1 MQMLA
6 KIVNWFLRLTA
17 YGVGA
22 ILILAVLAL
31 AIFGFTAFGA
41 RIVTEKIAS
50 TLSNRDMTITVR
62 EPQGL
67 LTGGLRA
74 AEITV
79 SDTRG
84 VFAEIHGIAIDWNPL
99 ALLTGTFHAKR
110 FEIEAID
117 VLRKPVRTLP
127 SRPAAENAGGFS
139 LPIKVDIDR
148 VALPDIKL
156 AEPFAGRA
164 FALAAEGSLSAN
176 RDGGEAIVNVRR
188 HAVLDA
194 RLVADIAYA
203 PAENRLRLKAQLAE
217 PKGGLLAG
225 FLGLPDNPA
234 VNIDLDG
241 QGPISDWRGKV
252 QAALDGQQ
260 RAAIEARHQISAD
273 GLHHLDLK
281 GGGDLSSLLPAAFRP
296 LFAGQTNIDLA
307 TTFNDHGKID
317 IQTGNIATG
326 SVVIAASGTLD
337 PAGNNSLN
345 ANLLGTSGPVDFRWP
360 LAEGEARFLISGLN
374 LALTGDAQAARLN
387 VSGSLD
393 TATLPQAVIG
403 NVKLTA
409 KSDSFNLA
417 ARSGSVQ
424 LRLVAGDMTF
434 AEPNLNRAVQGP
446 VTIASPLQ
454 ITPGSIG
461 FNGTTLESANIIGGL
476 NGSYRLADQALTGN
490 VKLTI
495 APAALPAAVSGR
507 FDGPISLESQVTGT
521 IPSKFALS
529 NLVVTSGTLEAA
541 GNVALDGSKVN
552 ADLSGRLPDI
562 GKLITGANGGAGY
575 AVRVGGE
582 LPAISVTANLKSP
595 SLEMADR
602 TLGNL
607 NIDLSGLADPKAP
620 QGKIAATGTIDG
632 QPIAINGDISSADGR
647 MRIPALT
654 ADIGGNRLTANLE
667 FSPALQPTGALTF
680 DFPNIGLLAA
690 LGGQKA
696 EGDLKGSLGVAS
708 DNGKIALKLRATG
721 ASIRRDTLAIVKPDI
736 DVTVSDLS
744 TFAANGTVKA
754 EELNAG
760 ANRLA
765 GLALGFTRQQNQTVF
780 DLNAAYDGNPVLAAG
795 NIEMADGAIDLNL
808 DRFSASPRNIPV
820 ELAAPT
826 QVAITGGTASLTGL
840 TLKTGTGSVSVT
852 GSAGETLKLD
862 ADIHDLPAA
871 LANGFVPNLSAGGTI
886 SGKIAVTGTP
896 AAPVADFK
904 LDWKDATTGQTK
916 GAGLAPL
923 GITAGGKFADNK
935 LDFDTTI
942 GSGDGLSLKAAGN
955 VALADPKAPVLNID
969 ADILNL
975 PARIAN
981 GFVPDLAAAGVI
993 TGKVSA
999 TGPLSAPTANF
1010 DLDWKDAATSH
1021 TKRAGL
1027 GDLAVKASGKF
1038 ADNKLDFDTAIAGAD
1053 SLSLK
1058 SNGNVAVTGTT
1069 IGNVEVDA
1077 TLKNI
1082 PAGIA
1087 NSFVAD
1093 LAAKG
1098 AISGTVSA
1106 AGSLAAPTANF
1117 DLSWKDAGTSH
1128 TKRAGLG
1135 DLAVKASGK
1144 FADNKLDFDTAIAG
1158 ADSLSLKS
1166 NGNVAVTG
1174 TTIGNVEVDA
1184 TLKNIPAGIANS
1196 FVADLAAKGAISGTV
1211 SAAGSL
1217 AAPTANFDLSW
1228 KDAGTSHTKRAGLAD
1243 LAVKA
1248 SGKFADNKLDFD
1260 TAIAGADSVS
1270 LTANGNVA
1278 VTGTMIDN
1286 IKVDATL
1293 KNIPAG
1299 IANSFVADLAAEG
1312 AISGTVSAAGSLAAP
1327 TANFDL
1333 DWKDAAT
1340 SHTKRAGLAALG
1352 LTAAGKFA
1360 DNKLDFNAAASGA
1373 EGLSLKSTGNV
1384 ALVGTTVENIKV
1396 DAEIAKIPASLANA
1410 FVPDLA
1416 AGGTISGTLSAA
1428 GTPAAPNADFK
1439 LAWTDAATSHTRSAH
1454 LSGLALAA
1462 SGHFADNRL
1471 DFDADLG
1478 GKDGLSLKAKG
1489 NVATA
1494 GTSVRNLDVKA
1505 DLANLPAALANGF
1518 IPGLAAEGTVSGTAS
1533 VSGALPKPAV
1543 DFKLDWKNAATAQT
1557 KNSGLSGL
1565 SAAASGKY
1573 ADDRVD
1579 FDANLAG
1586 KDGVLAKA
1594 TGGVTI
1600 AGTAIRDLSINAD
1613 IPALPANIANAFVP
1627 GLGAEGTLS
1636 ANAVTSGT
1644 PENPIVD
1651 FKLDWKDAATSHT
1664 KAAGLSRLALAAT
1677 GKYAGDRLDFDA
1689 NLSGSGGVALK
1700 AAGNLSLAGTSIRA
1714 VDATVNASNV
1724 PAAIANSFVPG
1735 LGAEGAVSA
1744 TAKATGA
1751 LSAPSVD
1758 FKVDWKNAATSQTKG
1773 AGLSPFTIGASG
1785 KLAGN
1790 RLTVDTSLVGDAGMS
1805 LKGGGSVVIT
1815 GNRALDMRFNGNLP
1829 FAVLGAPLAQQGL
1842 VADGVATLNLQVGG
1856 TAAAPVINGTVST
1869 NGAKLVDVRRNL
1881 AVNNLAATVTFNG
1894 SQAVI
1899 SRLSGS
1905 LGGGGTISA
1914 SGTIGIQPAGG
1925 FPADISIKLDQAV
1938 YVDGTLVV
1946 STVNGTLG
1954 LRGPI
1959 MNSTLSGKLRL
1970 DKTSI
1975 TVPEKLPTSLREI
1988 DIRHK
1993 NAPRAVLAQLRDDGE
2008 RKPTEKSS
2016 TITLDLEIDAP
2027 SHIFAR
2033 GRGIDAELGGK
2044 VTIRGTAA
2052 APIVTG
2058 GFTMR
2063 RGRMTILNR
2072 RLDFTDKSRITFAGD
2087 LTPALDME
2095 ATSTSGSTTLTVDVA
2110 GLATDPAI
2118 TFSSSPQLP
2127 QDEVLAQ
2134 LIFGQSM
2141 SKLSPVQIAQLADA
2155 VSQLAGNRSTSLFE
2169 GLRNQLG
2176 VDDLDIST
2184 DSKGQ
2189 TSVSVGRYLN
2199 DRTYFELQQGG
2210 AAGAKAIINL
2220 DVGRGVKLRG
2230 AAGGNGAGEAG
2241 VVYERE
2247 Y

>member
-1 MQMLA
+1 MQTLA
-6 KIVNWFLRLTA
+6 KIVNWIVRLTGYA
-17 YGVGA
+17 VGA
-22 ILILAVLAL
+22 ILILAVVAL
-31 AIFGFTAFGA
+31 AIFGFTSFGA

-50 TLSNRDMTITVR
+50 TLSNRDMTIEVR

-74 AEITV
+74 AEISI

-110 FEIEAID
+110 FEIEAIN

-127 SRPAAENAGGFS
+127 SRPGAENSGGFN
-139 LPIKVDIDR
+139 LPIKVEIDR

-156 AEPFAGRA
+156 AAPVAGRA

-176 RDGGEAIVNVRR
+176 GDGGEAVVNVSR
-188 HAVLDA
+188 HAVPNA
-194 RLVADIAYA
+194 RLAADIAFA
-203 PAENRLRLKAQLAE
+203 PAENRLRLKAQLSE
-217 PKGGLLAG
+217 PKGGLLAD
-225 FLGLPDNPA
+225 FLGLPDSPA

-241 QGPISDWRGKV
+241 QGPISDWKGKV

-260 RAAIEARHQISAD
+260 RAAIEARHQITED

-281 GGGDLSSLLPAAFRP
+281 GGGDLSSLLPSAFRP

-307 TTFNDHGKID
+307 TTFDNHGKID

-393 TATLPQAVIG
+393 TATLPQANIG
-403 NVKLTA
+403 NIKLTA
-409 KSDSFNLA
+409 KSDAFNLA

-424 LRLVAGDMTF
+424 LRLVAGDATF
-434 AEPNLNRAVQGP
+434 SDPNLNRAVQGP

-454 ITPGSIG
+454 ISPSGIG
-461 FNGTTLESANIIGGL
+461 FNGTTVESANISGGL
-476 NGSYRLADQALTGN
+476 NGSYRLADKALTGN
-490 VKLTI
+490 LKLTI
-495 APAALPAAVSGR
+495 DPAALPAAATSR
-507 FDGPISLESQVTGT
+507 FDGPISLESQVVGT

-529 NLVVTSGTLEAA
+529 NLVLKSGTLEAA
-541 GNVALDGSKVN
+541 GNVALDGGMLN

-562 GKLITGANGGAGY
+562 GKLIPGASGGAGY
-575 AVRVGGE
+575 ALRVGGE
-582 LPAISVTANLKSP
+582 LPAISVTANLKAA
-595 SLEMADR
+595 SLKMADR
-602 TLGNL
+602 VLGNL

-620 QGKIAATGTIDG
+620 QGRIAATGTIDG
-632 QPIAINGDISSADGR
+632 QPIGINGDISSQAGK

-654 ADIGGNRLTANLE
+654 ADIGGNRLTGNVELSPSLE
-667 FSPALQPTGALTF
+667 PTGALTF
-680 DFPNIGLLAA
+680 DFRNVGLLAA
-690 LGGQKA
+690 LAGQKA
-696 EGDLKGSLGVAS
+696 EGDLKGSLGVSS
-708 DNGKIALKLRATG
+708 DSGRIALKLLATG
-721 ASIRRDTLAIVKPDI
+721 GSIRRDMLAIVKPDI

-744 TFAANGTVKA
+744 ALAANGTVKA
-754 EELNAG
+754 EEVSAG
-760 ANRLA
+760 TNKLA
-765 GLALGFTRQQNQTVF
+765 GPSLRFTKQQNHTDF
-780 DLNAAYDGNPVLAAG
+780 DLDAAYDGNPVLAAG
-795 NIEMADGAIDLNL
+795 NIEAAAGTMHLNL
-808 DRFSASPRNIPV
+808 DRFSASPRNIPI

-826 QVAITGGTASLTGL
+826 QVAIGGGAASLNGL
-840 TLKTGTGSVSVT
+840 TLKTGAGSVTVT

-862 ADIHDLPAA
+862 ADIHELPAA

-886 SGKIAVTGTP
+886 SGTIAVTGTP

-923 GITAGGKFADNK
+923 GITAGGKFADHK
-935 LDFDTTI
+935 LDFDTTV
-942 GSGDGLSLKAAGN
+942 SSDDGLSLKAAGN
-955 VALADPKAPVLNID
+955 VALADPKAPVLDVN

-981 GFVPDLAAAGVI
+981 GFVPNFAAEGTI
-993 TGKVSA
+993 TGK
-999 TGPLSAPTANF
+999 
-1010 DLDWKDAATSH
+1010 
-1021 TKRAGL
+1021 
-1027 GDLAVKASGKF
+1027 
-1038 ADNKLDFDTAIAGAD
+1038 
-1053 SLSLK
+1053 
-1058 SNGNVAVTGTT
+1058 
-1069 IGNVEVDA
+1069 
-1077 TLKNI
+1077 
-1082 PAGIA
+1082 
-1087 NSFVAD
+1087 
-1093 LAAKG
+1093 LAA
-1098 AISGTVSA
+1098 S
-1106 AGSLAAPTANF
+1106 GSLAAPTANF
-1117 DLSWKDAGTSH
+1117 DLDWKNAATSQ
-1128 TKRAGLG
+1128 TR
-1135 DLAVKASGK
+1135 
-1144 FADNKLDFDTAIAG
+1144 
-1158 ADSLSLKS
+1158 
-1166 NGNVAVTG
+1166 
-1174 TTIGNVEVDA
+1174 
-1184 TLKNIPAGIANS
+1184 
-1196 FVADLAAKGAISGTV
+1196 
-1211 SAAGSL
+1211 
-1217 AAPTANFDLSW
+1217 
-1228 KDAGTSHTKRAGLAD
+1228 RAGLAD

-1248 SGKFADNKLDFD
+1248 SGKFTDSKLDFN
-1260 TAIAGADSVS
+1260 TTIGGANS
-1270 LTANGNVA
+1270 LSLKANGNIA
-1278 VTGTMIDN
+1278 ITGTTIGN
-1286 IKVDATL
+1286 VTVDAAL
-1293 KNIPAG
+1293 ANVPAK

-1312 AISGTVSAAGSLAAP
+1312 AISGNISASGSLSAP
-1327 TANFDL
+1327 NAEFDL
-1333 DWKDAAT
+1333 NWRDAAT

-1352 LTAAGKFA
+1352 VTASGKFA
-1360 DNKLDFNAAASGA
+1360 ENKLDFDTGIVGANSLSLKANGNVAITGTTIGNVKVDAALANIPANIANSFVPDLAAEGAISGTVSASGSLSAPAADFDLNWKDAVTSHTRRAGLAALGVTASGKFAENKLDFNAAVSGDKD
-1373 EGLSLKSTGNV
+1373 LSLKAMGNV
-1384 ALVGTTVENIKV
+1384 ALAGRTIDSIKV
-1396 DAEIAKIPASLANA
+1396 DAEIAKLPASLANA

-1439 LAWTDAATSHTRSAH
+1439 LDWTDAATSQTRSAH

-1462 SGHFADNRL
+1462 SGRFADNRL
-1471 DFDADLG
+1471 DFEANLG
-1478 GKDGLSLKAKG
+1478 GQDGLSLKAMG
-1489 NVATA
+1489 NVAIS
-1494 GTSVRNLDVKA
+1494 GTSVKTLDVKA
-1505 DLANLPAALANGF
+1505 DLANLPAGLANGF
-1518 IPGLAAEGTVSGTAS
+1518 VPGLAAEGTVSGTAS
-1533 VSGALPKPAV
+1533 ASGALPKPAV

-1557 KNSGLSGL
+1557 KSSGLSGL
-1565 SAAASGKY
+1565 SAAASGKF
-1573 ADDRVD
+1573 ANDRVD

-1594 TGGVTI
+1594 KGGVTI

-1636 ANAVTSGT
+1636 ASAVTSGT
-1644 PENPIVD
+1644 PAKPIVD

-1689 NLSGSGGVALK
+1689 NLTGGGGITLK
-1700 AAGNLSLAGTSIRA
+1700 AAGNLSIAGTSIRSIDVTA
-1714 VDATVNASNV
+1714 NATNV
-1724 PAAIANSFVPG
+1724 PAGIANGFVPG
-1735 LGAEGAVSA
+1735 LAAEGAVTA

-1790 RLTVDTSLVGDAGMS
+1790 RLTVDTSLAGDAGMS
-1805 LKGGGSVVIT
+1805 LKGGGSVAIA
-1815 GNRALDMRFNGNLP
+1815 GNRAIDMRFTGNLP

-1842 VADGVATLNLQVGG
+1842 VADGVATVNLQIGG
-1856 TAAAPVINGTVST
+1856 TAAAPVINGTFST
-1869 NGAKLVDVRRNL
+1869 NGAKLIDVRRNL

-1899 SRLSGS
+1899 SRLSGN

-1925 FPADISIKLDQAV
+1925 FPADISIKLDKAV

-1959 MNSTLSGKLRL
+1959 ASATLSGKVRL

-2008 RKPTEKSS
+2008 RKPGEKSS
-2016 TITLDLEIDAP
+2016 VITLDLEIDAP
-2027 SHIFAR
+2027 SHIFVR
-2033 GRGIDAELGGK
+2033 GRGIDAELGGQ

-2063 RGRMTILNR
+2063 RGRLTILNR
-2072 RLDFTDKSRITFAGD
+2072 RLDFSDKSRITFAGD

-2095 ATSTSGSTTLTVDVA
+2095 ATSSSGTTTLTVDVA

-2118 TFSSSPQLP
+2118 TFSSSPELP

-2176 VDDLDIST
+2176 VDDFDVST

-2210 AAGAKAIINL
+2210 SAGAKAVINL

-2230 AAGGNGAGEAG
+2230 GAGGNGEGEAG
-2241 VVYERE
+2241 IVYERE

>member
-1 MQMLA
+1 MQTLT
-6 KIVNWFLRLTA
+6 KIVNWVVRLTG
-17 YGVGA
+17 YVVGA
-22 ILILAVLAL
+22 ILILAVVAL
-31 AIFGFTAFGA
+31 AIFGFTSFGA

-50 TLSNRDMTITVR
+50 TLSNRDMTIEVR

-74 AEITV
+74 AEISI

-84 VFAEIHGIAIDWNPL
+84 VFAEIHGVAIDWNPL

-110 FEIEAID
+110 FEIEAIN

-127 SRPAAENAGGFS
+127 SRPEAENSGGFS
-139 LPIKVDIDR
+139 LPIRVDVDR
-148 VALPDIKL
+148 IALPDIKL
-156 AEPFAGRA
+156 AAPLAGRA

-176 RDGGEAIVNVRR
+176 SDGGEAVVNVSR
-188 HAVLDA
+188 HAVPDA
-194 RLVADIAYA
+194 RLVADIAFA
-203 PAENRLRLKAQLAE
+203 PTENRLRLKAQLSE

-225 FLGLPDNPA
+225 FLGLPDSPA

-241 QGPISDWRGKV
+241 QGPISDWKGKL

-260 RAAIEARHQISAD
+260 RAAIEARHQITED

-281 GGGDLSSLLPAAFRP
+281 GGGDLSSLLPSAFRP

-307 TTFNDHGKID
+307 TTFDNHGKID

-326 SVVIAASGTLD
+326 SVVVAASGTLD

-393 TATLPQAVIG
+393 TATLPQANIG
-403 NVKLTA
+403 NIKLTA
-409 KSDSFNLA
+409 KSDAFNLA

-424 LRLVAGDMTF
+424 LRLVAGDATF

-446 VTIASPLQ
+446 ITIASPLQ
-454 ITPGSIG
+454 ISPSGIG
-461 FNGTTLESANIIGGL
+461 FNGTTVESANINGGL

-490 VKLTI
+490 LKLTI
-495 APAALPAAVSGR
+495 NPAALPAAATDR
-507 FDGPISLESQVTGT
+507 FDGPISLESQVVGT

-529 NLVVTSGTLEAA
+529 NLVLKSGTLEAA
-541 GNVALDGSKVN
+541 GNVALDGGILN

-562 GKLITGANGGAGY
+562 GKLIPGASGGAGY
-575 AVRVGGE
+575 ALRVGGE
-582 LPAISVTANLKSP
+582 LPAISVTANLKAP
-595 SLEMADR
+595 RLEMADR
-602 TLGNL
+602 VLGNL

-620 QGKIAATGTIDG
+620 QGRIAATGTIDG
-632 QPIAINGDISSADGR
+632 QPIGINGDIRSQGGKTS
-647 MRIPALT
+647 IPALT
-654 ADIGGNRLTANLE
+654 ADIGGNRLTGNVE
-667 FSPALQPTGALTF
+667 FSSSLEPTGALTF

-696 EGDLKGSLGVAS
+696 EGDLKGSLGVSS
-708 DNGKIALKLRATG
+708 DGGRIALKLLATG
-721 ASIRRDTLAIVKPDI
+721 GSIRRDTLAIVKPDI
-736 DVTVSDLS
+736 DVTVSDLKAL
-744 TFAANGTVKA
+744 AANGTVKA
-754 EELNAG
+754 EEVSAG
-760 ANRLA
+760 TNRLA
-765 GLALGFTRQQNQTVF
+765 GLSLDFTKQQDHTDF
-780 DLNAAYDGNPVLAAG
+780 DLDAAYDGNPVLAAG
-795 NIEMADGAIDLNL
+795 NIEAAGGTMHLNL
-808 DRFSASPRNIPV
+808 DRFSASPRNIPI

-826 QVAITGGTASLTGL
+826 QVTIGGGAANLNGV
-840 TLKTGTGSVSVT
+840 TLKTGTGSVTVT
-852 GSAGETLKLD
+852 GSAGETLKID
-862 ADIHDLPAA
+862 ADIRELPAA

-886 SGKIAVTGTP
+886 SGTIAVTGTP

-935 LDFDTTI
+935 LDFDTTV
-942 GSGDGLSLKAAGN
+942 GSNDGLSLRAVGN
-955 VALADPKAPVLNID
+955 VALADPKAPVLDVD

-981 GFVPDLAAAGVI
+981 GFVPDLAAEGTI
-993 TGKVSA
+993 TGKLAASGSLANPTANFDLDWKSA
-999 TGPLSAPTANF
+999 ATSQTKRAGLAELAVKASGKFADSKLDFDTVIGGANSLSLKANGNVAITGTALGNVAVDAALANVPANIANSFVPDLAAEGAISGKISAAGSLSAPTANF
-1010 DLDWKDAATSH
+1010 DLVWKDAATSH

-1027 GDLAVKASGKF
+1027 AAISVTASGKF
-1038 ADNKLDFDTAIAGAD
+1038 ADNKLDFDT
-1053 SLSLK
+1053 
-1058 SNGNVAVTGTT
+1058 
-1069 IGNVEVDA
+1069 
-1077 TLKNI
+1077 
-1082 PAGIA
+1082 GIVGA
-1087 NSFVAD
+1087 NS
-1093 LAAKG
+1093 L
-1098 AISGTVSA
+1098 
-1106 AGSLAAPTANF
+1106 
-1117 DLSWKDAGTSH
+1117 
-1128 TKRAGLG
+1128 
-1135 DLAVKASGK
+1135 
-1144 FADNKLDFDTAIAG
+1144 
-1158 ADSLSLKS
+1158 
-1166 NGNVAVTG
+1166 
-1174 TTIGNVEVDA
+1174 
-1184 TLKNIPAGIANS
+1184 
-1196 FVADLAAKGAISGTV
+1196 
-1211 SAAGSL
+1211 
-1217 AAPTANFDLSW
+1217 
-1228 KDAGTSHTKRAGLAD
+1228 
-1243 LAVKA
+1243 
-1248 SGKFADNKLDFD
+1248 
-1260 TAIAGADSVS
+1260 S

-1278 VTGTMIDN
+1278 ITGTTLGN
-1286 IKVDATL
+1286 VKVDAAL
-1293 KNIPAG
+1293 ANIPAN

-1312 AISGTVSAAGSLAAP
+1312 TISGKIAAAGSLSAP
-1327 TANFDL
+1327 TADFDL
-1333 DWKDAAT
+1333 NWKDAAT

-1352 LTAAGKFA
+1352 VTASGKFA
-1360 DNKLDFNAAASGA
+1360 ENKLDFNAAVSGDK
-1373 EGLSLKSTGNV
+1373 ELSLKATGNV
-1384 ALVGTTVENIKV
+1384 ALAGRAIDSIKV
-1396 DAEIAKIPASLANA
+1396 DAEIAKLPASLANA

-1416 AGGTISGTLSAA
+1416 AGGTISGTVSAA
-1428 GTPAAPNADFK
+1428 GTPAAPKADFK
-1439 LAWTDAATSHTRSAH
+1439 LDWTDAATSQTRSAR

-1462 SGHFADNRL
+1462 SGRFADNRL
-1471 DFDADLG
+1471 DFDANLA
-1478 GKDGLSLKAKG
+1478 GKDGLSLKAAG
-1489 NVATA
+1489 NVAIS

-1505 DLANLPAALANGF
+1505 DLANLPAGLANGF
-1518 IPGLAAEGTVSGTAS
+1518 VPGLAAEGTVSGTAS
-1533 VSGALPKPAV
+1533 ASGALPKPAV

-1557 KNSGLSGL
+1557 RSSGLSGL
-1565 SAAASGKY
+1565 SAAASGKF
-1573 ADDRVD
+1573 ANDRVD

-1586 KDGVLAKA
+1586 RDGVLAKA

-1636 ANAVTSGT
+1636 ASAVTSGT
-1644 PENPIVD
+1644 PANPIVD

-1677 GKYAGDRLDFDA
+1677 GKYAGARLDFDA
-1689 NLSGSGGVALK
+1689 DLSGSGGISLK
-1700 AAGNLSLAGTSIRA
+1700 AAGNLSIAGTTIRSIDVTA
-1714 VDATVNASNV
+1714 NAANV
-1724 PAAIANSFVPG
+1724 PAAIANGFVPG
-1735 LGAEGAVSA
+1735 IGTEGTISA

-1751 LSAPSVD
+1751 LSSPVVD

-1773 AGLSPFTIGASG
+1773 AGLSPLTIGASG
-1785 KLAGN
+1785 KLAEN
-1790 RLTVDTSLVGDAGMS
+1790 RLTVDTSLAGDAGMS

-1815 GNRALDMRFNGNLP
+1815 GARAIDMRFTGNLP
-1829 FAVLGAPLAQQGL
+1829 FAVLGAPLAQQGF
-1842 VADGVATLNLQVGG
+1842 VADGVATVNLQIGG

-1869 NGAKLVDVRRNL
+1869 NGAKLVDVRRNM
-1881 AVNNLAATVTFNG
+1881 AVNNLTATVTFNG
-1894 SQAVI
+1894 KQAVI

-1925 FPADISIKLDQAV
+1925 FPADISIKLDKAV

-1946 STVNGTLG
+1946 STVNGTVG

-1959 MNSTLSGKLRL
+1959 TNATLSGKLRL

-1975 TVPEKLPTSLREI
+1975 TVPAKLPTSLREV

-1993 NAPRAVLAQLRDDGE
+1993 NAPRAVLAQLRDGGE
-2008 RKPTEKSS
+2008 RKPGEKSS
-2016 TITLDLEIDAP
+2016 VITLDLEIDAP
-2027 SHIFAR
+2027 SHIFVR
-2033 GRGIDAELGGK
+2033 GRGIDAELGGL

-2072 RLDFTDKSRITFAGD
+2072 RLDFSDKSRITFVGD

-2095 ATSTSGSTTLTVDVA
+2095 ATSASGSTTLTVDVA

-2118 TFSSSPQLP
+2118 TFSSSPELP

-2176 VDDLDIST
+2176 VDDFDVST

-2210 AAGAKAIINL
+2210 SAGAKAVINL

-2230 AAGGNGAGEAG
+2230 GAGGNGEGEAG
-2241 VVYERE
+2241 IVYERE

>member
-6 KIVNWFLRLTA
+6 KIVNWIVRLTGYA
-17 YGVGA
+17 VGVT
-22 ILILAVLAL
+22 LILAVAAL
-31 AIFGFTAFGA
+31 AIFGFTSFGA

-50 TLSNRDMTITVR
+50 TLSNRDMTIQVR

-74 AEITV
+74 AEISI

-110 FEIEAID
+110 FEIEAIN

-127 SRPAAENAGGFS
+127 SRPGAENSGGFA

-156 AEPFAGRA
+156 AAPVAGRA

-176 RDGGEAIVNVRR
+176 GDGGEAVVNVSR
-188 HAVLDA
+188 HAVPDA
-194 RLVADIAYA
+194 RLAADIAYA
-203 PAENRLRLKAQLAE
+203 PAENRLRLKTQLSE

-225 FLGLPDNPA
+225 FLGLPDSPA

-241 QGPISDWRGKV
+241 QGPISDWKGKV

-260 RAAIEARHQISAD
+260 RAAIEARHQITAD

-281 GGGDLSSLLPAAFRP
+281 GGGDLSSLLPSAFRP

-307 TTFNDHGKID
+307 TTFDDRGKID

-393 TATLPQAVIG
+393 TATLPQANIG
-403 NVKLTA
+403 NIKLTA
-409 KSDSFNLA
+409 KSDAFNLA

-424 LRLVAGDMTF
+424 LRLVAGDTTF
-434 AEPNLNRAVQGP
+434 TDPNLNRAVQGP

-454 ITPGSIG
+454 ISPSGIG
-461 FNGTTLESANIIGGL
+461 FNGTTVESANINGGL
-476 NGSYRLADQALTGN
+476 NGSYRLADKALTGN
-490 VKLTI
+490 LKLTVN
-495 APAALPAAVSGR
+495 PAALPAAMTSR
-507 FDGPISLESQVTGT
+507 FDGPISLESQVVGT

-529 NLVVTSGTLEAA
+529 NLVLKSGTLEAA
-541 GNVALDGSKVN
+541 GNVALDGGMLN
-552 ADLSGRLPDI
+552 ADLSGRLPDV
-562 GKLITGANGGAGY
+562 GKLIPGASGGAGY
-575 AVRVGGE
+575 ALRVGGE
-582 LPAISVTANLKSP
+582 LPAISVTANLKAA

-602 TLGNL
+602 VLGNL

-620 QGKIAATGTIDG
+620 QGRIAATGTIDG
-632 QPIAINGDISSADGR
+632 QPIGINGDITSQDGKIS
-647 MRIPALT
+647 IPALT
-654 ADIGGNRLTANLE
+654 ADIGGNRLTGNAE
-667 FSPALQPTGALTF
+667 FSPTLEPTAALTF
-680 DFPNIGLLAA
+680 DFPNVGLLAA

-696 EGDLKGSLGVAS
+696 EGDLKGSLGVSS
-708 DNGKIALKLRATG
+708 DSGRIALKLLATG
-721 ASIRRDTLAIVKPDI
+721 GSIHRDTLAIVKPDI
-736 DVTVSDLS
+736 DVTISDLNAL
-744 TFAANGTVKA
+744 AANGTIKA
-754 EELNAG
+754 EGVSAG
-760 ANRLA
+760 TNKLA
-765 GLALGFTRQQNQTVF
+765 GLSLGFTKQQNHTDF
-780 DLNAAYDGNPVLAAG
+780 DLDAAYDGNPVLAAG
-795 NIEMADGAIDLNL
+795 NIEAQDGTIHLNL
-808 DRFSASPRNIPV
+808 DRFSASPRNIPI

-826 QVAITGGTASLTGL
+826 QVAIGGGAANLNGL
-840 TLKTGTGSVSVT
+840 MLKTGTGSVTVT

-862 ADIHDLPAA
+862 ADIRELPAA

-886 SGKIAVTGTP
+886 SGTIVVTGTP

-904 LDWKDATTGQTK
+904 LGWKDATTGQTK

-923 GITAGGKFADNK
+923 DITAGGKFADNK
-935 LDFDTTI
+935 LDFDTTV
-942 GSGDGLSLKAAGN
+942 GSNDGLSLKAAGN
-955 VALADPKAPVLNID
+955 VALADPKAPVLDVN

-981 GFVPDLAAAGVI
+981 GFVPDLAAAGTI
-993 TGKVSA
+993 TGKVAASGSLA
-999 TGPLSAPTANF
+999 APTANF
-1010 DLDWKDAATSH
+1010 DLNWKDAATSH

-1027 GDLAVKASGKF
+1027 ADLGVKASGKF
-1038 ADNKLDFDTAIAGAD
+1038 ADSKLDFNTVVDGAN

-1058 SNGNVAVTGTT
+1058 ATGNVAITGTT
-1069 IGNVEVDA
+1069 IDNV
-1077 TLKNI
+1077 
-1082 PAGIA
+1082 
-1087 NSFVAD
+1087 
-1093 LAAKG
+1093 
-1098 AISGTVSA
+1098 
-1106 AGSLAAPTANF
+1106 
-1117 DLSWKDAGTSH
+1117 
-1128 TKRAGLG
+1128 
-1135 DLAVKASGK
+1135 
-1144 FADNKLDFDTAIAG
+1144 
-1158 ADSLSLKS
+1158 
-1166 NGNVAVTG
+1166 
-1174 TTIGNVEVDA
+1174 
-1184 TLKNIPAGIANS
+1184 
-1196 FVADLAAKGAISGTV
+1196 
-1211 SAAGSL
+1211 
-1217 AAPTANFDLSW
+1217 
-1228 KDAGTSHTKRAGLAD
+1228 
-1243 LAVKA
+1243 
-1248 SGKFADNKLDFD
+1248 
-1260 TAIAGADSVS
+1260 
-1270 LTANGNVA
+1270 
-1278 VTGTMIDN
+1278 
-1286 IKVDATL
+1286 KVDAAL
-1293 KNIPAG
+1293 ANVPAN

-1312 AISGTVSAAGSLAAP
+1312 VISGKIAASGSLSAP
-1327 TANFDL
+1327 SADFDL
-1333 DWKDAAT
+1333 TWKDAAT

-1352 LTAAGKFA
+1352 VTASGKFA
-1360 DNKLDFNAAASGA
+1360 DNKLDFNAVVGGA
-1373 EGLSLKSTGNV
+1373 NSLSLKAIGNVAITGTTIDNLTVDATLANVPANIANSFVADLAAEGAISGKISATGSLPVPNADFDLTWKDAATSHTKRAGLAALGVTASGKFAENKLDFNAAVSGDKDLSLKAMGNV
-1384 ALVGTTVENIKV
+1384 ALAGTAIDSIKV
-1396 DAEIAKIPASLANA
+1396 DAEIAKLPASLANA
-1410 FVPDLA
+1410 FVPNLA
-1416 AGGTISGTLSAA
+1416 AGGTISGTASAS
-1428 GTPAAPNADFK
+1428 GTLAAPKADFK
-1439 LAWTDAATSHTRSAH
+1439 LDWTDAATSQTRSAH
-1454 LSGLALAA
+1454 LSGLALTT
-1462 SGHFADNRL
+1462 SGRFADDRL
-1471 DFDADLG
+1471 DFDANLAG
-1478 GKDGLSLKAKG
+1478 QDGLSLKAAG
-1489 NVATA
+1489 NVAIS
-1494 GTSVRNLDVKA
+1494 GTSVKTLDVKA
-1505 DLANLPAALANGF
+1505 DLANLPAGLANGF
-1518 IPGLAAEGTVSGTAS
+1518 VPGLGAEGTVSGTAS
-1533 VSGALPKPAV
+1533 ASGALPKPAV

-1557 KNSGLSGL
+1557 KSSGLSGL
-1565 SAAASGKY
+1565 SAAASGKF
-1573 ADDRVD
+1573 ANDRVD

-1636 ANAVTSGT
+1636 ASAITSGT
-1644 PENPIVD
+1644 PANPIVD
-1651 FKLDWKDAATSHT
+1651 FKLNWKDAATSHT

-1689 NLSGSGGVALK
+1689 ALNGSGGIALK
-1700 AAGNLSLAGTSIRA
+1700 ATGNLAIAGTSIKSLDVTA
-1714 VDATVNASNV
+1714 NTTNLPAS
-1724 PAAIANSFVPG
+1724 IANGFVPG
-1735 LGAEGAVSA
+1735 LAAEGAVSA

-1773 AGLSPFTIGASG
+1773 AGLSPFSIGASG

-1790 RLTVDTSLVGDAGMS
+1790 RLTVDTSLAGDAGMS

-1842 VADGVATLNLQVGG
+1842 VADGVATVNLQIGG

-1869 NGAKLVDVRRNL
+1869 SGAKLVDVRRNL

-1899 SRLSGS
+1899 SRLSGN

-1925 FPADISIKLDQAV
+1925 FPADISIKLDKAV

-1946 STVNGTLG
+1946 STVNGTVG

-1959 MNSTLSGKLRL
+1959 MNATLSGKLRL

-1975 TVPEKLPTSLREI
+1975 TVPEKLPTSLREV

-2008 RKPTEKSS
+2008 RKPGEKSS
-2016 TITLDLEIDAP
+2016 VITLDLEIDAP
-2027 SHIFAR
+2027 SHIFVR
-2033 GRGIDAELGGK
+2033 GRGIDAELGGR

-2058 GFTMR
+2058 GFIMR

-2072 RLDFTDKSRITFAGD
+2072 RLDFSDKSRITFAGD

-2095 ATSTSGSTTLTVDVA
+2095 ATSASGSTTLTVDVA

-2176 VDDLDIST
+2176 VDDFDVST

-2210 AAGAKAIINL
+2210 SAGAKAVINL

-2230 AAGGNGAGEAG
+2230 GAGGNGEGEAG
-2241 VVYERE
+2241 IVYERE

>member
-1 MQMLA
+1 MQTLT
-6 KIVNWFLRLTA
+6 KIVNWVVRLTG
-17 YGVGA
+17 YVVGA
-22 ILILAVLAL
+22 TLILAVVAL
-31 AIFGFTAFGA
+31 AIFGFTSFGA

-50 TLSNRDMTITVR
+50 TLSNRDMTIEVR

-74 AEITV
+74 AEISI

-84 VFAEIHGIAIDWNPL
+84 VFAEIHGVAIDWNPL

-110 FEIEAID
+110 FEIEAIN

-127 SRPAAENAGGFS
+127 SRPEAENSGGFS
-139 LPIKVDIDR
+139 LPIKVDVDR
-148 VALPDIKL
+148 IVLPDIKL
-156 AEPFAGRA
+156 AAPLAGRA

-176 RDGGEAIVNVRR
+176 GDGGEAIVNVSR
-188 HAVLDA
+188 HAVPDA
-194 RLVADIAYA
+194 RLVADIAFA
-203 PAENRLRLKAQLAE
+203 PAENRLRLKAQLSE

-225 FLGLPDNPA
+225 FLGLPDSPA

-241 QGPISDWRGKV
+241 QGPISDWKGKL

-260 RAAIEARHQISAD
+260 RAAIEARHQITED

-281 GGGDLSSLLPAAFRP
+281 GGGDLSSLLPSAFRP

-307 TTFNDHGKID
+307 TTFDNHGKID

-393 TATLPQAVIG
+393 TATLPQADIG

-409 KSDSFNLA
+409 KSDAFNLA

-424 LRLVAGDMTF
+424 LRLVAGDATF

-446 VTIASPLQ
+446 ITIASPLQ
-454 ITPGSIG
+454 ISPSSIG
-461 FNGTTLESANIIGGL
+461 FNGTTVESANINGGL
-476 NGSYRLADQALTGN
+476 NGSYRLTDQALTGN
-490 VKLTI
+490 LKLTI
-495 APAALPAAVSGR
+495 NPAALPAAATGR
-507 FDGPISLESQVTGT
+507 FDGPISLESQVVGT

-529 NLVVTSGTLEAA
+529 NLVLKSGTLEAA
-541 GNVALDGSKVN
+541 GNVALDGGILN

-562 GKLITGANGGAGY
+562 GKLIPGASGGAGY
-575 AVRVGGE
+575 ALRVGGE
-582 LPAISVTANLKSP
+582 LPAISVTANLKAP

-602 TLGNL
+602 VLGNL

-620 QGKIAATGTIDG
+620 QGRIAATGTIDG
-632 QPIAINGDISSADGR
+632 QPIGINGDIRSQDGKTS
-647 MRIPALT
+647 IPALT
-654 ADIGGNRLTANLE
+654 ADIGGNRLTGNVE
-667 FSPALQPTGALTF
+667 FSSSLEPTGALTF

-696 EGDLKGSLGVAS
+696 EGDLKGSLGVSS
-708 DNGKIALKLRATG
+708 DGGRIALKLLATG
-721 ASIRRDTLAIVKPDI
+721 GSIRRDTLAIVKPDI
-736 DVTVSDLS
+736 DVTVSDLKAL
-744 TFAANGTVKA
+744 AANGTVKA
-754 EELNAG
+754 EEVSAG
-760 ANRLA
+760 TNRLA
-765 GLALGFTRQQNQTVF
+765 GLSLDFTKQQDHTDF
-780 DLNAAYDGNPVLAAG
+780 DLDAAYDGNPVLAAG
-795 NIEMADGAIDLNL
+795 NIEAAGGTMHLNL
-808 DRFSASPRNIPV
+808 DRFSASPRNIPI

-826 QVAITGGTASLTGL
+826 QVAIGGGAASLNGL
-840 TLKTGTGSVSVT
+840 TLKTGAGSVTVT
-852 GSAGETLKLD
+852 GSAGETLKID
-862 ADIHDLPAA
+862 ADIRELPAA

-886 SGKIAVTGTP
+886 SGTVAVTGTP

-935 LDFDTTI
+935 LDFDTTV
-942 GSGDGLSLKAAGN
+942 GSNDGLSLKAAGN
-955 VALADPKAPVLNID
+955 VALTDPKAPVLDVN

-981 GFVPDLAAAGVI
+981 GFVPDLAAEGTI
-993 TGKVSA
+993 TGKLAASGSLA
-999 TGPLSAPTANF
+999 NPTANF
-1010 DLDWKDAATSH
+1010 DLDWKSAATSH
-1021 TKRAGL
+1021 TRRAGL
-1027 GDLAVKASGKF
+1027 AELAVKASGKF
-1038 ADNKLDFDTAIAGAD
+1038 ADSKLDFDTVIGGAN

-1058 SNGNVAVTGTT
+1058 ANGNVAITGTT
-1069 IGNVEVDA
+1069 IGNVKVDA
-1077 TLKNI
+1077 ALANV
-1082 PAGIA
+1082 PANIA
-1087 NSFVAD
+1087 NSFV
-1093 LAAKG
+1093 
-1098 AISGTVSA
+1098 
-1106 AGSLAAPTANF
+1106 P
-1117 DLSWKDAGTSH
+1117 
-1128 TKRAGLG
+1128 
-1135 DLAVKASGK
+1135 
-1144 FADNKLDFDTAIAG
+1144 
-1158 ADSLSLKS
+1158 
-1166 NGNVAVTG
+1166 
-1174 TTIGNVEVDA
+1174 
-1184 TLKNIPAGIANS
+1184 
-1196 FVADLAAKGAISGTV
+1196 
-1211 SAAGSL
+1211 
-1217 AAPTANFDLSW
+1217 
-1228 KDAGTSHTKRAGLAD
+1228 
-1243 LAVKA
+1243 
-1248 SGKFADNKLDFD
+1248 
-1260 TAIAGADSVS
+1260 
-1270 LTANGNVA
+1270 
-1278 VTGTMIDN
+1278 
-1286 IKVDATL
+1286 
-1293 KNIPAG
+1293 
-1299 IANSFVADLAAEG
+1299 DLAAEG
-1312 AISGTVSAAGSLAAP
+1312 AVSGKISASGSLSAP
-1327 TANFDL
+1327 SADFDL
-1333 DWKDAAT
+1333 NWKDAAT
-1340 SHTKRAGLAALG
+1340 SHTKRAGLAAIG
-1352 LTAAGKFA
+1352 VTASGKFA
-1360 DNKLDFNAAASGA
+1360 ENKLDFNAAASGDKD
-1373 EGLSLKSTGNV
+1373 LSLKAMGNV
-1384 ALVGTTVENIKV
+1384 ALAGTAIDSIKV
-1396 DAEIAKIPASLANA
+1396 DAQIAKLPASLANA

-1428 GTPAAPNADFK
+1428 GTPAAPKADFK
-1439 LAWTDAATSHTRSAH
+1439 LDWTDAATSQTRSAR

-1462 SGHFADNRL
+1462 SGRFADNRL
-1471 DFDADLG
+1471 DFDANLA
-1478 GKDGLSLKAKG
+1478 GKDGLSLKAAG
-1489 NVATA
+1489 NVAIS

-1505 DLANLPAALANGF
+1505 DLANLPAGLANGF
-1518 IPGLAAEGTVSGTAS
+1518 VPGLAAEGTVSGTAS
-1533 VSGALPKPAV
+1533 ASGALPKPAV

-1557 KNSGLSGL
+1557 KSSGLSGL
-1565 SAAASGKY
+1565 SAAASGKF
-1573 ADDRVD
+1573 ANDRVD
-1579 FDANLAG
+1579 FDANLTG

-1636 ANAVTSGT
+1636 ASAVTSGT
-1644 PENPIVD
+1644 PANPIVD

-1689 NLSGSGGVALK
+1689 ALNGSGGIALK
-1700 AAGNLSLAGTSIRA
+1700 ATGNLAIDGTSIKSLDVTA
-1714 VDATVNASNV
+1714 NTANL
-1724 PAAIANSFVPG
+1724 PAGIANGFVPG
-1735 LGAEGAVSA
+1735 LAAEGAVSA
-1744 TAKATGA
+1744 TVKATGA

-1773 AGLSPFTIGASG
+1773 AGLSPFSIGASG

-1790 RLTVDTSLVGDAGMS
+1790 KLTVDTSLAGDAGMS

-1815 GNRALDMRFNGNLP
+1815 GNRAMDMRFTGNLP

-1842 VADGVATLNLQVGG
+1842 VADGVATVNLQIGG

-1869 NGAKLVDVRRNL
+1869 NGAKLVDVRRNM
-1881 AVNNLAATVTFNG
+1881 AVNNLTATVTFNG

-1899 SRLSGS
+1899 SRLTGN

-1925 FPADISIKLDQAV
+1925 FPADISIKLDKAV

-1946 STVNGTLG
+1946 STVNGTVG

-1959 MNSTLSGKLRL
+1959 TNATLSGKLRL

-2008 RKPTEKSS
+2008 RKPGEKSS
-2016 TITLDLEIDAP
+2016 VITLDLEIDAP
-2027 SHIFAR
+2027 SHIFVR
-2033 GRGIDAELGGK
+2033 GRGIDAELGGLVK
-2044 VTIRGTAA
+2044 IRGTAA

-2072 RLDFTDKSRITFAGD
+2072 RLDFSDKSRITFVGD

-2095 ATSTSGSTTLTVDVA
+2095 ATSASGSTTLTVDVA

-2118 TFSSSPQLP
+2118 TFSSSPELP

-2176 VDDLDIST
+2176 VDDFDVST

-2210 AAGAKAIINL
+2210 SAGAKAVINL

-2230 AAGGNGAGEAG
+2230 GAGGNGEGEAG
-2241 VVYERE
+2241 IVYERE

>member
-1 MQMLA
+1 MQTLA
-6 KIVNWFLRLTA
+6 KIVNWIVRLTGYA
-17 YGVGA
+17 VGA
-22 ILILAVLAL
+22 TLILAVAAL
-31 AIFGFTAFGA
+31 AIFGFTSFGA

-50 TLSNRDMTITVR
+50 TLSNRDMTIEVR

-74 AEITV
+74 AEISI

-84 VFAEIHGIAIDWNPL
+84 VFAEIHGVAIDWNPL

-110 FEIEAID
+110 FEIEAIN

-127 SRPAAENAGGFS
+127 SRPGAENSGGFA

-156 AEPFAGRA
+156 AAPVAGRA

-176 RDGGEAIVNVRR
+176 GDGGEAVVNVSR
-188 HAVLDA
+188 HAVPDA
-194 RLVADIAYA
+194 RLAADIAYA
-203 PAENRLRLKAQLAE
+203 PAENRLRLKAQLSE

-225 FLGLPDNPA
+225 FLGLPDSPA

-241 QGPISDWRGKV
+241 QGPISDWKGKL

-260 RAAIEARHQISAD
+260 RAAIETRHQITAD

-281 GGGDLSSLLPAAFRP
+281 GGGDLSSLLPSAFRP

-307 TTFNDHGKID
+307 TTFDDRGKID

-393 TATLPQAVIG
+393 TATLPQANIG
-403 NVKLTA
+403 NIKLTA
-409 KSDSFNLA
+409 KSDAFNLA

-424 LRLVAGDMTF
+424 LRLVAGDTTF
-434 AEPNLNRAVQGP
+434 TDPNLNRAVQGP

-454 ITPGSIG
+454 ISPSGIG
-461 FNGTTLESANIIGGL
+461 FNGTTVESANINGGI
-476 NGSYRLADQALTGN
+476 NGSYRLADKALTGN
-490 VKLTI
+490 LKLTVS
-495 APAALPAAVSGR
+495 PAALPAAVTSR
-507 FDGPISLESQVTGT
+507 FDGPISLESQVVGT

-529 NLVVTSGTLEAA
+529 NLVLKSGTLEAA
-541 GNVALDGSKVN
+541 GNVALDGGMLN

-562 GKLITGANGGAGY
+562 GKLIPGASGGAGY
-575 AVRVGGE
+575 ALRVGGE
-582 LPAISVTANLKSP
+582 LPALSVTANLKAA

-602 TLGNL
+602 VLGNL

-620 QGKIAATGTIDG
+620 QGRIAATGTIDG
-632 QPIAINGDISSADGR
+632 QPIGINGDITSQDGKIS
-647 MRIPALT
+647 IPALT
-654 ADIGGNRLTANLE
+654 ADIGGNRLTGNAE
-667 FSPALQPTGALTF
+667 FSPTLEPTAALTF
-680 DFPNIGLLAA
+680 DFPNVGLLAA

-696 EGDLKGSLGVAS
+696 EGDLKGSLGISS
-708 DNGKIALKLRATG
+708 DSGRVALKLLATG
-721 ASIRRDTLAIVKPDI
+721 GSIRRDTLAIVKPDI
-736 DVTVSDLS
+736 DVTVSDLNAL
-744 TFAANGTVKA
+744 AANGTVKA
-754 EELNAG
+754 EEVSAG
-760 ANRLA
+760 TNRLA
-765 GLALGFTRQQNQTVF
+765 GLSLRFAKQQNHTDF
-780 DLNAAYDGNPVLAAG
+780 DLDAAYDGNPVLAAG
-795 NIEMADGAIDLNL
+795 NIEAADGAIHLNL
-808 DRFSASPRNIPV
+808 DRFSASPRNIPI
-820 ELAAPT
+820 ELAAPA
-826 QVAITGGTASLTGL
+826 QVAIGGGAASLNGL
-840 TLKTGTGSVSVT
+840 MLKTGTGSVTVT

-862 ADIHDLPAA
+862 ADIRELPAA

-886 SGKIAVTGTP
+886 SGTIAVTGTP

-923 GITAGGKFADNK
+923 DITAGGKFADNK
-935 LDFDTTI
+935 LDFDTTV
-942 GSGDGLSLKAAGN
+942 GSDDGLSLKAAGN
-955 VALADPKAPVLNID
+955 VALADPKAPVLDVN

-981 GFVPDLAAAGVI
+981 GFVPDLAAEGTI
-993 TGKVSA
+993 TGKV
-999 TGPLSAPTANF
+999 
-1010 DLDWKDAATSH
+1010 AAS
-1021 TKRAGL
+1021 
-1027 GDLAVKASGKF
+1027 
-1038 ADNKLDFDTAIAGAD
+1038 
-1053 SLSLK
+1053 
-1058 SNGNVAVTGTT
+1058 
-1069 IGNVEVDA
+1069 
-1077 TLKNI
+1077 
-1082 PAGIA
+1082 
-1087 NSFVAD
+1087 
-1093 LAAKG
+1093 
-1098 AISGTVSA
+1098 
-1106 AGSLAAPTANF
+1106 GSLAAPTANF
-1117 DLSWKDAGTSH
+1117 DLDWKGAATSQ
-1128 TKRAGLG
+1128 TKRVGLA
-1135 DLAVKASGK
+1135 DLGLKASGK
-1144 FADNKLDFDTAIAG
+1144 FADSKLDFDTVIGG
-1158 ADSLSLKS
+1158 ANRLSLKA
-1166 NGNVAVTG
+1166 NGNVAITG
-1174 TTIGNVEVDA
+1174 TTIGNVKADA
-1184 TLKNIPAGIANS
+1184 ALANVPAN
-1196 FVADLAAKGAISGTV
+1196 
-1211 SAAGSL
+1211 
-1217 AAPTANFDLSW
+1217 
-1228 KDAGTSHTKRAGLAD
+1228 
-1243 LAVKA
+1243 
-1248 SGKFADNKLDFD
+1248 
-1260 TAIAGADSVS
+1260 
-1270 LTANGNVA
+1270 
-1278 VTGTMIDN
+1278 
-1286 IKVDATL
+1286 
-1293 KNIPAG
+1293 

-1312 AISGTVSAAGSLAAP
+1312 TISGKISATGSLSAP
-1327 TANFDL
+1327 SADFDL
-1333 DWKDAAT
+1333 KWKDAAT

-1352 LTAAGKFA
+1352 MAASGKFA
-1360 DNKLDFNAAASGA
+1360 DNKLDFTTAIDGA
-1373 EGLSLKSTGNV
+1373 NSLSLKANGNVAITGTTIGNVKVDAALANVPVNIANSFVADLAAEGAISGKISASGSLSAPSADFDLNWKDAATSHTKRAGLAALGVTASGKFAYNKLDFNAAVSGDKELSLKAKGNV
-1384 ALVGTTVENIKV
+1384 ALAGTAIDSLKV
-1396 DAEIAKIPASLANA
+1396 DAEIAKLPASLANA

-1428 GTPAAPNADFK
+1428 GTPAAPKADFK
-1439 LAWTDAATSHTRSAH
+1439 LDWTDAATSQTRSAH
-1454 LSGLALAA
+1454 LSGLALTT
-1462 SGHFADNRL
+1462 SGRFADDRL
-1471 DFDADLG
+1471 DFDANLG
-1478 GKDGLSLKAKG
+1478 GRDGLSLKAAG
-1489 NVATA
+1489 NIAIS
-1494 GTSVRNLDVKA
+1494 GTSVRNLDVKT
-1505 DLANLPAALANGF
+1505 DLANLPAGLANGF
-1518 IPGLAAEGTVSGTAS
+1518 VPGLAAEGTVSGTAS
-1533 VSGALPKPAV
+1533 ASGALPKPAV

-1557 KNSGLSGL
+1557 KSSGLSGL
-1565 SAAASGKY
+1565 SAAASGKF
-1573 ADDRVD
+1573 ANDRVD
-1579 FDANLAG
+1579 FDANLTG

-1636 ANAVTSGT
+1636 ANAITSGT
-1644 PENPIVD
+1644 PANPIVD
-1651 FKLDWKDAATSHT
+1651 FKLNWKDAATSHT

-1677 GKYAGDRLDFDA
+1677 GKYAGDRLNFDA
-1689 NLSGSGGVALK
+1689 ALNGSGGIALK
-1700 AAGNLSLAGTSIRA
+1700 ATGNLAIAGTSIKSLDVTA
-1714 VDATVNASNV
+1714 NTTNL
-1724 PAAIANSFVPG
+1724 PAGIANGFVPG
-1735 LGAEGAVSA
+1735 LAAEGAVSA
-1744 TAKATGA
+1744 TVKATGA

-1773 AGLSPFTIGASG
+1773 AGLSPFSIGASG

-1790 RLTVDTSLVGDAGMS
+1790 RLTVDTSLAGDAGMS

-1815 GNRALDMRFNGNLP
+1815 GNRAIDMRFNGNLP

-1842 VADGVATLNLQVGG
+1842 VADGVANVNLQIGG

-1925 FPADISIKLDQAV
+1925 FPADISIKLDKAV

-1946 STVNGTLG
+1946 STVNGTVG

-1959 MNSTLSGKLRL
+1959 TNATLSGKLRL

-1975 TVPEKLPTSLREI
+1975 TVPEKLPTSLREV

-2008 RKPTEKSS
+2008 RKPGEKSS
-2016 TITLDLEIDAP
+2016 VITLDLEIDAP
-2027 SHIFAR
+2027 SHIFVR
-2033 GRGIDAELGGK
+2033 GRGIDAELGGL

-2072 RLDFTDKSRITFAGD
+2072 RLDFSDKSRITFAGD

-2095 ATSTSGSTTLTVDVA
+2095 ATSASGSTTLTVDVA

-2176 VDDLDIST
+2176 VDDFDVST

-2210 AAGAKAIINL
+2210 SAGAKAVINL

>member
-6 KIVNWFLRLTA
+6 KIVNWIVRLTGYA
-17 YGVGA
+17 VGVT
-22 ILILAVLAL
+22 LILAVAAL
-31 AIFGFTAFGA
+31 AIFGFTSFGA

-50 TLSNRDMTITVR
+50 TLSNRDMTIQVR

-74 AEITV
+74 AEISI

-110 FEIEAID
+110 FEIEAIN

-127 SRPAAENAGGFS
+127 SRPGAENSGGFA

-156 AEPFAGRA
+156 AAPVAGRA

-176 RDGGEAIVNVRR
+176 GDGGEAVVNVSR
-188 HAVLDA
+188 HAVPDA
-194 RLVADIAYA
+194 RLAADIAYA
-203 PAENRLRLKAQLAE
+203 PAENRLRLKAQLSE

-225 FLGLPDNPA
+225 FLGLPDSPA

-241 QGPISDWRGKV
+241 QGPISDWKGKV

-260 RAAIEARHQISAD
+260 RAAIEARHQITAD

-281 GGGDLSSLLPAAFRP
+281 GGGDLSSLLPSAFRP

-307 TTFNDHGKID
+307 TTFDDRGKID

-387 VSGSLD
+387 VSGSVD
-393 TATLPQAVIG
+393 TATLPQANIG
-403 NVKLTA
+403 NIKLTA
-409 KSDSFNLA
+409 KSDAFNLA

-424 LRLVAGDMTF
+424 LRLVAGDTTF
-434 AEPNLNRAVQGP
+434 TDPNLNRAVQGP

-454 ITPGSIG
+454 ISPSGIG
-461 FNGTTLESANIIGGL
+461 FNGTTVESANINGGL
-476 NGSYRLADQALTGN
+476 NGSYRLADKALTGN
-490 VKLTI
+490 LKLTI
-495 APAALPAAVSGR
+495 NPAALPAAMTSR
-507 FDGPISLESQVTGT
+507 FDGPISLESQVVGT

-529 NLVVTSGTLEAA
+529 NLVLKSGTLEAA
-541 GNVALDGSKVN
+541 GNVALDGGTLN

-562 GKLITGANGGAGY
+562 GKLIPGASGGAGY
-575 AVRVGGE
+575 ALRVGGE
-582 LPAISVTANLKSP
+582 LPAISVTANLKAA

-602 TLGNL
+602 VLGNL

-620 QGKIAATGTIDG
+620 QGRIAATGTIDG
-632 QPIAINGDISSADGR
+632 QPIGINGDITSQDGKIS
-647 MRIPALT
+647 IPALT
-654 ADIGGNRLTANLE
+654 ADIGGNRLTGNAE
-667 FSPALQPTGALTF
+667 FSPTLEPTAALTF
-680 DFPNIGLLAA
+680 DFPNVGLLAA

-696 EGDLKGSLGVAS
+696 EGDLKGSLGVSS
-708 DNGKIALKLRATG
+708 DSGKIALKLLATG
-721 ASIRRDTLAIVKPDI
+721 GSIHRDTLAIVKPDI
-736 DVTVSDLS
+736 DVTISDLNAL
-744 TFAANGTVKA
+744 AANGTIKA
-754 EELNAG
+754 EGVSAG
-760 ANRLA
+760 TNKLA
-765 GLALGFTRQQNQTVF
+765 GLSLGFTKQQNHTDF
-780 DLNAAYDGNPVLAAG
+780 DLDAAYDGNPVLAAG
-795 NIEMADGAIDLNL
+795 NIEAQDGTIHLNL
-808 DRFSASPRNIPV
+808 DRFSASPRNIPI

-826 QVAITGGTASLTGL
+826 QVAIGGGAANLNGL
-840 TLKTGTGSVSVT
+840 MLKTGTGSVTVT

-862 ADIHDLPAA
+862 ADIRELPAA

-886 SGKIAVTGTP
+886 SGTIAVTGTP

-904 LDWKDATTGQTK
+904 LDWKGATTGQTK
-916 GAGLAPL
+916 GADLAPL
-923 GITAGGKFADNK
+923 DITAGGKFADNK
-935 LDFDTTI
+935 LDFDTTV
-942 GSGDGLSLKAAGN
+942 GSNDGLSLKAAGN
-955 VALADPKAPVLNID
+955 VALADPKAPVLDVN

-981 GFVPDLAAAGVI
+981 GFVPDLAAAGTI
-993 TGKVSA
+993 TGKVAAS
-999 TGPLSAPTANF
+999 GSLSAPTANF
-1010 DLDWKDAATSH
+1010 DLNWKDAATSH

-1027 GDLAVKASGKF
+1027 ADLGVKASGKF
-1038 ADNKLDFDTAIAGAD
+1038 ADSKLDFNTVVDGAN

-1058 SNGNVAVTGTT
+1058 ATGNVAITGTT
-1069 IGNVEVDA
+1069 IDNV
-1077 TLKNI
+1077 
-1082 PAGIA
+1082 
-1087 NSFVAD
+1087 
-1093 LAAKG
+1093 
-1098 AISGTVSA
+1098 
-1106 AGSLAAPTANF
+1106 
-1117 DLSWKDAGTSH
+1117 
-1128 TKRAGLG
+1128 
-1135 DLAVKASGK
+1135 
-1144 FADNKLDFDTAIAG
+1144 
-1158 ADSLSLKS
+1158 
-1166 NGNVAVTG
+1166 
-1174 TTIGNVEVDA
+1174 
-1184 TLKNIPAGIANS
+1184 
-1196 FVADLAAKGAISGTV
+1196 
-1211 SAAGSL
+1211 
-1217 AAPTANFDLSW
+1217 
-1228 KDAGTSHTKRAGLAD
+1228 
-1243 LAVKA
+1243 
-1248 SGKFADNKLDFD
+1248 
-1260 TAIAGADSVS
+1260 
-1270 LTANGNVA
+1270 
-1278 VTGTMIDN
+1278 
-1286 IKVDATL
+1286 KVDAAL
-1293 KNIPAG
+1293 ANVPAN

-1312 AISGTVSAAGSLAAP
+1312 VISGKIAASGSLSAP
-1327 TANFDL
+1327 SADFDL
-1333 DWKDAAT
+1333 TWKDAAT

-1352 LTAAGKFA
+1352 VTASGKFA
-1360 DNKLDFNAAASGA
+1360 DNKLDFNAVVGGA
-1373 EGLSLKSTGNV
+1373 NSLSLKAIGNLAITGTTIDNLTVDATLANVPANIANSFVADLAAEGAISGKISATGSLPVPNADFDLTWKDAATSHTKRAGLAALGVTASGKFAENKLDFNAAVSGDKDLSLKAMGNV
-1384 ALVGTTVENIKV
+1384 ALAGTAIDSIKV
-1396 DAEIAKIPASLANA
+1396 DAEIAKLPASLANA
-1410 FVPDLA
+1410 FVPNLA
-1416 AGGTISGTLSAA
+1416 AGGTISGTASAS
-1428 GTPAAPNADFK
+1428 GTLAAPKADFK
-1439 LAWTDAATSHTRSAH
+1439 LDWTDAATSQTRSAH
-1454 LSGLALAA
+1454 LSGLALTT
-1462 SGHFADNRL
+1462 SGRFADDRL
-1471 DFDADLG
+1471 DFDANLAG
-1478 GKDGLSLKAKG
+1478 QDGLSLKAAG
-1489 NVATA
+1489 NVAIS
-1494 GTSVRNLDVKA
+1494 GTSVKTLDVKA
-1505 DLANLPAALANGF
+1505 DLANLPAGLANGF
-1518 IPGLAAEGTVSGTAS
+1518 VPGLGAEGTVSGTAS
-1533 VSGALPKPAV
+1533 ASGALPKPAV

-1557 KNSGLSGL
+1557 KSSGLSGL
-1565 SAAASGKY
+1565 SAAASGKF
-1573 ADDRVD
+1573 ANDRVD

-1636 ANAVTSGT
+1636 ASAITSGT
-1644 PENPIVD
+1644 PANPIVD
-1651 FKLDWKDAATSHT
+1651 FKLNWKDAATSHT

-1689 NLSGSGGVALK
+1689 ALNGSGGIALK
-1700 AAGNLSLAGTSIRA
+1700 ATGNLAIAGTSIKSLDVTA
-1714 VDATVNASNV
+1714 NTTNLPAS
-1724 PAAIANSFVPG
+1724 IANGFVPG
-1735 LGAEGAVSA
+1735 LAAEGAVSA
-1744 TAKATGA
+1744 TVKATGA

-1773 AGLSPFTIGASG
+1773 AGLSPFSIGASG

-1790 RLTVDTSLVGDAGMS
+1790 RLTVDTSLAGDAGMS

-1842 VADGVATLNLQVGG
+1842 VADGVATVNLQIGG

-1869 NGAKLVDVRRNL
+1869 SGAKLVDVRRNL

-1899 SRLSGS
+1899 SRLSGN

-1925 FPADISIKLDQAV
+1925 FPADISIKLDKAV

-1946 STVNGTLG
+1946 STVNGTVG

-1959 MNSTLSGKLRL
+1959 MNATLSGKLRL

-1975 TVPEKLPTSLREI
+1975 TVPEKLPTSLREV

-2008 RKPTEKSS
+2008 RKPGEKSS
-2016 TITLDLEIDAP
+2016 VITLDLEIDAP
-2027 SHIFAR
+2027 SHIFVR
-2033 GRGIDAELGGK
+2033 GRGIDAELGGR

-2058 GFTMR
+2058 GFVMR

-2072 RLDFTDKSRITFAGD
+2072 RLDFSDKSRITFAGD

-2095 ATSTSGSTTLTVDVA
+2095 ATSASGSTTLTVDVA

-2176 VDDLDIST
+2176 VDDFDVST

-2210 AAGAKAIINL
+2210 SAGAKAVINL

-2230 AAGGNGAGEAG
+2230 GAGGNGEGEAG
-2241 VVYERE
+2241 IVYERE

>member
-1 MQMLA
+1 MQTLT
-6 KIVNWFLRLTA
+6 KIVNWIVRLTGYA
-17 YGVGA
+17 VGA
-22 ILILAVLAL
+22 TLILAVVAL
-31 AIFGFTAFGA
+31 AIFGFTSFGA

-50 TLSNRDMTITVR
+50 ALSNRDMTIEVR

-74 AEITV
+74 AEISI

-110 FEIEAID
+110 FEIEAIN

-127 SRPAAENAGGFS
+127 SRPGAENSGGFN

-148 VALPDIKL
+148 VALPDIKI
-156 AEPFAGRA
+156 AAPVAGRA

-176 RDGGEAIVNVRR
+176 GDGGEAVVNVSR
-188 HAVLDA
+188 HAIPDA
-194 RLVADIAYA
+194 RLAADIAFA
-203 PAENRLRLKAQLAE
+203 PAENRLRLKAQLSE

-225 FLGLPDNPA
+225 FLGLPDSPA

-241 QGPISDWRGKV
+241 QGPISDWKGKL

-260 RAAIEARHQISAD
+260 RAAIEARHQITED

-281 GGGDLSSLLPAAFRP
+281 GGGDLSSLLPSAFRP

-307 TTFNDHGKID
+307 TTFDNHGKID

-393 TATLPQAVIG
+393 TATLPQANIG
-403 NVKLTA
+403 NIKLTA
-409 KSDSFNLA
+409 KSDAFNLA

-424 LRLVAGDMTF
+424 LRLVAGDATF

-454 ITPGSIG
+454 ISPSGIG
-461 FNGTTLESANIIGGL
+461 FNGTTVESANINGGL
-476 NGSYRLADQALTGN
+476 NGSYRLADKALTGN
-490 VKLTI
+490 LKLTI
-495 APAALPAAVSGR
+495 NPAALPAAVTSK
-507 FDGPISLESQVTGT
+507 FDGPISLESQVVGT

-529 NLVVTSGTLEAA
+529 NLVLKSSTLEAA
-541 GNVALDGSKVN
+541 GNVALDGGMLN

-562 GKLITGANGGAGY
+562 GKLIPGASGGAGY
-575 AVRVGGE
+575 ALRVGGE
-582 LPAISVTANLKSP
+582 LPAISVTANLKAA
-595 SLEMADR
+595 SLEMSDR

-620 QGKIAATGTIDG
+620 QGRIAATGTIDG
-632 QPIAINGDISSADGR
+632 QPIGVNGDITSQDGKIS
-647 MRIPALT
+647 IPALT
-654 ADIGGNRLTANLE
+654 ADIGGNRLTGNVE
-667 FSPALQPTGALTF
+667 FSPSLEPTGALTF
-680 DFPNIGLLAA
+680 DFPNVGLLAA
-690 LGGQKA
+690 LDGQKA
-696 EGDLKGSLGVAS
+696 EGDLKGSLGVSS
-708 DNGKIALKLRATG
+708 DSGRIALKLLATG
-721 ASIRRDTLAIVKPDI
+721 GSIRRDTLAIVKPDI

-744 TFAANGTVKA
+744 ALAANGTVKA
-754 EELNAG
+754 EEVSAG
-760 ANRLA
+760 TNKLA
-765 GLALGFTRQQNQTVF
+765 GLSLRFTKQQNHTNF
-780 DLNAAYDGNPVLAAG
+780 DLDAAYDGNPLLAAG
-795 NIEMADGAIDLNL
+795 NIEAADGTIHLNL
-808 DRFSASPRNIPV
+808 DRFSASPRNIPI

-826 QVAITGGTASLTGL
+826 QVAISDGAASLNGL
-840 TLKTGTGSVSVT
+840 TLKTGTGSLTVT

-862 ADIHDLPAA
+862 ADIHELPAA

-886 SGKIAVTGTP
+886 SGTIAVTGTP
-896 AAPVADFK
+896 AAPIADFK

-935 LDFDTTI
+935 LDFDTTV
-942 GSGDGLSLKAAGN
+942 GSNEGLSLKAAGN
-955 VALADPKAPVLNID
+955 VALADPKAPVLDVN

-981 GFVPDLAAAGVI
+981 GFVPDLAAEGTI
-993 TGKVSA
+993 
-999 TGPLSAPTANF
+999 
-1010 DLDWKDAATSH
+1010 
-1021 TKRAGL
+1021 
-1027 GDLAVKASGKF
+1027 SGK
-1038 ADNKLDFDTAIAGAD
+1038 
-1053 SLSLK
+1053 
-1058 SNGNVAVTGTT
+1058 
-1069 IGNVEVDA
+1069 
-1077 TLKNI
+1077 
-1082 PAGIA
+1082 
-1087 NSFVAD
+1087 
-1093 LAAKG
+1093 LAA
-1098 AISGTVSA
+1098 S
-1106 AGSLAAPTANF
+1106 GSLAAPTANF
-1117 DLSWKDAGTSH
+1117 DLDWK
-1128 TKRAGLG
+1128 
-1135 DLAVKASGK
+1135 
-1144 FADNKLDFDTAIAG
+1144 
-1158 ADSLSLKS
+1158 
-1166 NGNVAVTG
+1166 
-1174 TTIGNVEVDA
+1174 
-1184 TLKNIPAGIANS
+1184 
-1196 FVADLAAKGAISGTV
+1196 
-1211 SAAGSL
+1211 SAA
-1217 AAPTANFDLSW
+1217 
-1228 KDAGTSHTKRAGLAD
+1228 TSQTRRAGLAD

-1248 SGKFADNKLDFD
+1248 SGKFADSKLDFD
-1260 TAIAGADSVS
+1260 TVIGGADSLS
-1270 LTANGNVA
+1270 LKANGNVA
-1278 VTGTMIDN
+1278 ITGTTIGN
-1286 IKVDATL
+1286 VTVDAAL
-1293 KNIPAG
+1293 ANVPAN
-1299 IANSFVADLAAEG
+1299 IANSFVPDLAAEG
-1312 AISGTVSAAGSLAAP
+1312 AISGKISASGSLSAP
-1327 TANFDL
+1327 RADFDL
-1333 DWKDAAT
+1333 NWKDAAT

-1352 LTAAGKFA
+1352 VTASGKFA
-1360 DNKLDFNAAASGA
+1360 DNKLDFNAAVRGDKD
-1373 EGLSLKSTGNV
+1373 LSLKAIGNV
-1384 ALVGTTVENIKV
+1384 ALAGTAIDSIKVDAALANVPANIANSFVPDLAAEGAISGKISASGSLSAPSADFDLNWKDAATSHTKRAGLAALGVTASGKFAENKLDFNAAVSGDKDLSLKAMGNVALAGTAIDSIKV
-1396 DAEIAKIPASLANA
+1396 DAEIVKLPASLANA

-1416 AGGTISGTLSAA
+1416 AGGTISGTVSAA
-1428 GTPAAPNADFK
+1428 GTPAAPKADFK
-1439 LAWTDAATSHTRSAH
+1439 LDWTDAATSQTRSAH

-1462 SGHFADNRL
+1462 SGRFADNRL
-1471 DFDADLG
+1471 DFDANLG
-1478 GKDGLSLKAKG
+1478 GRDGLSLKAAG
-1489 NVATA
+1489 NIAIS

-1505 DLANLPAALANGF
+1505 DLANLPAGLANGF
-1518 IPGLAAEGTVSGTAS
+1518 VPGLAAEGTVSGTAS
-1533 VSGALPKPAV
+1533 ASGALPKPAV

-1557 KNSGLSGL
+1557 KSSGLSGL
-1565 SAAASGKY
+1565 SAAASGKF
-1573 ADDRVD
+1573 ANDRVD
-1579 FDANLAG
+1579 FDANLSG

-1594 TGGVTI
+1594 KGGVTI

-1636 ANAVTSGT
+1636 ANAITSGT
-1644 PENPIVD
+1644 PASPIVD
-1651 FKLDWKDAATSHT
+1651 FKLNWKDAATSHT

-1689 NLSGSGGVALK
+1689 ALNGSGGIALK
-1700 AAGNLSLAGTSIRA
+1700 ATGNLAIAGTSIKSLDVTA
-1714 VDATVNASNV
+1714 NTTNL
-1724 PAAIANSFVPG
+1724 PAGIANGFVPG
-1735 LGAEGAVSA
+1735 LAVEGAVSA
-1744 TAKATGA
+1744 TVKATGA

-1773 AGLSPFTIGASG
+1773 AGLSPFSIGASG

-1790 RLTVDTSLVGDAGMS
+1790 RLTVDTSLAGDAGMS

-1815 GNRALDMRFNGNLP
+1815 GNRAIDMRFNGNLP

-1842 VADGVATLNLQVGG
+1842 VADGVATVNLQIGG

-1881 AVNNLAATVTFNG
+1881 AINNLTATVTFNG

-1899 SRLSGS
+1899 SRLNGS

-1925 FPADISIKLDQAV
+1925 FPTDISIKLDKAV

-1946 STVNGTLG
+1946 STVNGTVG

-1959 MNSTLSGKLRL
+1959 TNATLSGKLRL

-2008 RKPTEKSS
+2008 RKPGEKSS
-2016 TITLDLEIDAP
+2016 VITLDLEIDAP
-2027 SHIFAR
+2027 SHIFVR
-2033 GRGIDAELGGK
+2033 GRGIDAELGGL

-2063 RGRMTILNR
+2063 RGRLTILNR
-2072 RLDFTDKSRITFAGD
+2072 RLDFSDKSRITFAGD

-2095 ATSTSGSTTLTVDVA
+2095 ATSSSGTTTLTVDVA

-2118 TFSSSPQLP
+2118 TFSSSPELP

-2176 VDDLDIST
+2176 VDDFDVST

-2210 AAGAKAIINL
+2210 SAGAKAVINL

-2230 AAGGNGAGEAG
+2230 GAGGNGEGEAG
-2241 VVYERE
+2241 IVYERE

>member
-6 KIVNWFLRLTA
+6 KIVNWIVRLTGYA
-17 YGVGA
+17 VGVT
-22 ILILAVLAL
+22 LILAVAAL
-31 AIFGFTAFGA
+31 AIFGFTSFGA

-50 TLSNRDMTITVR
+50 TLSNRDMTIQVR

-74 AEITV
+74 AEISI

-110 FEIEAID
+110 FEIEAIN

-127 SRPAAENAGGFS
+127 SRPGADNSGGFA

-156 AEPFAGRA
+156 AAPVAGRA

-176 RDGGEAIVNVRR
+176 GDGGEAVVNVSR
-188 HAVLDA
+188 HEVPDA
-194 RLVADIAYA
+194 RLAADIAFA
-203 PAENRLRLKAQLAE
+203 PAENRLRLKAQLSE

-225 FLGLPDNPA
+225 FLGLPDSPA

-241 QGPISDWRGKV
+241 QGPISDWKGKV

-260 RAAIEARHQISAD
+260 RAAIEARHQITAD

-281 GGGDLSSLLPAAFRP
+281 GGGDLSSLLPSAFRP

-307 TTFNDHGKID
+307 TTFDDRGKID

-393 TATLPQAVIG
+393 TATLPQANIG
-403 NVKLTA
+403 NIKLTA
-409 KSDSFNLA
+409 KSDAFNLA

-424 LRLVAGDMTF
+424 LRLVAGDTTF
-434 AEPNLNRAVQGP
+434 TDPNLNRAVQGP

-454 ITPGSIG
+454 ISPSGIG
-461 FNGTTLESANIIGGL
+461 FNGTTVESANINGGL
-476 NGSYRLADQALTGN
+476 NGSYRLADKALTGN
-490 VKLTI
+490 LKLTVN
-495 APAALPAAVSGR
+495 PAALPAAMTSR
-507 FDGPISLESQVTGT
+507 FDGPISLESQVVGT

-529 NLVVTSGTLEAA
+529 NLVLKSGTLEAA
-541 GNVALDGSKVN
+541 GNVALDGGMLN
-552 ADLSGRLPDI
+552 ADLSGRLPDV
-562 GKLITGANGGAGY
+562 GKLIPGASGGAGY
-575 AVRVGGE
+575 ALRVGGE
-582 LPAISVTANLKSP
+582 LPAISVTANLKAA

-602 TLGNL
+602 VLGNL

-620 QGKIAATGTIDG
+620 QGRIAATGTIDG
-632 QPIAINGDISSADGR
+632 QPIGINGDITSQDGKIS
-647 MRIPALT
+647 IPALT
-654 ADIGGNRLTANLE
+654 ADIGGNRLTGNVE
-667 FSPALQPTGALTF
+667 FSPTLEPTAALTF
-680 DFPNIGLLAA
+680 DFPNVGLLAA

-696 EGDLKGSLGVAS
+696 EGDLKGSLGISS
-708 DNGKIALKLRATG
+708 DSGRIALKLLATG
-721 ASIRRDTLAIVKPDI
+721 GSIHRDTLAIVKPDI
-736 DVTVSDLS
+736 DVTISDLNAL
-744 TFAANGTVKA
+744 AANGTVKA
-754 EELNAG
+754 EEVSAG
-760 ANRLA
+760 TNKLA
-765 GLALGFTRQQNQTVF
+765 GLSLGFTKQQNHTDF
-780 DLNAAYDGNPVLAAG
+780 DLDAAYDGNPVLAAG
-795 NIEMADGAIDLNL
+795 NIEAQDGTIHLNL
-808 DRFSASPRNIPV
+808 DRFSASPRNIPI

-826 QVAITGGTASLTGL
+826 QVAIGGGAANLNGL
-840 TLKTGTGSVSVT
+840 MLKTGTGSVTVT

-862 ADIHDLPAA
+862 ADIRELPAA

-886 SGKIAVTGTP
+886 SGTIAVTGTP

-904 LDWKDATTGQTK
+904 LGWKDATTGQTK

-923 GITAGGKFADNK
+923 DITAGGKFADNK
-935 LDFDTTI
+935 LDFDTTV
-942 GSGDGLSLKAAGN
+942 GSNDGLSLKAAGN
-955 VALADPKAPVLNID
+955 VALADPKAPVLDVN

-981 GFVPDLAAAGVI
+981 GFVPDLAAAGTI
-993 TGKVSA
+993 TGKV
-999 TGPLSAPTANF
+999 
-1010 DLDWKDAATSH
+1010 AAS
-1021 TKRAGL
+1021 
-1027 GDLAVKASGKF
+1027 
-1038 ADNKLDFDTAIAGAD
+1038 
-1053 SLSLK
+1053 
-1058 SNGNVAVTGTT
+1058 
-1069 IGNVEVDA
+1069 
-1077 TLKNI
+1077 
-1082 PAGIA
+1082 
-1087 NSFVAD
+1087 
-1093 LAAKG
+1093 
-1098 AISGTVSA
+1098 
-1106 AGSLAAPTANF
+1106 GSLAAPTANF
-1117 DLSWKDAGTSH
+1117 DL
-1128 TKRAGLG
+1128 
-1135 DLAVKASGK
+1135 
-1144 FADNKLDFDTAIAG
+1144 N
-1158 ADSLSLKS
+1158 
-1166 NGNVAVTG
+1166 
-1174 TTIGNVEVDA
+1174 
-1184 TLKNIPAGIANS
+1184 
-1196 FVADLAAKGAISGTV
+1196 
-1211 SAAGSL
+1211 
-1217 AAPTANFDLSW
+1217 
-1228 KDAGTSHTKRAGLAD
+1228 
-1243 LAVKA
+1243 
-1248 SGKFADNKLDFD
+1248 
-1260 TAIAGADSVS
+1260 
-1270 LTANGNVA
+1270 
-1278 VTGTMIDN
+1278 
-1286 IKVDATL
+1286 
-1293 KNIPAG
+1293 
-1299 IANSFVADLAAEG
+1299 
-1312 AISGTVSAAGSLAAP
+1312 
-1327 TANFDL
+1327 
-1333 DWKDAAT
+1333 WKDAAT

-1352 LTAAGKFA
+1352 VAASGKFADSKLDFNTVVDGANSLSLKANGNVAITGTTIGNVKVDAALANVPANIANSFVADLAAEGVISGKILASGSLSAPSADFDLTWKDAATSHTKRAGLAALGVAASGKFA
-1360 DNKLDFNAAASGA
+1360 DNKLDFNTAIDGA
-1373 EGLSLKSTGNV
+1373 NSLSLKAIGNVAITGTTIDNLMVDATLANVPANIANSFVADLAAEGAISGKISATGSLPVPNADFDLTWKDAATSHTKRAGLAALGVTASGKFAENKLDFNAAVSGDKDLSLKAMGNV
-1384 ALVGTTVENIKV
+1384 ALAGTAIDSIKV
-1396 DAEIAKIPASLANA
+1396 DAEIAKLPASLANA
-1410 FVPDLA
+1410 FVPNLA
-1416 AGGTISGTLSAA
+1416 AGGTISGTASAS
-1428 GTPAAPNADFK
+1428 GTLAAPKADFK
-1439 LAWTDAATSHTRSAH
+1439 LDWTDAATSQTRSAH
-1454 LSGLALAA
+1454 LSGLALTT
-1462 SGHFADNRL
+1462 SGRFADDRL
-1471 DFDADLG
+1471 DFDANLAG
-1478 GKDGLSLKAKG
+1478 QDGLSLKAAG
-1489 NVATA
+1489 NVAIS
-1494 GTSVRNLDVKA
+1494 GTSVKTLDVKA
-1505 DLANLPAALANGF
+1505 DLANLPAGLANGF
-1518 IPGLAAEGTVSGTAS
+1518 VPGLGAEGTVSGTAS
-1533 VSGALPKPAV
+1533 ASGALPKPAV

-1557 KNSGLSGL
+1557 KSSGLSGL
-1565 SAAASGKY
+1565 SAAASGKF
-1573 ADDRVD
+1573 ANDRVD

-1636 ANAVTSGT
+1636 ASAITSGT
-1644 PENPIVD
+1644 PANPIVD
-1651 FKLDWKDAATSHT
+1651 FKLNWKDAATSHT

-1689 NLSGSGGVALK
+1689 ALNGSGGIALK
-1700 AAGNLSLAGTSIRA
+1700 ATGNLAIAGTSIKSLDVTA
-1714 VDATVNASNV
+1714 NTTNLPAS
-1724 PAAIANSFVPG
+1724 IANGFVPG
-1735 LGAEGAVSA
+1735 LAAEGAVSA

-1773 AGLSPFTIGASG
+1773 AGLSPFSIGASG

-1790 RLTVDTSLVGDAGMS
+1790 RLTVDTSLAGDAGMS

-1842 VADGVATLNLQVGG
+1842 VADGVATVNLQIGG

-1869 NGAKLVDVRRNL
+1869 SGAKLVDVRRNL

-1899 SRLSGS
+1899 SRLSGN

-1925 FPADISIKLDQAV
+1925 FPADISIKLDKAV

-1946 STVNGTLG
+1946 STVNGTVG

-1959 MNSTLSGKLRL
+1959 MNATLSGKLRL

-1975 TVPEKLPTSLREI
+1975 TVPEKLPTSLREV

-2008 RKPTEKSS
+2008 RKPGEKSS
-2016 TITLDLEIDAP
+2016 VITLDLEIDAP
-2027 SHIFAR
+2027 SHIFVR
-2033 GRGIDAELGGK
+2033 GRGIDAELGGR

-2058 GFTMR
+2058 GFIMR

-2072 RLDFTDKSRITFAGD
+2072 RLDFSDKSRITFAGD

-2095 ATSTSGSTTLTVDVA
+2095 ATSASGSTTLTVDVA

-2176 VDDLDIST
+2176 VDDFDVST

-2210 AAGAKAIINL
+2210 SAGAKAVINL

-2241 VVYERE
+2241 IVYERE

>member
-1 MQMLA
+1 MQTLT
-6 KIVNWFLRLTA
+6 KIVNWIVRLTGYA
-17 YGVGA
+17 VGA
-22 ILILAVLAL
+22 TLILAVVAL
-31 AIFGFTAFGA
+31 AIFGFTSFGA

-50 TLSNRDMTITVR
+50 TLSNRDMTIEVR

-74 AEITV
+74 AEISI

-84 VFAEIHGIAIDWNPL
+84 VFAEIHGVAIDWNPF

-110 FEIEAID
+110 FEIEAIN

-127 SRPAAENAGGFS
+127 SRPQAENSGGFS
-139 LPIKVDIDR
+139 LPIKVDVDR
-148 VALPDIKL
+148 IALPDIKL
-156 AEPFAGRA
+156 AAPVAGRA

-176 RDGGEAIVNVRR
+176 GDGGEAVVNVSR
-188 HAVLDA
+188 HAVPDA
-194 RLVADIAYA
+194 RLAADIAFA
-203 PAENRLRLKAQLAE
+203 PAENRLRLKAQLSE

-225 FLGLPDNPA
+225 FLGLPDSPA

-241 QGPISDWRGKV
+241 QGPISDWKGKL

-260 RAAIEARHQISAD
+260 RAAIEARHQITED

-281 GGGDLSSLLPAAFRP
+281 GGGDLSSLLPSAFRP

-307 TTFNDHGKID
+307 TTFDNHGKID

-360 LAEGEARFLISGLN
+360 LAEGDARFLISGLN
-374 LALTGDAQAARLN
+374 LALTGDAQTARLN

-393 TATLPQAVIG
+393 TATLPQATIG
-403 NVKLTA
+403 NIKLTA
-409 KSDSFNLA
+409 KSDAFNLA

-424 LRLVAGDMTF
+424 LRLVAGDTTF
-434 AEPNLNRAVQGP
+434 TEPNLNRAVQGP

-454 ITPGSIG
+454 ISPSGIG
-461 FNGTTLESANIIGGL
+461 FNGTTVESANINGGL
-476 NGSYRLADQALTGN
+476 NGSYRLADKALTGN
-490 VKLTI
+490 LKLTI
-495 APAALPAAVSGR
+495 NPAALPAAVTSR
-507 FDGPISLESQVTGT
+507 FDGPISLESQVVGT

-529 NLVVTSGTLEAA
+529 NLVLKSGTLEAA
-541 GNVALDGSKVN
+541 GNVALDGGMLN

-562 GKLITGANGGAGY
+562 GKLIPGASGGAGY
-575 AVRVGGE
+575 ALRVGGE
-582 LPAISVTANLKSP
+582 LPAISVTANLKAA

-602 TLGNL
+602 TPGNL

-620 QGKIAATGTIDG
+620 QGRIAATGTIDG
-632 QPIAINGDISSADGR
+632 QPIGINGDISSQDGKTS
-647 MRIPALT
+647 IPALT
-654 ADIGGNRLTANLE
+654 ADIGGNRLTGNVE
-667 FSPALQPTGALTF
+667 FSPTLEPTAALTF
-680 DFPNIGLLAA
+680 DFPNVGLLAA

-696 EGDLKGSLGVAS
+696 DGDLKGSLGVSS
-708 DNGKIALKLRATG
+708 DGGRIALKLLATG
-721 ASIRRDTLAIVKPDI
+721 GSIRRDTLAIVKPDI
-736 DVTVSDLS
+736 DVTVSDLKAL
-744 TFAANGTVKA
+744 AANGTVKA
-754 EELNAG
+754 EEVSAG
-760 ANRLA
+760 TNRLA
-765 GLALGFTRQQNQTVF
+765 GLSLRFTKQQDHTDF

-795 NIEMADGAIDLNL
+795 NIEAADGTMHLNL
-808 DRFSASPRNIPV
+808 DRFSASPRNIPI

-826 QVAITGGTASLTGL
+826 QVAVGGGAASLNEL
-840 TLKTGTGSVSVT
+840 TLKTGTGSVTVT

-862 ADIHDLPAA
+862 ADIRELPAA

-886 SGKIAVTGTP
+886 SGTIAVTGTP

-935 LDFDTTI
+935 LDFNTTV
-942 GSGDGLSLKAAGN
+942 GSNDGLSLKAAGN
-955 VALADPKAPVLNID
+955 VALADPKAPVLDVN

-981 GFVPDLAAAGVI
+981 GFVPDLAAEGTI
-993 TGKVSA
+993 TGKV
-999 TGPLSAPTANF
+999 
-1010 DLDWKDAATSH
+1010 AAS
-1021 TKRAGL
+1021 
-1027 GDLAVKASGKF
+1027 
-1038 ADNKLDFDTAIAGAD
+1038 
-1053 SLSLK
+1053 
-1058 SNGNVAVTGTT
+1058 
-1069 IGNVEVDA
+1069 
-1077 TLKNI
+1077 
-1082 PAGIA
+1082 
-1087 NSFVAD
+1087 
-1093 LAAKG
+1093 
-1098 AISGTVSA
+1098 
-1106 AGSLAAPTANF
+1106 GSLAAPTANF
-1117 DLSWKDAGTSH
+1117 DLDWKGAATSQ
-1128 TKRAGLG
+1128 TKRVGLA
-1135 DLAVKASGK
+1135 DLGLKASGK
-1144 FADNKLDFDTAIAG
+1144 FADSKLDFDTVIGG
-1158 ADSLSLKS
+1158 ANRLSLKA
-1166 NGNVAVTG
+1166 NGNVAITG
-1174 TTIGNVEVDA
+1174 TTIGNV
-1184 TLKNIPAGIANS
+1184 
-1196 FVADLAAKGAISGTV
+1196 
-1211 SAAGSL
+1211 
-1217 AAPTANFDLSW
+1217 
-1228 KDAGTSHTKRAGLAD
+1228 
-1243 LAVKA
+1243 
-1248 SGKFADNKLDFD
+1248 
-1260 TAIAGADSVS
+1260 
-1270 LTANGNVA
+1270 
-1278 VTGTMIDN
+1278 
-1286 IKVDATL
+1286 KVDAVL
-1293 KNIPAG
+1293 ANVPAN

-1312 AISGTVSAAGSLAAP
+1312 TISGKISATGSLSAP
-1327 TANFDL
+1327 SADFDFN
-1333 DWKDAAT
+1333 WKDAAT

-1352 LTAAGKFA
+1352 LTASGKFA
-1360 DNKLDFNAAASGA
+1360 ENKLDFNAAVSGDKD
-1373 EGLSLKSTGNV
+1373 LSLKAMGNV
-1384 ALVGTTVENIKV
+1384 ALAGTAIDSIKV
-1396 DAEIAKIPASLANA
+1396 DAEIAKLPASLANA

-1416 AGGTISGTLSAA
+1416 AGGTISGTMSAA
-1428 GTPAAPNADFK
+1428 GTPAAPKADFK
-1439 LAWTDAATSHTRSAH
+1439 LDWADAATSQTRSAH

-1462 SGHFADNRL
+1462 SGRFADDRL
-1471 DFDADLG
+1471 DFDANLG
-1478 GKDGLSLKAKG
+1478 GRDGLSLRAAG
-1489 NVATA
+1489 NIAIS

-1505 DLANLPAALANGF
+1505 DLANLPAGLANGF
-1518 IPGLAAEGTVSGTAS
+1518 VPGLAAEGTVSGTAS
-1533 VSGALPKPAV
+1533 ASGALPKPAV
-1543 DFKLDWKNAATAQT
+1543 DFKLDWKNATTAQT
-1557 KNSGLSGL
+1557 KSSGLSGL
-1565 SAAASGKY
+1565 SAAASGKF
-1573 ADDRVD
+1573 ANDRVD
-1579 FDANLAG
+1579 FDANLTG

-1644 PENPIVD
+1644 PANPVVD

-1689 NLSGSGGVALK
+1689 ALNGGGIALK
-1700 AAGNLSLAGTSIRA
+1700 AAGNLAIAGTSIRSLDVTA
-1714 VDATVNASNV
+1714 NTTNL
-1724 PAAIANSFVPG
+1724 PAGIANGFVPG
-1735 LGAEGAVSA
+1735 LAAEGAVSA
-1744 TAKATGA
+1744 TVKATGA

-1773 AGLSPFTIGASG
+1773 AGLSPFSIDASG

-1790 RLTVDTSLVGDAGMS
+1790 RLTVDTSLAGDAGMS

-1815 GNRALDMRFNGNLP
+1815 GNRAMDMRFTGNLP

-1842 VADGVATLNLQVGG
+1842 VADGVATVNLQIGG
-1856 TAAAPVINGTVST
+1856 TAVAPVINGTVST

-1881 AVNNLAATVTFNG
+1881 AVNNLTATVTFNG

-1899 SRLSGS
+1899 SRLNGS

-1925 FPADISIKLDQAV
+1925 FPADISIKLDKAV

-1946 STVNGTLG
+1946 STVNGIVG

-1959 MNSTLSGKLRL
+1959 TNATLSGKLRL

-2008 RKPTEKSS
+2008 RKPGEKSS
-2016 TITLDLEIDAP
+2016 VITLDLEIDAP
-2027 SHIFAR
+2027 SHIFVR
-2033 GRGIDAELGGK
+2033 GRGIDAELGGL

-2072 RLDFTDKSRITFAGD
+2072 RLDFSDKSRITFAGD
-2087 LTPALDME
+2087 MTPALDME
-2095 ATSTSGSTTLTVDVA
+2095 ATSASGTTTLTVDVA

-2176 VDDLDIST
+2176 VDDFDVST

-2210 AAGAKAIINL
+2210 SAGAKAVINL

-2230 AAGGNGAGEAG
+2230 GAGGNGEGEAG
-2241 VVYERE
+2241 IVYERE

>member
-1 MQMLA
+1 MQTLA
-6 KIVNWFLRLTA
+6 KIVNWILRLTA

-22 ILILAVLAL
+22 LLILAVLAL

-74 AEITV
+74 AEISI

-110 FEIEAID
+110 FEIESID

-127 SRPAAENAGGFS
+127 SRPGAENAGGFS

-156 AEPFAGRA
+156 AKPFAGRA

-176 RDGGEAIVNVRR
+176 GDGGEAVVNVSR
-188 HAVLDA
+188 HAVPDA
-194 RLVADIAYA
+194 RLAADIAYA
-203 PAENRLRLKAQLAE
+203 PAENRLRLKAQLSE

-225 FLGLPDNPA
+225 LLGLPNDPA

-241 QGPISDWRGKV
+241 QGPISDWKGKL
-252 QAALDGQQ
+252 QAALDGEQ
-260 RAAIEARHQISAD
+260 RAAIEGRHQITAD

-281 GGGDLSSLLPAAFRP
+281 GGGDLSSLLPSAFRP

-307 TTFNDHGKID
+307 TTFDNHGKFD

-360 LAEGEARFLISGLN
+360 LAQSEARFLISGLN

-393 TATLPQAVIG
+393 TATLPGADIG

-409 KSDSFNLA
+409 KSDAFNLA
-417 ARSGSVQ
+417 TRSGSIQ
-424 LRLVAGDMTF
+424 LRLVAGDASF

-461 FNGTTLESANIIGGL
+461 FNGTTVESANINGSL
-476 NGSYRLADQALTGN
+476 NGSYRLTDQALTGN
-490 VKLTI
+490 AKLTI
-495 APAALPAAVSGR
+495 APAALPAAVTTR
-507 FDGPISLESQVTGT
+507 FDGPISLESQVVGT

-529 NLVVTSGTLEAA
+529 NLVLKSGTLEAA
-541 GNVALDGSKVN
+541 GNVVLDGAKLN
-552 ADLSGRLPDI
+552 ADLSGRLPDV
-562 GKLITGANGGAGY
+562 GKLIPGAIGGAAY
-575 AVRVGGE
+575 ALRVGGE
-582 LPAISVTANLKSP
+582 LPTISVTANLKAA
-595 SLEMADR
+595 SLQIADR
-602 TLGNL
+602 ALGNL
-607 NIDLSGLADPKAP
+607 NMDLSGLADPKAP
-620 QGKIAATGTIDG
+620 QGRIAATGTIDG
-632 QPIAINGDISSADGR
+632 QPMSLNGDISSEDGR
-647 MRIPALT
+647 IILPALA
-654 ADIGGNRLTANLE
+654 ADIGGNRLNGNAELSPSLE
-667 FSPALQPTGALTF
+667 PTGALTF

-696 EGDLKGSLGVAS
+696 EGDLKGSLGVTS
-708 DNGKIALKLRATG
+708 DSGKIALKLQATG
-721 ASIRRDTLAIVKPDI
+721 GSIRRDTLAIVKPEI
-736 DVTVSDLS
+736 DVTVSDLNAL
-744 TFAANGTVKA
+744 AANGTIKA
-754 EELNAG
+754 DELNAG
-760 ANRLA
+760 TNKLA
-765 GLALGFTRQQNQTVF
+765 GLSLGFARQQNQTDF

-795 NIEMADGAIDLNL
+795 NIEATDGTIDVNL

-826 QVAITGGTASLTGL
+826 QVAIVAGAANLNGL
-840 TLKTGTGSVSVT
+840 TLKTGTGSVRVT

-862 ADIHDLPAA
+862 ADINELPAA

-886 SGKIAVTGTP
+886 SGTIAVTGTP

-904 LDWKDATTGQTK
+904 LDWKDATTSQTK

-935 LDFDTTI
+935 LDFDTTV
-942 GSGDGLSLKAAGN
+942 SSVDGLSLKAAGN
-955 VALADPKAPVLNID
+955 VALADPKAPVLD
-969 ADILNL
+969 VHADILNL

-981 GFVPDLAAAGVI
+981 GFVADLAAEGTIAGKI
-993 TGKVSA
+993 SA
-999 TGPLSAPTANF
+999 AGPLNAPTANF
-1010 DLDWKDAATSH
+1010 DLDWKSAATSQ
-1021 TKRAGL
+1021 
-1027 GDLAVKASGKF
+1027 
-1038 ADNKLDFDTAIAGAD
+1038 
-1053 SLSLK
+1053 
-1058 SNGNVAVTGTT
+1058 
-1069 IGNVEVDA
+1069 
-1077 TLKNI
+1077 
-1082 PAGIA
+1082 
-1087 NSFVAD
+1087 
-1093 LAAKG
+1093 
-1098 AISGTVSA
+1098 
-1106 AGSLAAPTANF
+1106 
-1117 DLSWKDAGTSH
+1117 
-1128 TKRAGLG
+1128 
-1135 DLAVKASGK
+1135 
-1144 FADNKLDFDTAIAG
+1144 
-1158 ADSLSLKS
+1158 
-1166 NGNVAVTG
+1166 
-1174 TTIGNVEVDA
+1174 
-1184 TLKNIPAGIANS
+1184 
-1196 FVADLAAKGAISGTV
+1196 
-1211 SAAGSL
+1211 
-1217 AAPTANFDLSW
+1217 
-1228 KDAGTSHTKRAGLAD
+1228 TKRAGLAD

-1248 SGKFADNKLDFD
+1248 SGKFVDSKLDFD
-1260 TAIAGADSVS
+1260 AAISGADKLSVNATGNLAMTGTTIGNVKLDAALANVPAAIA
-1270 LTANGNVA
+1270 NGF
-1278 VTGTMIDN
+1278 VTN
-1286 IKVDATL
+1286 
-1293 KNIPAG
+1293 
-1299 IANSFVADLAAEG
+1299 LAAEG
-1312 AISGTVSAAGSLAAP
+1312 MISGKLSAAGSLAAP

-1333 DWKDAAT
+1333 DWKGAAT
-1340 SHTKRAGLAALG
+1340 SHTKRSGIAALG
-1352 LTAAGKFA
+1352 ITASGKFA

-1373 EGLSLKSTGNV
+1373 DSLSLRANGNVAITGTTIGEIKVDAALANVPARIANGFVADLAAEGAITGRVAASGSLSAPSADFDLNWKNAATRHTKHAGLAGLDVTASGKFAENKLDFDTAVSGDNGLSLKAAGNV
-1384 ALVGTTVENIKV
+1384 ALAGTAIDSVKL
-1396 DAEIAKIPASLANA
+1396 DAAIAKVPAALANA

-1416 AGGTISGTLSAA
+1416 ADGTISGTISAA

-1439 LAWTDAATSHTRSAH
+1439 LDWTDAATRQTKSAH
-1454 LSGLALAA
+1454 LSGLALTA
-1462 SGHFADNRL
+1462 SGHFADDKL
-1471 DFDADLG
+1471 DFDAALG
-1478 GKDGLSLKAKG
+1478 GKDGLSLKATG
-1489 NVATA
+1489 NVAMS
-1494 GTSVRNLDVKA
+1494 GTSIRNLDVKA
-1505 DLANLPAALANGF
+1505 DLANLPAALANDF
-1518 IPGLAAEGTVSGTAS
+1518 VPGIAAEGTVSGTAS
-1533 VSGALPKPAV
+1533 ASGALPKPAV

-1557 KNSGLSGL
+1557 KSSGLSGL

-1573 ADDRVD
+1573 ANGRVD

-1636 ANAVTSGT
+1636 ASAVTSGT
-1644 PENPIVD
+1644 PANPIVD

-1664 KAAGLSRLALAAT
+1664 KAAGLSRLALTAT

-1689 NLSGSGGVALK
+1689 ALNGSGGIALK
-1700 AAGNLSLAGTSIRA
+1700 AAGNLAIAGTTIQSIDVTA
-1714 VDATVNASNV
+1714 NANDV
-1724 PAAIANSFVPG
+1724 PAAIANGFVPG
-1735 LGAEGAVSA
+1735 LAAEGAVSA
-1744 TAKATGA
+1744 TVKATGA
-1751 LSAPSVD
+1751 LAAPSVD
-1758 FKVDWKNAATSQTKG
+1758 FKVDWKNAATGQTKG

-1790 RLTVDTSLVGDAGMS
+1790 KLTVDTSLAGDAGMS

-1815 GNRALDMRFNGNLP
+1815 GNRAIDMRFNGNLP

-1842 VADGVATLNLQVGG
+1842 VADGVATVNLQVGG

-1881 AVNNLAATVTFNG
+1881 AVNNLVATVSFNG

-1905 LGGGGTISA
+1905 IGGGGTISA
-1914 SGTIGIQPAGG
+1914 TGTIGIQPAGG
-1925 FPADISIKLDQAV
+1925 FPADISIKLDKAV

-1946 STVNGTLG
+1946 STVNGTLA

-1959 MNSTLSGKLRL
+1959 MNAALSGKLRL

-1975 TVPEKLPTSLREI
+1975 TVPEKLPTSLSQI

-2008 RKPTEKSS
+2008 RKPGEKSS

-2027 SHIFAR
+2027 AHIFVR
-2033 GRGIDAELGGK
+2033 GRGIDAELGGR

-2063 RGRMTILNR
+2063 RGRLTILNR

-2095 ATSTSGSTTLTVDVA
+2095 ASSASGSTTLTVDVA

-2155 VSQLAGNRSTSLFE
+2155 VSQLAGNRSNSLFE

-2210 AAGAKAIINL
+2210 SAGAKAVINL

-2241 VVYERE
+2241 IVYERE

>member
-1 MQMLA
+1 MQTLA
-6 KIVNWFLRLTA
+6 KIVNWIVRLTGYA
-17 YGVGA
+17 VGA
-22 ILILAVLAL
+22 TLILAVAAV
-31 AIFGFTAFGA
+31 AIFGFTSFGA

-50 TLSNRDMTITVR
+50 TLSNRDMTIEVR

-74 AEITV
+74 AEISI

-99 ALLTGTFHAKR
+99 ALLTGSFHAKR
-110 FEIEAID
+110 FEIEAIN

-127 SRPAAENAGGFS
+127 SRPGAENSGGFN
-139 LPIKVDIDR
+139 LPIKIDIDR

-156 AEPFAGRA
+156 AAPVAGRA

-176 RDGGEAIVNVRR
+176 GDGGEAVVNVSR
-188 HAVLDA
+188 HAVPDA
-194 RLVADIAYA
+194 RLAADIAFA
-203 PAENRLRLKAQLAE
+203 PAENRLRLKAQLSE

-225 FLGLPDNPA
+225 FLGLPDSPA

-241 QGPISDWRGKV
+241 QGPISDWKGKL

-260 RAAIEARHQISAD
+260 RAAIEARHQITED

-281 GGGDLSSLLPAAFRP
+281 GGGDLSSLLPSAFRP

-307 TTFNDHGKID
+307 TTFDNHGKID

-393 TATLPQAVIG
+393 TATLPQANIG
-403 NVKLTA
+403 NIKLTA
-409 KSDSFNLA
+409 KSDAFNLA

-424 LRLVAGDMTF
+424 LRLVAGDATF

-454 ITPGSIG
+454 ISPSGIG
-461 FNGTTLESANIIGGL
+461 FNGTTVESANINGGL
-476 NGSYRLADQALTGN
+476 NGSYRLADKALTGN
-490 VKLTI
+490 LKLTI
-495 APAALPAAVSGR
+495 NPAALPAAVTSR
-507 FDGPISLESQVTGT
+507 FDGPISLESQVVGT

-529 NLVVTSGTLEAA
+529 NLVLKSSTLEAA
-541 GNVALDGSKVN
+541 GNVALDGGMLN

-562 GKLITGANGGAGY
+562 GKLIPGASGGAGY
-575 AVRVGGE
+575 ALRVGGE
-582 LPAISVTANLKSP
+582 LPAISVTANLKAA

-602 TLGNL
+602 MLGNL

-620 QGKIAATGTIDG
+620 QGRIAATGTIDG
-632 QPIAINGDISSADGR
+632 QPIGINGDITSQDGKIS
-647 MRIPALT
+647 IPALT
-654 ADIGGNRLTANLE
+654 ADIGGNRLTGNVE
-667 FSPALQPTGALTF
+667 FSPTLEPTGALTF
-680 DFPNIGLLAA
+680 DFPNVGLLAA

-696 EGDLKGSLGVAS
+696 EGDLKGSLGVSS
-708 DNGKIALKLRATG
+708 DSGRIALKLLATG
-721 ASIRRDTLAIVKPDI
+721 GSIRRDTLAIVKPDI

-744 TFAANGTVKA
+744 ALAANGTVKA
-754 EELNAG
+754 EEMSAG
-760 ANRLA
+760 TNKLA
-765 GLALGFTRQQNQTVF
+765 GLSLRFTKQQDHTDF
-780 DLNAAYDGNPVLAAG
+780 DVDAAYDGNPLLAAG
-795 NIEMADGAIDLNL
+795 DIEAADGTIHLNL
-808 DRFSASPRNIPV
+808 DRFSASPRNIPI

-826 QVAITGGTASLTGL
+826 QVAIGGGAASLNGL
-840 TLKTGTGSVSVT
+840 TLKTGAGSVTVT

-862 ADIHDLPAA
+862 ADIHELPAA

-886 SGKIAVTGTP
+886 SGTIAVTGTP
-896 AAPVADFK
+896 ATPVADFK

-923 GITAGGKFADNK
+923 AITAGGKFADNK
-935 LDFDTTI
+935 LDFDTTV
-942 GSGDGLSLKAAGN
+942 GSNDGLSLKAAGN
-955 VALADPKAPVLNID
+955 VALADPKAPVLDVN

-981 GFVPDLAAAGVI
+981 GFVPDLAAEGTI
-993 TGKVSA
+993 TGK
-999 TGPLSAPTANF
+999 
-1010 DLDWKDAATSH
+1010 
-1021 TKRAGL
+1021 
-1027 GDLAVKASGKF
+1027 
-1038 ADNKLDFDTAIAGAD
+1038 
-1053 SLSLK
+1053 
-1058 SNGNVAVTGTT
+1058 
-1069 IGNVEVDA
+1069 
-1077 TLKNI
+1077 
-1082 PAGIA
+1082 
-1087 NSFVAD
+1087 
-1093 LAAKG
+1093 LAA
-1098 AISGTVSA
+1098 S
-1106 AGSLAAPTANF
+1106 GSLAAPTANF
-1117 DLSWKDAGTSH
+1117 DLDWKNAATSQ
-1128 TKRAGLG
+1128 TR
-1135 DLAVKASGK
+1135 
-1144 FADNKLDFDTAIAG
+1144 
-1158 ADSLSLKS
+1158 
-1166 NGNVAVTG
+1166 
-1174 TTIGNVEVDA
+1174 
-1184 TLKNIPAGIANS
+1184 
-1196 FVADLAAKGAISGTV
+1196 
-1211 SAAGSL
+1211 
-1217 AAPTANFDLSW
+1217 
-1228 KDAGTSHTKRAGLAD
+1228 RAGLAD

-1248 SGKFADNKLDFD
+1248 SGKFADSKLDFD
-1260 TAIAGADSVS
+1260 TVIGGANS
-1270 LTANGNVA
+1270 LSLKAKGNVA
-1278 VTGTMIDN
+1278 ITGTTIGN
-1286 IKVDATL
+1286 VTVDAAL
-1293 KNIPAG
+1293 ANVPAN
-1299 IANSFVADLAAEG
+1299 IANSFVPDLAAEG
-1312 AISGTVSAAGSLAAP
+1312 AISGKISASGSLSAP
-1327 TANFDL
+1327 SADFDL
-1333 DWKDAAT
+1333 NWKDAAT

-1352 LTAAGKFA
+1352 VTASGKFA
-1360 DNKLDFNAAASGA
+1360 ENKLDFNAAVSGDK
-1373 EGLSLKSTGNV
+1373 GLSLKAMGNV
-1384 ALVGTTVENIKV
+1384 ALAGTAIDSIKV
-1396 DAEIAKIPASLANA
+1396 DAEIAKLPASLANA

-1416 AGGTISGTLSAA
+1416 AGGTISGTMSAA
-1428 GTPAAPNADFK
+1428 GTPAAPKADFK
-1439 LAWTDAATSHTRSAH
+1439 LDWTDAATSQTRSAH

-1462 SGHFADNRL
+1462 SGRFADNRL
-1471 DFDADLG
+1471 DFDANLG
-1478 GKDGLSLKAKG
+1478 GKDGLSLKAAG
-1489 NVATA
+1489 NIAIS

-1505 DLANLPAALANGF
+1505 DLANLPAGLANGF
-1518 IPGLAAEGTVSGTAS
+1518 VPGLAAEGTVSGTAS
-1533 VSGALPKPAV
+1533 ATGALPKPAV

-1557 KNSGLSGL
+1557 KSSGLSGL
-1565 SAAASGKY
+1565 SAAASGKF
-1573 ADDRVD
+1573 ANDRVD

-1594 TGGVTI
+1594 KGGVTI

-1627 GLGAEGTLS
+1627 ALGAEGTLS
-1636 ANAVTSGT
+1636 ASAITSGT
-1644 PENPIVD
+1644 PANPIVD

-1689 NLSGSGGVALK
+1689 ALNGSGGIALK
-1700 AAGNLSLAGTSIRA
+1700 ATGNLAIAGTSIKSLDVTA
-1714 VDATVNASNV
+1714 NATDL
-1724 PAAIANSFVPG
+1724 PAGIANGFVPG
-1735 LGAEGAVSA
+1735 LAAEGAVSA

-1773 AGLSPFTIGASG
+1773 AGLSPFSIGASG

-1790 RLTVDTSLVGDAGMS
+1790 RLTVDTSLAGDAGMS

-1815 GNRALDMRFNGNLP
+1815 GNRAIDMRFTGNLP

-1842 VADGVATLNLQVGG
+1842 VADGVATVNLQIGG

-1881 AVNNLAATVTFNG
+1881 AVNNLMATVTFNG

-1899 SRLSGS
+1899 SRLNGN

-1914 SGTIGIQPAGG
+1914 SGTIGIQPASG
-1925 FPADISIKLDQAV
+1925 FPADISIKLDKAV

-1946 STVNGTLG
+1946 STVNGTVG

-1959 MNSTLSGKLRL
+1959 TNATLSGKLRL

-2008 RKPTEKSS
+2008 RKPGEKSS
-2016 TITLDLEIDAP
+2016 VITLDLEIDAP
-2027 SHIFAR
+2027 SHIFVR
-2033 GRGIDAELGGK
+2033 GRGIDAELGGL

-2063 RGRMTILNR
+2063 RGRLTILNR
-2072 RLDFTDKSRITFAGD
+2072 RLDFSDKSRITFAGD

-2095 ATSTSGSTTLTVDVA
+2095 ATSSSGTTTLTVDVA

-2118 TFSSSPQLP
+2118 TFSSSPELP

-2176 VDDLDIST
+2176 VDDFDVST

-2210 AAGAKAIINL
+2210 SAGAKAVINL

-2230 AAGGNGAGEAG
+2230 GAGGNGEGEAG
-2241 VVYERE
+2241 IVYERE

>member
-1 MQMLA
+1 MQTLT
-6 KIVNWFLRLTA
+6 KIVNWIVRLTGYA
-17 YGVGA
+17 VGA
-22 ILILAVLAL
+22 TLILAVVAL
-31 AIFGFTAFGA
+31 AIFGFTSFGA

-50 TLSNRDMTITVR
+50 TLSNRDMTIEVR

-74 AEITV
+74 AEISI

-84 VFAEIHGIAIDWNPL
+84 VFAEIHGVAIDWNPF

-110 FEIEAID
+110 FEIEAIN

-127 SRPAAENAGGFS
+127 SRPQAENSGGFS
-139 LPIKVDIDR
+139 LPIKVDVDR
-148 VALPDIKL
+148 IALPDIKL
-156 AEPFAGRA
+156 AAPVAGRA

-176 RDGGEAIVNVRR
+176 GDGGEAVVNVSR
-188 HAVLDA
+188 HAVPDA
-194 RLVADIAYA
+194 RLAADIAFA
-203 PAENRLRLKAQLAE
+203 PAENRLRLKAQLSE

-225 FLGLPDNPA
+225 FLGLPDSPA

-241 QGPISDWRGKV
+241 QGPISDWKGKL

-260 RAAIEARHQISAD
+260 RAAIEARHQITED

-281 GGGDLSSLLPAAFRP
+281 GGGDLSSLLPSAFRP

-307 TTFNDHGKID
+307 TTFDNHGKID

-374 LALTGDAQAARLN
+374 LALTGDAQTARLN

-393 TATLPQAVIG
+393 TATLPQATIG
-403 NVKLTA
+403 NIKLTA
-409 KSDSFNLA
+409 KSDAFNLA

-424 LRLVAGDMTF
+424 LRLVAGDTTF
-434 AEPNLNRAVQGP
+434 TEPNLNRAVQGP

-454 ITPGSIG
+454 ISPSGIG
-461 FNGTTLESANIIGGL
+461 FNGTTVESANINGGL
-476 NGSYRLADQALTGN
+476 NGSYRLADKALTGN
-490 VKLTI
+490 LKLTI
-495 APAALPAAVSGR
+495 NPAALPAAVTSR
-507 FDGPISLESQVTGT
+507 FDGPISLESQVVGT

-529 NLVVTSGTLEAA
+529 NLVLKSGTLEAA
-541 GNVALDGSKVN
+541 GNVALDGGMLN

-562 GKLITGANGGAGY
+562 GKLIPGASGGAGY
-575 AVRVGGE
+575 ALRVGGE
-582 LPAISVTANLKSP
+582 LPAISVTANLKAA

-620 QGKIAATGTIDG
+620 QGRIAATGTIDG
-632 QPIAINGDISSADGR
+632 QPIGINGDISSQDGKTS
-647 MRIPALT
+647 IPALT
-654 ADIGGNRLTANLE
+654 ADIGGNRLTGNVE
-667 FSPALQPTGALTF
+667 FSPTLEPTAALTF
-680 DFPNIGLLAA
+680 DFPNVGLLAA

-696 EGDLKGSLGVAS
+696 DGDLKGSLGVSS
-708 DNGKIALKLRATG
+708 DGGRIALKLLATG
-721 ASIRRDTLAIVKPDI
+721 GSIRRDTLAIVKPDI
-736 DVTVSDLS
+736 DVTVSDLKAL
-744 TFAANGTVKA
+744 AANGTIKA
-754 EELNAG
+754 EEVSAG
-760 ANRLA
+760 TNRLA
-765 GLALGFTRQQNQTVF
+765 GLSLRFAKQQDHTDF

-795 NIEMADGAIDLNL
+795 NIEAADGTMHLNL
-808 DRFSASPRNIPV
+808 DRFSASLRNIPI

-826 QVAITGGTASLTGL
+826 QVAVGGGAASLNEL
-840 TLKTGTGSVSVT
+840 TLKTGTGSVTVT

-862 ADIHDLPAA
+862 ADIRELPAA

-886 SGKIAVTGTP
+886 SGTIAVTGTP

-935 LDFDTTI
+935 LDFNTTV
-942 GSGDGLSLKAAGN
+942 GSNDGLSLKAAGN
-955 VALADPKAPVLNID
+955 VALADPKAPVLDVN

-981 GFVPDLAAAGVI
+981 GFVPDLAAEGTI
-993 TGKVSA
+993 TGKV
-999 TGPLSAPTANF
+999 
-1010 DLDWKDAATSH
+1010 AAS
-1021 TKRAGL
+1021 
-1027 GDLAVKASGKF
+1027 
-1038 ADNKLDFDTAIAGAD
+1038 
-1053 SLSLK
+1053 
-1058 SNGNVAVTGTT
+1058 
-1069 IGNVEVDA
+1069 
-1077 TLKNI
+1077 
-1082 PAGIA
+1082 
-1087 NSFVAD
+1087 
-1093 LAAKG
+1093 
-1098 AISGTVSA
+1098 
-1106 AGSLAAPTANF
+1106 GSLAAPTANF
-1117 DLSWKDAGTSH
+1117 DLDWKGAATSQ
-1128 TKRAGLG
+1128 TKRVGLA
-1135 DLAVKASGK
+1135 DLGLKASGK
-1144 FADNKLDFDTAIAG
+1144 FADSKLDFDTVIGG
-1158 ADSLSLKS
+1158 ANRLSLKA
-1166 NGNVAVTG
+1166 NGNVAITG
-1174 TTIGNVEVDA
+1174 TTIGNV
-1184 TLKNIPAGIANS
+1184 
-1196 FVADLAAKGAISGTV
+1196 
-1211 SAAGSL
+1211 
-1217 AAPTANFDLSW
+1217 
-1228 KDAGTSHTKRAGLAD
+1228 
-1243 LAVKA
+1243 
-1248 SGKFADNKLDFD
+1248 
-1260 TAIAGADSVS
+1260 
-1270 LTANGNVA
+1270 
-1278 VTGTMIDN
+1278 
-1286 IKVDATL
+1286 KVDAVL
-1293 KNIPAG
+1293 ANVPAN

-1312 AISGTVSAAGSLAAP
+1312 TISGKISATGSLSAP
-1327 TANFDL
+1327 SADFDFN
-1333 DWKDAAT
+1333 WKDAAT

-1352 LTAAGKFA
+1352 LTASGKFA
-1360 DNKLDFNAAASGA
+1360 ENKLDFNAAVSGDND
-1373 EGLSLKSTGNV
+1373 LSLKAMGNV
-1384 ALVGTTVENIKV
+1384 ALAGTAIDSIKV
-1396 DAEIAKIPASLANA
+1396 DAEIAKLPASLANA

-1416 AGGTISGTLSAA
+1416 AGGTISGTMSAA
-1428 GTPAAPNADFK
+1428 GTPAAPKADFK
-1439 LAWTDAATSHTRSAH
+1439 LDWADAATSQTRSAH

-1462 SGHFADNRL
+1462 SGRFADDRL
-1471 DFDADLG
+1471 DFDANLG
-1478 GKDGLSLKAKG
+1478 GRDGLSLRAAG
-1489 NVATA
+1489 NIAIS

-1505 DLANLPAALANGF
+1505 DLANLPAGLANGF
-1518 IPGLAAEGTVSGTAS
+1518 VPGLAAEGTVSGTAS
-1533 VSGALPKPAV
+1533 ASGALPKPAV

-1557 KNSGLSGL
+1557 KSSGLSGL
-1565 SAAASGKY
+1565 SAAASGKF
-1573 ADDRVD
+1573 ANDRVD
-1579 FDANLAG
+1579 FDANLTG

-1644 PENPIVD
+1644 PANPVVD

-1689 NLSGSGGVALK
+1689 ALNGGGGIALK
-1700 AAGNLSLAGTSIRA
+1700 AAGNLAIAGTSIRSLDVTA
-1714 VDATVNASNV
+1714 NTTNL
-1724 PAAIANSFVPG
+1724 PAGIANGFVPG
-1735 LGAEGAVSA
+1735 LAAEGAVSA
-1744 TAKATGA
+1744 TVKATGA

-1773 AGLSPFTIGASG
+1773 AGLSPFSIDASG

-1790 RLTVDTSLVGDAGMS
+1790 RLTVDTSLAGDAGMS

-1815 GNRALDMRFNGNLP
+1815 GNRAMDMRFTGNLP

-1842 VADGVATLNLQVGG
+1842 VADGVATVNLQIGG
-1856 TAAAPVINGTVST
+1856 TAAAPVVNGTVST

-1881 AVNNLAATVTFNG
+1881 AVNNLTATVTFNG

-1899 SRLSGS
+1899 SRFNGS

-1914 SGTIGIQPAGG
+1914 SGAIGIQPAGG
-1925 FPADISIKLDQAV
+1925 FPADISIKLDKAV

-1946 STVNGTLG
+1946 STVNGIVG

-1959 MNSTLSGKLRL
+1959 TNATLSGKLRL

-2008 RKPTEKSS
+2008 RKPGEKSS
-2016 TITLDLEIDAP
+2016 VITLDLEIDAP
-2027 SHIFAR
+2027 SHIFVR
-2033 GRGIDAELGGK
+2033 GRGIDAELGGL

-2072 RLDFTDKSRITFAGD
+2072 RLDFSDKSRITFAGD
-2087 LTPALDME
+2087 MTPALDME
-2095 ATSTSGSTTLTVDVA
+2095 ATSASGTTTLTVDVA

-2176 VDDLDIST
+2176 VDDFDVST

-2210 AAGAKAIINL
+2210 SAGAKAVINL

-2230 AAGGNGAGEAG
+2230 GAGGNGEGEAG
-2241 VVYERE
+2241 IVYERE

>member
-1 MQMLA
+1 MQTLT
-6 KIVNWFLRLTA
+6 KIVNWIVRLTGYA
-17 YGVGA
+17 VGA
-22 ILILAVLAL
+22 TLILAVVAL
-31 AIFGFTAFGA
+31 AIFGFTSFGA

-50 TLSNRDMTITVR
+50 TLSNRDMTIEVR

-74 AEITV
+74 AEISI

-84 VFAEIHGIAIDWNPL
+84 VFAEIHGVAIDWNPF

-110 FEIEAID
+110 FEIEAIN

-127 SRPAAENAGGFS
+127 SRPQAENSGGFS
-139 LPIKVDIDR
+139 LPIKVAVDR
-148 VALPDIKL
+148 IALPDIKL
-156 AEPFAGRA
+156 AAPVAGRA

-176 RDGGEAIVNVRR
+176 GDGGEAVVNVSR
-188 HAVLDA
+188 HAVPDA
-194 RLVADIAYA
+194 RLAADIAFA
-203 PAENRLRLKAQLAE
+203 PAENRLRLKAQLSE

-225 FLGLPDNPA
+225 FLGLPDSPA

-241 QGPISDWRGKV
+241 QGPISDWKGKL

-260 RAAIEARHQISAD
+260 RAAIEARHQITED

-281 GGGDLSSLLPAAFRP
+281 GGGDLSSLLPSAFRP

-307 TTFNDHGKID
+307 TTFDNHGKID

-374 LALTGDAQAARLN
+374 LALTGDAQTARLN

-393 TATLPQAVIG
+393 TATLPQATIG
-403 NVKLTA
+403 NIKLTA
-409 KSDSFNLA
+409 KSDAFNLA

-424 LRLVAGDMTF
+424 LRLVAGDTIF
-434 AEPNLNRAVQGP
+434 TEPNLNRAVQGP

-454 ITPGSIG
+454 ISPSGIG
-461 FNGTTLESANIIGGL
+461 FNGTTVESANINGGL
-476 NGSYRLADQALTGN
+476 NGSYRLADKALTGN
-490 VKLTI
+490 LKLTI
-495 APAALPAAVSGR
+495 NPAALPAAVTSR
-507 FDGPISLESQVTGT
+507 FDGPISLESQVVGA

-529 NLVVTSGTLEAA
+529 NLVLKSGTLEAA
-541 GNVALDGSKVN
+541 GNVALDGGMLN

-562 GKLITGANGGAGY
+562 GKLIPGASGGAGY
-575 AVRVGGE
+575 ALRVGGE
-582 LPAISVTANLKSP
+582 LPAISVAANLKAA

-620 QGKIAATGTIDG
+620 QGRIAATGTIDG
-632 QPIAINGDISSADGR
+632 QPIGINGDISSQDGKTS
-647 MRIPALT
+647 IPALT
-654 ADIGGNRLTANLE
+654 ADIGGNRLTGNVE
-667 FSPALQPTGALTF
+667 FSPTLEPTAALTF
-680 DFPNIGLLAA
+680 DFPNVGLLAA

-696 EGDLKGSLGVAS
+696 DGDLKGSLGVSS
-708 DNGKIALKLRATG
+708 DGGRIALKLLATG
-721 ASIRRDTLAIVKPDI
+721 GSIRRDTLAIVKPDI
-736 DVTVSDLS
+736 DVTVSDLKGL
-744 TFAANGTVKA
+744 AANGTVKA
-754 EELNAG
+754 EEVSAG
-760 ANRLA
+760 TNRLA
-765 GLALGFTRQQNQTVF
+765 GLSLRFTKQQDHTDF

-795 NIEMADGAIDLNL
+795 NIEAADGTMHLNL
-808 DRFSASPRNIPV
+808 DRFSASPRNIPI

-826 QVAITGGTASLTGL
+826 QVAVGGGAASLNEL
-840 TLKTGTGSVSVT
+840 TLKTGTGSVTVT

-862 ADIHDLPAA
+862 ADIRELPAA

-886 SGKIAVTGTP
+886 SGTIAVTGTP

-935 LDFDTTI
+935 LDFNTTV
-942 GSGDGLSLKAAGN
+942 GSNDGLSLKAAGN
-955 VALADPKAPVLNID
+955 VALADPKAPVLDVN

-981 GFVPDLAAAGVI
+981 GFVPDLAAEGTI
-993 TGKVSA
+993 TGKV
-999 TGPLSAPTANF
+999 
-1010 DLDWKDAATSH
+1010 AAS
-1021 TKRAGL
+1021 
-1027 GDLAVKASGKF
+1027 
-1038 ADNKLDFDTAIAGAD
+1038 
-1053 SLSLK
+1053 
-1058 SNGNVAVTGTT
+1058 
-1069 IGNVEVDA
+1069 
-1077 TLKNI
+1077 
-1082 PAGIA
+1082 
-1087 NSFVAD
+1087 
-1093 LAAKG
+1093 
-1098 AISGTVSA
+1098 
-1106 AGSLAAPTANF
+1106 GSLAAPTANF
-1117 DLSWKDAGTSH
+1117 DLDWKGAATSQ
-1128 TKRAGLG
+1128 TKRVGLA
-1135 DLAVKASGK
+1135 DLGLKASGK
-1144 FADNKLDFDTAIAG
+1144 FADSKLDFDTVIGG
-1158 ADSLSLKS
+1158 ANRLSLKA
-1166 NGNVAVTG
+1166 NGNVAITG
-1174 TTIGNVEVDA
+1174 TTIGNV
-1184 TLKNIPAGIANS
+1184 
-1196 FVADLAAKGAISGTV
+1196 
-1211 SAAGSL
+1211 
-1217 AAPTANFDLSW
+1217 
-1228 KDAGTSHTKRAGLAD
+1228 
-1243 LAVKA
+1243 
-1248 SGKFADNKLDFD
+1248 
-1260 TAIAGADSVS
+1260 
-1270 LTANGNVA
+1270 
-1278 VTGTMIDN
+1278 
-1286 IKVDATL
+1286 KVDAVL
-1293 KNIPAG
+1293 ANVPAN

-1312 AISGTVSAAGSLAAP
+1312 TISGKISATGSLSAP
-1327 TANFDL
+1327 SADFDFN
-1333 DWKDAAT
+1333 WKDAAT

-1352 LTAAGKFA
+1352 LTASGKFA
-1360 DNKLDFNAAASGA
+1360 ENKLDFNAAVSGDKD
-1373 EGLSLKSTGNV
+1373 LSLKAMGNV
-1384 ALVGTTVENIKV
+1384 ALAGTAIDSIKV
-1396 DAEIAKIPASLANA
+1396 DAEIAKLPASLANA

-1416 AGGTISGTLSAA
+1416 AGGTISGTMSAA
-1428 GTPAAPNADFK
+1428 GTPAAPKADFK
-1439 LAWTDAATSHTRSAH
+1439 LDWADAATSQTRSAH

-1462 SGHFADNRL
+1462 SGRFADDRL
-1471 DFDADLG
+1471 DFDANLG
-1478 GKDGLSLKAKG
+1478 GRDGLSLRAAG
-1489 NVATA
+1489 NIAIS

-1505 DLANLPAALANGF
+1505 DLANLPAGLANGF
-1518 IPGLAAEGTVSGTAS
+1518 VPGLAAEGTVSGTAS
-1533 VSGALPKPAV
+1533 ASGALPKPAV

-1557 KNSGLSGL
+1557 KSSGLSGL
-1565 SAAASGKY
+1565 SAAASGKF
-1573 ADDRVD
+1573 ANDRVD
-1579 FDANLAG
+1579 FDANLTG

-1644 PENPIVD
+1644 PANPVVD

-1664 KAAGLSRLALAAT
+1664 KAAGLSRLLLAAT

-1689 NLSGSGGVALK
+1689 ALNGGGIALK
-1700 AAGNLSLAGTSIRA
+1700 AAGNLAIAGTSIRSLDVTA
-1714 VDATVNASNV
+1714 NTTNL
-1724 PAAIANSFVPG
+1724 PAGIANGFVPG
-1735 LGAEGAVSA
+1735 LAAEGAVSA
-1744 TAKATGA
+1744 TVKATGA

-1773 AGLSPFTIGASG
+1773 AGLSPFSIDASG

-1790 RLTVDTSLVGDAGMS
+1790 RLTVDTSLAGDAGMS

-1815 GNRALDMRFNGNLP
+1815 GNRAMDMRFTGNLP

-1842 VADGVATLNLQVGG
+1842 VADGVATVNLQIGG
-1856 TAAAPVINGTVST
+1856 TAVAPVINGTVST

-1881 AVNNLAATVTFNG
+1881 AVNNLTATVTFNG

-1899 SRLSGS
+1899 SRLNGS

-1925 FPADISIKLDQAV
+1925 FPADISIKLDKAV

-1946 STVNGTLG
+1946 STVNGIVG

-1959 MNSTLSGKLRL
+1959 TNATLSGKLRL

-2008 RKPTEKSS
+2008 RKPGEKSS
-2016 TITLDLEIDAP
+2016 VITLDLEIDAP
-2027 SHIFAR
+2027 SHIFVR
-2033 GRGIDAELGGK
+2033 GRGIDAELGGL

-2072 RLDFTDKSRITFAGD
+2072 RLDFSDKSRITFAGD
-2087 LTPALDME
+2087 MTPALDME
-2095 ATSTSGSTTLTVDVA
+2095 ATSASGTTTLTVDVA

-2176 VDDLDIST
+2176 VDDFDVST

-2210 AAGAKAIINL
+2210 SAGAKAVINL

-2230 AAGGNGAGEAG
+2230 GAGGNGEGEAG
-2241 VVYERE
+2241 IVYERE

>member
-1 MQMLA
+1 MQTLA
-6 KIVNWFLRLTA
+6 KIVNWIVRLTGYA
-17 YGVGA
+17 VGA
-22 ILILAVLAL
+22 TLILAVAAL
-31 AIFGFTAFGA
+31 AIFGFTSFGA

-50 TLSNRDMTITVR
+50 TLSNRDMTIEVR

-74 AEITV
+74 AEISI

-84 VFAEIHGIAIDWNPL
+84 VFAEIHGVAIDWNPL

-110 FEIEAID
+110 FEIEAIN

-127 SRPAAENAGGFS
+127 SRPGAENSGGFA

-156 AEPFAGRA
+156 AAPVAGRA

-176 RDGGEAIVNVRR
+176 GDGGEAVVNVSR
-188 HAVLDA
+188 HAVPDA
-194 RLVADIAYA
+194 RLAADIAYA
-203 PAENRLRLKAQLAE
+203 PAENRLRLKAQLSE

-225 FLGLPDNPA
+225 FLGLPDSPG

-241 QGPISDWRGKV
+241 QGPISDWKGKL

-260 RAAIEARHQISAD
+260 RAAIETRHQITAD

-281 GGGDLSSLLPAAFRP
+281 GGGDLSSLLPSAFRP

-307 TTFNDHGKID
+307 TTFDDRGKID

-393 TATLPQAVIG
+393 TATLPQANIG
-403 NVKLTA
+403 NIKLTA
-409 KSDSFNLA
+409 KSDAFNLA

-424 LRLVAGDMTF
+424 LRLVAGDTTF
-434 AEPNLNRAVQGP
+434 TDPNLNRAVQGP

-454 ITPGSIG
+454 ISPSGIG
-461 FNGTTLESANIIGGL
+461 FNGTTVESANINGGL
-476 NGSYRLADQALTGN
+476 NGSYRLADKALTGN
-490 VKLTI
+490 LKLTI
-495 APAALPAAVSGR
+495 SPAALPAAVTSR
-507 FDGPISLESQVTGT
+507 FDGPISLESQVVGT

-529 NLVVTSGTLEAA
+529 NLVLKSGTLEAA
-541 GNVALDGSKVN
+541 GNVALDGGMLN

-562 GKLITGANGGAGY
+562 GKLIPGASGGAGY
-575 AVRVGGE
+575 ALRVGGE
-582 LPAISVTANLKSP
+582 LPALSVTANLKAA

-602 TLGNL
+602 VLGNL

-620 QGKIAATGTIDG
+620 QGRIAATGTIDG
-632 QPIAINGDISSADGR
+632 QPIGINGDITSQNGKIS
-647 MRIPALT
+647 IPALT
-654 ADIGGNRLTANLE
+654 ADIGGNRLTGNAE
-667 FSPALQPTGALTF
+667 FSPTLEPTAALTF
-680 DFPNIGLLAA
+680 DFPNVGLLAA

-696 EGDLKGSLGVAS
+696 EGDLKGSLGISS
-708 DNGKIALKLRATG
+708 DSGRVALKLLATG
-721 ASIRRDTLAIVKPDI
+721 GSIRRDTLAIVKPDI
-736 DVTVSDLS
+736 DVTISDLNAL
-744 TFAANGTVKA
+744 AANGTVKA
-754 EELNAG
+754 EEVSAG
-760 ANRLA
+760 TNRLA
-765 GLALGFTRQQNQTVF
+765 GLSLRFAKQQNHTDF
-780 DLNAAYDGNPVLAAG
+780 DLDAAYDGNPVLAAG
-795 NIEMADGAIDLNL
+795 NIEAADGAIHLNL
-808 DRFSASPRNIPV
+808 DRFSASPRNIPI
-820 ELAAPT
+820 ELAAPA
-826 QVAITGGTASLTGL
+826 QVAIGGGAVSLNGL
-840 TLKTGTGSVSVT
+840 MLKTGTGSVTVT

-862 ADIHDLPAA
+862 ADIRELPAA

-886 SGKIAVTGTP
+886 SGTIAVTGTP

-923 GITAGGKFADNK
+923 DITAGGKFADNK
-935 LDFDTTI
+935 LDFDTTV
-942 GSGDGLSLKAAGN
+942 GSDDGLSLKAAGN
-955 VALADPKAPVLNID
+955 VALADPKAPVLDVN

-981 GFVPDLAAAGVI
+981 GFVPDLAAEGTI
-993 TGKVSA
+993 TGKV
-999 TGPLSAPTANF
+999 
-1010 DLDWKDAATSH
+1010 AAS
-1021 TKRAGL
+1021 
-1027 GDLAVKASGKF
+1027 
-1038 ADNKLDFDTAIAGAD
+1038 
-1053 SLSLK
+1053 
-1058 SNGNVAVTGTT
+1058 
-1069 IGNVEVDA
+1069 
-1077 TLKNI
+1077 
-1082 PAGIA
+1082 
-1087 NSFVAD
+1087 
-1093 LAAKG
+1093 
-1098 AISGTVSA
+1098 
-1106 AGSLAAPTANF
+1106 GSLAAPTANF
-1117 DLSWKDAGTSH
+1117 DLDWKGAATSQ
-1128 TKRAGLG
+1128 TKRVGLA
-1135 DLAVKASGK
+1135 DLGLKASGK
-1144 FADNKLDFDTAIAG
+1144 FADSKLDFDTVIGG
-1158 ADSLSLKS
+1158 ANRLSLKA
-1166 NGNVAVTG
+1166 NGNVAITG
-1174 TTIGNVEVDA
+1174 TTIGNVKADA
-1184 TLKNIPAGIANS
+1184 ALANVPAN
-1196 FVADLAAKGAISGTV
+1196 
-1211 SAAGSL
+1211 
-1217 AAPTANFDLSW
+1217 
-1228 KDAGTSHTKRAGLAD
+1228 
-1243 LAVKA
+1243 
-1248 SGKFADNKLDFD
+1248 
-1260 TAIAGADSVS
+1260 
-1270 LTANGNVA
+1270 
-1278 VTGTMIDN
+1278 
-1286 IKVDATL
+1286 
-1293 KNIPAG
+1293 

-1312 AISGTVSAAGSLAAP
+1312 TISGKISASGSLSAP
-1327 TANFDL
+1327 SADFDL
-1333 DWKDAAT
+1333 KWKDAAT

-1352 LTAAGKFA
+1352 MAASGKFADNKLDFTTAIDGANSLSLKANGNVAITGTTIGNVKVDAALANVPVNIANSFVADLAAEGAISGKISASGSLSAPSADFDLNWKDAATSHTKRAGLAALGVTASGKFA
-1360 DNKLDFNAAASGA
+1360 DNKLDFNAAVSGDKD
-1373 EGLSLKSTGNV
+1373 LSLKAKGNV
-1384 ALVGTTVENIKV
+1384 ALAGTAIDSLKV
-1396 DAEIAKIPASLANA
+1396 DAEIAKLPASLANA

-1428 GTPAAPNADFK
+1428 GTPAAPKADFK
-1439 LAWTDAATSHTRSAH
+1439 LDWTDAATSQTRSAH
-1454 LSGLALAA
+1454 LSGLALTT
-1462 SGHFADNRL
+1462 SGRFADDRL
-1471 DFDADLG
+1471 DFDANLG
-1478 GKDGLSLKAKG
+1478 GRDGLSLKAAG
-1489 NVATA
+1489 NIAIS

-1505 DLANLPAALANGF
+1505 DLANLPAGLANGF
-1518 IPGLAAEGTVSGTAS
+1518 VPGLAAEGTVSGTAS
-1533 VSGALPKPAV
+1533 ASGALPKPAV

-1557 KNSGLSGL
+1557 KSSGLSGL
-1565 SAAASGKY
+1565 SAAASGKF
-1573 ADDRVD
+1573 ANDRVD
-1579 FDANLAG
+1579 FDANLTG

-1636 ANAVTSGT
+1636 ANAATSGT
-1644 PENPIVD
+1644 PANPIVD
-1651 FKLDWKDAATSHT
+1651 FKLNWKDAATSHT

-1677 GKYAGDRLDFDA
+1677 GKYAGDRLNFDA
-1689 NLSGSGGVALK
+1689 ALNGSGGIALK
-1700 AAGNLSLAGTSIRA
+1700 ATGNLAIAGTSIR
-1714 VDATVNASNV
+1714 SLNV
-1724 PAAIANSFVPG
+1724 TANTTNLPAGIANGFVPG
-1735 LGAEGAVSA
+1735 LAAEGAVSA
-1744 TAKATGA
+1744 TVKATGA

-1773 AGLSPFTIGASG
+1773 AGLSPFSIGASG

-1790 RLTVDTSLVGDAGMS
+1790 RLTVDTSLAGDAGMS

-1815 GNRALDMRFNGNLP
+1815 GNRAIDMRFNGNLP

-1842 VADGVATLNLQVGG
+1842 VADGVATVNLQIGG

-1881 AVNNLAATVTFNG
+1881 AVNNLTATVTFNG

-1925 FPADISIKLDQAV
+1925 FPADISIKLDKAV

-1946 STVNGTLG
+1946 STVNGTVG

-1959 MNSTLSGKLRL
+1959 TNATLSGKLRL

-1975 TVPEKLPTSLREI
+1975 TVPEKLPTSLREV

-2008 RKPTEKSS
+2008 RKPGEKSS
-2016 TITLDLEIDAP
+2016 VITLDLEIDAP
-2027 SHIFAR
+2027 SHIFVR
-2033 GRGIDAELGGK
+2033 GRGIDAELGGR

-2072 RLDFTDKSRITFAGD
+2072 RLDFSDKSRITFAGD

-2095 ATSTSGSTTLTVDVA
+2095 ATSASGSTTLTVDVT

-2176 VDDLDIST
+2176 VDDFDVST

-2189 TSVSVGRYLN
+2189 TSVSVGSYLN

-2210 AAGAKAIINL
+2210 SAGAKAVINL

>member
-1 MQMLA
+1 MQTLT
-6 KIVNWFLRLTA
+6 KIVNWIVRLTGYA
-17 YGVGA
+17 VGA
-22 ILILAVLAL
+22 TLILAVVAL
-31 AIFGFTAFGA
+31 AIFGFTSFGA

-50 TLSNRDMTITVR
+50 TLSNRDMTIEVR

-74 AEITV
+74 AEISI

-110 FEIEAID
+110 FEIEAIN

-127 SRPAAENAGGFS
+127 SRPGAENSGGFN

-148 VALPDIKL
+148 VALPDIKI
-156 AEPFAGRA
+156 AAPVAGRA

-176 RDGGEAIVNVRR
+176 GDGGEAVVNVSR
-188 HAVLDA
+188 HAIPDA
-194 RLVADIAYA
+194 RLAADIAFA
-203 PAENRLRLKAQLAE
+203 PAENRLRLKAQLSE

-225 FLGLPDNPA
+225 FLGLPDSPA

-241 QGPISDWRGKV
+241 QGPISDWKGKL

-260 RAAIEARHQISAD
+260 RAAIEARHQITED

-281 GGGDLSSLLPAAFRP
+281 GGGDLSSLLPSAFRP

-307 TTFNDHGKID
+307 TTFDNHGKID

-393 TATLPQAVIG
+393 TATLPQANIG
-403 NVKLTA
+403 NIKLTA
-409 KSDSFNLA
+409 KSDAFNLA

-424 LRLVAGDMTF
+424 LRLVAGDATF

-454 ITPGSIG
+454 ISPSGIG
-461 FNGTTLESANIIGGL
+461 FNGTTVESANINGGL
-476 NGSYRLADQALTGN
+476 NGSYRLADKALTGN
-490 VKLTI
+490 LKLTI
-495 APAALPAAVSGR
+495 NPAALPAAVTSK
-507 FDGPISLESQVTGT
+507 FDGPISLESQVVGT

-529 NLVVTSGTLEAA
+529 NLVLKSSTLEAA
-541 GNVALDGSKVN
+541 GNVALDGGMLN

-562 GKLITGANGGAGY
+562 GKLIPGASGGAGY
-575 AVRVGGE
+575 ALRVGGE
-582 LPAISVTANLKSP
+582 LPAISVTANLKAA
-595 SLEMADR
+595 SLEMSDR

-620 QGKIAATGTIDG
+620 QGRIAATGTIDG
-632 QPIAINGDISSADGR
+632 QPIGVNGDITSQDGKIS
-647 MRIPALT
+647 IPALT
-654 ADIGGNRLTANLE
+654 ADIGGNRLTGNVE
-667 FSPALQPTGALTF
+667 FSPSLEPTGALTF
-680 DFPNIGLLAA
+680 DFPNVGLLAA
-690 LGGQKA
+690 LDGQKA
-696 EGDLKGSLGVAS
+696 EGDLKGSLGVSS
-708 DNGKIALKLRATG
+708 DSGRIALKLLATG
-721 ASIRRDTLAIVKPDI
+721 GSIRRDTLAIVKPDI

-744 TFAANGTVKA
+744 ALAANGTVKA
-754 EELNAG
+754 EEVSAG
-760 ANRLA
+760 TNKLA
-765 GLALGFTRQQNQTVF
+765 GLSLRFTKQQNHTNF
-780 DLNAAYDGNPVLAAG
+780 DLDAAYDGNPLLAAG
-795 NIEMADGAIDLNL
+795 NIEAADGTIHLNL
-808 DRFSASPRNIPV
+808 DRFSASPRNIPI

-826 QVAITGGTASLTGL
+826 QVAISDGAASLNGL
-840 TLKTGTGSVSVT
+840 TLKTGTGSLTVT

-862 ADIHDLPAA
+862 ADIHELPAA

-886 SGKIAVTGTP
+886 SGTIAVTGTP
-896 AAPVADFK
+896 AAPIADFK

-935 LDFDTTI
+935 LDFDTTV
-942 GSGDGLSLKAAGN
+942 GSNEGLSLKAAGN
-955 VALADPKAPVLNID
+955 VALADPKAPVLDVN

-981 GFVPDLAAAGVI
+981 GFVPDLAAEGTI
-993 TGKVSA
+993 
-999 TGPLSAPTANF
+999 
-1010 DLDWKDAATSH
+1010 
-1021 TKRAGL
+1021 
-1027 GDLAVKASGKF
+1027 SGK
-1038 ADNKLDFDTAIAGAD
+1038 
-1053 SLSLK
+1053 
-1058 SNGNVAVTGTT
+1058 
-1069 IGNVEVDA
+1069 
-1077 TLKNI
+1077 
-1082 PAGIA
+1082 
-1087 NSFVAD
+1087 
-1093 LAAKG
+1093 LAA
-1098 AISGTVSA
+1098 S
-1106 AGSLAAPTANF
+1106 GSLAAPTANF
-1117 DLSWKDAGTSH
+1117 DLDWK
-1128 TKRAGLG
+1128 
-1135 DLAVKASGK
+1135 
-1144 FADNKLDFDTAIAG
+1144 
-1158 ADSLSLKS
+1158 
-1166 NGNVAVTG
+1166 
-1174 TTIGNVEVDA
+1174 
-1184 TLKNIPAGIANS
+1184 
-1196 FVADLAAKGAISGTV
+1196 
-1211 SAAGSL
+1211 SAA
-1217 AAPTANFDLSW
+1217 
-1228 KDAGTSHTKRAGLAD
+1228 TSQTRRAGLAD

-1248 SGKFADNKLDFD
+1248 SGKFADSKLDFD
-1260 TAIAGADSVS
+1260 TVIGGADSLS
-1270 LTANGNVA
+1270 LKANGNVA
-1278 VTGTMIDN
+1278 ITGTTIGN
-1286 IKVDATL
+1286 VTVDAAL
-1293 KNIPAG
+1293 ANVPAN
-1299 IANSFVADLAAEG
+1299 IANSFVPDLAAEG
-1312 AISGTVSAAGSLAAP
+1312 AISGKISASGSLSAP
-1327 TANFDL
+1327 RADFDL
-1333 DWKDAAT
+1333 NWKDAAT

-1352 LTAAGKFA
+1352 VTASGKFA
-1360 DNKLDFNAAASGA
+1360 DNKLDFNAAVRGDKD
-1373 EGLSLKSTGNV
+1373 LSLKAIGNV
-1384 ALVGTTVENIKV
+1384 ALAGTAIDSIKVDAALANVPANIANSFVPDLAAEGAISGKISASGSLSAPSADFDLNWKDAATSHTKRAGLAALGVTASGKFAENKLDFNAAVSGDKDLSLKAMGNVALAGTAIDSIKV
-1396 DAEIAKIPASLANA
+1396 DAEIVKLPASLANA

-1416 AGGTISGTLSAA
+1416 AGGTISGTVSAA
-1428 GTPAAPNADFK
+1428 GTPAAPKADFK
-1439 LAWTDAATSHTRSAH
+1439 LDWTDAATSQTRSAH

-1462 SGHFADNRL
+1462 SGRFADNRL
-1471 DFDADLG
+1471 DFDANLG
-1478 GKDGLSLKAKG
+1478 GRDGLSLKAAG
-1489 NVATA
+1489 NIAIS

-1505 DLANLPAALANGF
+1505 DLANLPAGLANGF
-1518 IPGLAAEGTVSGTAS
+1518 VPGLAAEGTVSGTAS
-1533 VSGALPKPAV
+1533 ASGALPKPAV

-1557 KNSGLSGL
+1557 KSSGLSGL
-1565 SAAASGKY
+1565 SAAASGKF
-1573 ADDRVD
+1573 ANDRVD
-1579 FDANLAG
+1579 FDANLSG

-1594 TGGVTI
+1594 KGGVTI

-1636 ANAVTSGT
+1636 ANAITSGT
-1644 PENPIVD
+1644 PASPIVD
-1651 FKLDWKDAATSHT
+1651 FKLNWKDAATSHT

-1689 NLSGSGGVALK
+1689 ALNGSGGIALK
-1700 AAGNLSLAGTSIRA
+1700 ATGNLAIAGTSIKSLDVTA
-1714 VDATVNASNV
+1714 NTTNL
-1724 PAAIANSFVPG
+1724 PAGIANGFVPG
-1735 LGAEGAVSA
+1735 LAAEGAVSA
-1744 TAKATGA
+1744 TVKATGA

-1773 AGLSPFTIGASG
+1773 AGLSPFSIGASG

-1790 RLTVDTSLVGDAGMS
+1790 RLTVDTSLAGDAGMS

-1815 GNRALDMRFNGNLP
+1815 GNRAIDMRFNGNLP

-1842 VADGVATLNLQVGG
+1842 VADGVATVNLQIGG

-1881 AVNNLAATVTFNG
+1881 AINNLTATVTFNG

-1899 SRLSGS
+1899 SRLNGS

-1925 FPADISIKLDQAV
+1925 FPTDISIKLDKAV

-1946 STVNGTLG
+1946 STVNGTVG

-1959 MNSTLSGKLRL
+1959 TNATLSGKLRL

-2008 RKPTEKSS
+2008 RKPGEKSS
-2016 TITLDLEIDAP
+2016 VITLDLEIDAP
-2027 SHIFAR
+2027 SHIFVR
-2033 GRGIDAELGGK
+2033 GRGIDAELGGL

-2063 RGRMTILNR
+2063 RGRLTILNR
-2072 RLDFTDKSRITFAGD
+2072 RLDFSDKSRITFAGD

-2095 ATSTSGSTTLTVDVA
+2095 ATSSSGTTTLTVDVA

-2118 TFSSSPQLP
+2118 TFSSSPELP

-2176 VDDLDIST
+2176 VDDFDVST

-2210 AAGAKAIINL
+2210 SAGAKAVINL

-2230 AAGGNGAGEAG
+2230 GAGGNGEGEAG
-2241 VVYERE
+2241 IVYERE

>member
-1 MQMLA
+1 MQTLA
-6 KIVNWFLRLTA
+6 KIVNWIVRLTGYA
-17 YGVGA
+17 VGA
-22 ILILAVLAL
+22 TLILAVAAL
-31 AIFGFTAFGA
+31 AIFGFTSFGA

-50 TLSNRDMTITVR
+50 TLSNRDMTIEVR

-74 AEITV
+74 AEISI

-84 VFAEIHGIAIDWNPL
+84 VFAEIHGVAIDWNPL

-110 FEIEAID
+110 FEIEAIN

-127 SRPAAENAGGFS
+127 SRPGAENSGGFA

-156 AEPFAGRA
+156 AAPVAGRA

-176 RDGGEAIVNVRR
+176 GDGGEAVVNVSR
-188 HAVLDA
+188 HAVPDA
-194 RLVADIAYA
+194 RLAADIAYA
-203 PAENRLRLKAQLAE
+203 PAENRLRLKAQLSE

-225 FLGLPDNPA
+225 FLGLPDSPA

-241 QGPISDWRGKV
+241 QGPISDWKGKL

-260 RAAIEARHQISAD
+260 RAAIETRHQITAD

-281 GGGDLSSLLPAAFRP
+281 GGGDLSSLLPSAFRP

-307 TTFNDHGKID
+307 TTFDDRGKID

-393 TATLPQAVIG
+393 TATLPQANIG
-403 NVKLTA
+403 NIKLTA
-409 KSDSFNLA
+409 KSDAFNLA

-424 LRLVAGDMTF
+424 LRLVAGDTTF
-434 AEPNLNRAVQGP
+434 TDPNLNRAVQGP

-454 ITPGSIG
+454 ISPSGIG
-461 FNGTTLESANIIGGL
+461 FNGTTVESANINGGI
-476 NGSYRLADQALTGN
+476 NGSYRLADKALTGN
-490 VKLTI
+490 LKLTVS
-495 APAALPAAVSGR
+495 PAALPAAVTSR
-507 FDGPISLESQVTGT
+507 FDGPISLESQVVGT

-529 NLVVTSGTLEAA
+529 NLVLKSGTLEAA
-541 GNVALDGSKVN
+541 GNVALDGGMLN

-562 GKLITGANGGAGY
+562 GKLIPGASGGAGY
-575 AVRVGGE
+575 ALRVGGE
-582 LPAISVTANLKSP
+582 LPALSVTANLKAA

-602 TLGNL
+602 VLGNL

-620 QGKIAATGTIDG
+620 QGRIAATGTIDG
-632 QPIAINGDISSADGR
+632 QPIGINGDITSQDGKIS
-647 MRIPALT
+647 IPALT
-654 ADIGGNRLTANLE
+654 ADIGGNRLTGNAE
-667 FSPALQPTGALTF
+667 FSPTLEPTAALTF
-680 DFPNIGLLAA
+680 DFPNVGLLAA

-696 EGDLKGSLGVAS
+696 EGDLKGSLGISS
-708 DNGKIALKLRATG
+708 DSGRVALKLLATG
-721 ASIRRDTLAIVKPDI
+721 GSIRRDTLAIVKPDI
-736 DVTVSDLS
+736 DVTVSDLNAL
-744 TFAANGTVKA
+744 AANGTVKA
-754 EELNAG
+754 EEVSAG
-760 ANRLA
+760 TNRLA
-765 GLALGFTRQQNQTVF
+765 GLSLRFAKQQNHTDF
-780 DLNAAYDGNPVLAAG
+780 DLDAAYDGNPVLAAG
-795 NIEMADGAIDLNL
+795 NIEAADGAIHLNL
-808 DRFSASPRNIPV
+808 DRFSASPRNIPI
-820 ELAAPT
+820 ELAAPA
-826 QVAITGGTASLTGL
+826 QVAIGGGAASLNGL
-840 TLKTGTGSVSVT
+840 MLKTGTGSVTVT

-862 ADIHDLPAA
+862 ADIRELPAA

-886 SGKIAVTGTP
+886 SGTIAVTGTP

-923 GITAGGKFADNK
+923 DITAGGKFADNK
-935 LDFDTTI
+935 LDFDTTV
-942 GSGDGLSLKAAGN
+942 GSDDGLSLKAAGN
-955 VALADPKAPVLNID
+955 VALADPKAPVLDVN

-981 GFVPDLAAAGVI
+981 GFVPDLAAEGTI
-993 TGKVSA
+993 TGKV
-999 TGPLSAPTANF
+999 
-1010 DLDWKDAATSH
+1010 AAS
-1021 TKRAGL
+1021 
-1027 GDLAVKASGKF
+1027 
-1038 ADNKLDFDTAIAGAD
+1038 
-1053 SLSLK
+1053 
-1058 SNGNVAVTGTT
+1058 
-1069 IGNVEVDA
+1069 
-1077 TLKNI
+1077 
-1082 PAGIA
+1082 
-1087 NSFVAD
+1087 
-1093 LAAKG
+1093 
-1098 AISGTVSA
+1098 
-1106 AGSLAAPTANF
+1106 GSLAAPTANF
-1117 DLSWKDAGTSH
+1117 DLDWKGAATSQ
-1128 TKRAGLG
+1128 TKRVGLA
-1135 DLAVKASGK
+1135 DLGLKASGK
-1144 FADNKLDFDTAIAG
+1144 FADSKLDFDTVIGG
-1158 ADSLSLKS
+1158 ANRLSLKA
-1166 NGNVAVTG
+1166 NGNVAITG
-1174 TTIGNVEVDA
+1174 TTIGNVKADA
-1184 TLKNIPAGIANS
+1184 ALANVPAN
-1196 FVADLAAKGAISGTV
+1196 
-1211 SAAGSL
+1211 
-1217 AAPTANFDLSW
+1217 
-1228 KDAGTSHTKRAGLAD
+1228 
-1243 LAVKA
+1243 
-1248 SGKFADNKLDFD
+1248 
-1260 TAIAGADSVS
+1260 
-1270 LTANGNVA
+1270 
-1278 VTGTMIDN
+1278 
-1286 IKVDATL
+1286 
-1293 KNIPAG
+1293 

-1312 AISGTVSAAGSLAAP
+1312 TISGKISATGSLFAP
-1327 TANFDL
+1327 SADFDL
-1333 DWKDAAT
+1333 KWKDAAT

-1352 LTAAGKFA
+1352 MAASGKFADNKLDFTTAIDGANSLSLKANGNVAITGTTIGNVKVDAALANVPVNIANSFVADLAAEGAISGKISASGSLSAPSADFDLNWKDAATSHTKRAGLAALGVTASGKFA
-1360 DNKLDFNAAASGA
+1360 DNKLDFNAAVSGDKD
-1373 EGLSLKSTGNV
+1373 LSLKAKGNV
-1384 ALVGTTVENIKV
+1384 ALAGTAIDSLKV
-1396 DAEIAKIPASLANA
+1396 DAEIAKLPASLANA

-1428 GTPAAPNADFK
+1428 GTPAAPKADFK
-1439 LAWTDAATSHTRSAH
+1439 LDWTDAATSQTRSAH
-1454 LSGLALAA
+1454 LSGLALTT
-1462 SGHFADNRL
+1462 SGRFADDRL
-1471 DFDADLG
+1471 DFDANLT
-1478 GKDGLSLKAKG
+1478 GKDGLSLKAAG
-1489 NVATA
+1489 NIAIS
-1494 GTSVRNLDVKA
+1494 GTSVRNLDVKT
-1505 DLANLPAALANGF
+1505 DLANLPAGLANGF
-1518 IPGLAAEGTVSGTAS
+1518 VPGLAAEGTVSGTAS
-1533 VSGALPKPAV
+1533 ASGALPKPAV

-1557 KNSGLSGL
+1557 KSSGLSGL
-1565 SAAASGKY
+1565 SAAASGKF
-1573 ADDRVD
+1573 ANDRVD
-1579 FDANLAG
+1579 FDANLTG

-1644 PENPIVD
+1644 PANPIVD
-1651 FKLDWKDAATSHT
+1651 FKLNWKDAATSHT

-1677 GKYAGDRLDFDA
+1677 GKYAGDRLNFDA
-1689 NLSGSGGVALK
+1689 ALNGSGGIALK
-1700 AAGNLSLAGTSIRA
+1700 ATGNLAIAGTSIKSLDVTA
-1714 VDATVNASNV
+1714 NTTNL
-1724 PAAIANSFVPG
+1724 PAGIANGFVPG
-1735 LGAEGAVSA
+1735 LAAEGAVSA
-1744 TAKATGA
+1744 TVKATGA

-1773 AGLSPFTIGASG
+1773 AGLSPFSIGASG

-1790 RLTVDTSLVGDAGMS
+1790 RLTVDTSLAGDAGMS

-1815 GNRALDMRFNGNLP
+1815 GNRAIDMRFNGNLP

-1842 VADGVATLNLQVGG
+1842 VADGVANVNLQIGG

-1925 FPADISIKLDQAV
+1925 FPADISIKLDKAV

-1946 STVNGTLG
+1946 STVNGTVG

-1959 MNSTLSGKLRL
+1959 TNATLSGKLRL

-1975 TVPEKLPTSLREI
+1975 TVPEKLPTSLREV

-2008 RKPTEKSS
+2008 RKPGEKSS
-2016 TITLDLEIDAP
+2016 VITLDLEIDAP
-2027 SHIFAR
+2027 SHIFVR
-2033 GRGIDAELGGK
+2033 GRGIDAELGGL

-2072 RLDFTDKSRITFAGD
+2072 RLDFSDKSRITFAGD

-2095 ATSTSGSTTLTVDVA
+2095 ATSASGSTTLTVDVA

-2176 VDDLDIST
+2176 VDDFDVST

-2210 AAGAKAIINL
+2210 SAGAKAVINL

>member
-6 KIVNWFLRLTA
+6 KIVNWIVRLTGYA
-17 YGVGA
+17 VGVT
-22 ILILAVLAL
+22 LILAVAAL
-31 AIFGFTAFGA
+31 AIFGFTSFGA

-50 TLSNRDMTITVR
+50 TLSNRDMTIQVR

-74 AEITV
+74 AEISF

-110 FEIEAID
+110 FEIEAIN

-127 SRPAAENAGGFS
+127 SRPGAENSGGFA

-156 AEPFAGRA
+156 AAPVAGRA

-176 RDGGEAIVNVRR
+176 GDGGEAVVNVSR
-188 HAVLDA
+188 HAVPDA
-194 RLVADIAYA
+194 RLAADIAYA
-203 PAENRLRLKAQLAE
+203 PAENRLRLKAQLSE

-225 FLGLPDNPA
+225 FLGLPDSPA

-241 QGPISDWRGKV
+241 QGPISDWKGKV

-260 RAAIEARHQISAD
+260 RAAIEARHQITAD

-281 GGGDLSSLLPAAFRP
+281 GGGDLSSLLPSAFRP

-307 TTFNDHGKID
+307 TTFDDRGKID

-393 TATLPQAVIG
+393 TATLPQANIG
-403 NVKLTA
+403 NIKLTA
-409 KSDSFNLA
+409 KSDAFNLA

-424 LRLVAGDMTF
+424 LRLVAGDTTF
-434 AEPNLNRAVQGP
+434 TDPNLNRAVQGP

-454 ITPGSIG
+454 ISPSGIG
-461 FNGTTLESANIIGGL
+461 FNGTTVESANINGGL
-476 NGSYRLADQALTGN
+476 NGSYRLADKALTGN
-490 VKLTI
+490 LKLTVN
-495 APAALPAAVSGR
+495 PAALPAAMTSR
-507 FDGPISLESQVTGT
+507 FDGPISLESQVVGT

-529 NLVVTSGTLEAA
+529 NLVLKSGTLEAA
-541 GNVALDGSKVN
+541 GNVALDGGTLN

-562 GKLITGANGGAGY
+562 GKLIPGASGGAGY
-575 AVRVGGE
+575 ALRVGGE
-582 LPAISVTANLKSP
+582 LPAISVTANLKAA

-602 TLGNL
+602 VLGNL

-620 QGKIAATGTIDG
+620 QGRIAATGTIDG
-632 QPIAINGDISSADGR
+632 QPIGINGDITSQDGKIS
-647 MRIPALT
+647 IPALT
-654 ADIGGNRLTANLE
+654 ADIGGNRLTGNAE
-667 FSPALQPTGALTF
+667 FSPTLEPTAALTF
-680 DFPNIGLLAA
+680 DFPNVGLLAA

-696 EGDLKGSLGVAS
+696 EGDLKGSLGVSS
-708 DNGKIALKLRATG
+708 DSGKIALKLLATG
-721 ASIRRDTLAIVKPDI
+721 GSIHRDTLAIVKPDI
-736 DVTVSDLS
+736 DVTISDLNAL
-744 TFAANGTVKA
+744 AANGTIKA
-754 EELNAG
+754 EGVSAG
-760 ANRLA
+760 TNKLA
-765 GLALGFTRQQNQTVF
+765 GLSLGFTKQQNHTDF
-780 DLNAAYDGNPVLAAG
+780 DLDAAYDGNPVLAAG
-795 NIEMADGAIDLNL
+795 NIEAQDGTIHLNL
-808 DRFSASPRNIPV
+808 DRFSASPRNIPI

-826 QVAITGGTASLTGL
+826 QVAIGGGAANLNGL
-840 TLKTGTGSVSVT
+840 MLKTGTGSVTVT

-862 ADIHDLPAA
+862 ADIRELPAA

-886 SGKIAVTGTP
+886 SGTIAVTGTP

-904 LDWKDATTGQTK
+904 LGWKDATTGQTK

-923 GITAGGKFADNK
+923 DITAGGKFADNK
-935 LDFDTTI
+935 LDFDTTV
-942 GSGDGLSLKAAGN
+942 GSNDGLSLKAAGN
-955 VALADPKAPVLNID
+955 VALADPKAPVLDVN

-981 GFVPDLAAAGVI
+981 GFVPDLAAAGTI
-993 TGKVSA
+993 TGKVAASGSLA
-999 TGPLSAPTANF
+999 APTANF
-1010 DLDWKDAATSH
+1010 DLNWKDAATSH

-1027 GDLAVKASGKF
+1027 ADLGVKASGKF
-1038 ADNKLDFDTAIAGAD
+1038 ADSKLDFNTVVDGAN

-1058 SNGNVAVTGTT
+1058 ANGNVAITGTT
-1069 IGNVEVDA
+1069 IGN
-1077 TLKNI
+1077 L
-1082 PAGIA
+1082 
-1087 NSFVAD
+1087 
-1093 LAAKG
+1093 
-1098 AISGTVSA
+1098 
-1106 AGSLAAPTANF
+1106 
-1117 DLSWKDAGTSH
+1117 
-1128 TKRAGLG
+1128 
-1135 DLAVKASGK
+1135 
-1144 FADNKLDFDTAIAG
+1144 
-1158 ADSLSLKS
+1158 
-1166 NGNVAVTG
+1166 
-1174 TTIGNVEVDA
+1174 
-1184 TLKNIPAGIANS
+1184 
-1196 FVADLAAKGAISGTV
+1196 
-1211 SAAGSL
+1211 
-1217 AAPTANFDLSW
+1217 
-1228 KDAGTSHTKRAGLAD
+1228 
-1243 LAVKA
+1243 
-1248 SGKFADNKLDFD
+1248 
-1260 TAIAGADSVS
+1260 
-1270 LTANGNVA
+1270 
-1278 VTGTMIDN
+1278 
-1286 IKVDATL
+1286 KVDAAL
-1293 KNIPAG
+1293 ANVPAN

-1312 AISGTVSAAGSLAAP
+1312 VISGKIAASGSLSAP
-1327 TANFDL
+1327 SADFDL
-1333 DWKDAAT
+1333 TWKDAAT

-1352 LTAAGKFA
+1352 VAASGKFA
-1360 DNKLDFNAAASGA
+1360 DNKLDFNTAIDGA
-1373 EGLSLKSTGNV
+1373 NSLSLKAIGNVAITGTTIDNLTVDATLANVPANIANSFVADLAAEGAISGKISATGSLPVPNADFDLTWKDAATSHTKRAGLAALGVTASGKFAENKLDFNAAVSGDKDLSLKAMGNV
-1384 ALVGTTVENIKV
+1384 ALAGTAIDSIKV
-1396 DAEIAKIPASLANA
+1396 DAEIAKLPASLANA
-1410 FVPDLA
+1410 FVPNLA
-1416 AGGTISGTLSAA
+1416 AGGTISGTASAS
-1428 GTPAAPNADFK
+1428 GTLAAPKADFK
-1439 LAWTDAATSHTRSAH
+1439 LDWTDAATSQTRSAH
-1454 LSGLALAA
+1454 LSGLALTT
-1462 SGHFADNRL
+1462 SGRFADDRL
-1471 DFDADLG
+1471 DFNANLAG
-1478 GKDGLSLKAKG
+1478 QDGLSLKAAG
-1489 NVATA
+1489 NVAIS
-1494 GTSVRNLDVKA
+1494 GTSVKTLDVKA
-1505 DLANLPAALANGF
+1505 DLANLPAGLANGF
-1518 IPGLAAEGTVSGTAS
+1518 VPGLGAEGTVSGTAS
-1533 VSGALPKPAV
+1533 ASGALPKPAV
-1543 DFKLDWKNAATAQT
+1543 DFKLDWKNASTAQT
-1557 KNSGLSGL
+1557 KSSGLSGL
-1565 SAAASGKY
+1565 SAAASGKF
-1573 ADDRVD
+1573 ANDRID

-1636 ANAVTSGT
+1636 ASAITSGT
-1644 PENPIVD
+1644 TANPIVD
-1651 FKLDWKDAATSHT
+1651 FKLNWKDAATRHT

-1689 NLSGSGGVALK
+1689 ALNGSGGIALK
-1700 AAGNLSLAGTSIRA
+1700 ATGNLAIAGTSIKSLDVTA
-1714 VDATVNASNV
+1714 NTTNLPAS
-1724 PAAIANSFVPG
+1724 IANGFVPG
-1735 LGAEGAVSA
+1735 LAAEGAVSA

-1773 AGLSPFTIGASG
+1773 AGLSPFNIGASG

-1790 RLTVDTSLVGDAGMS
+1790 RLTVDTSLAGDAGMS

-1842 VADGVATLNLQVGG
+1842 VADGVATVNLQIGG

-1869 NGAKLVDVRRNL
+1869 SGAKLVDVRRNL

-1899 SRLSGS
+1899 SRLSGN

-1925 FPADISIKLDQAV
+1925 FPADISIKLDKAV

-1946 STVNGTLG
+1946 STVNGTVG

-1959 MNSTLSGKLRL
+1959 MNATLSGKLRL

-1975 TVPEKLPTSLREI
+1975 TVPEKLPTSLREV

-2008 RKPTEKSS
+2008 RKPGEKSS
-2016 TITLDLEIDAP
+2016 VITLDLEIDAP
-2027 SHIFAR
+2027 SHIFVR
-2033 GRGIDAELGGK
+2033 GRGIDAELGGR

-2058 GFTMR
+2058 GFIMR

-2072 RLDFTDKSRITFAGD
+2072 RLDFSDKSRITFAGD

-2095 ATSTSGSTTLTVDVA
+2095 ATSASGSTTLTVDVA

-2176 VDDLDIST
+2176 VDDFDVST

-2210 AAGAKAIINL
+2210 SAGAKAVINL

-2241 VVYERE
+2241 IVYERE

>member
-6 KIVNWFLRLTA
+6 KIVNWIVRLTGYA
-17 YGVGA
+17 VGVT
-22 ILILAVLAL
+22 LILAVAAL
-31 AIFGFTAFGA
+31 AIFGFTSFGA

-50 TLSNRDMTITVR
+50 TLSNRDMTIQVR

-74 AEITV
+74 AEISI

-110 FEIEAID
+110 FEIEAIN

-127 SRPAAENAGGFS
+127 SRPGAENSGGFA

-156 AEPFAGRA
+156 AAPVAGRA

-176 RDGGEAIVNVRR
+176 GDGGEAVVNVSR
-188 HAVLDA
+188 HAVPDA
-194 RLVADIAYA
+194 RLAADIAYA
-203 PAENRLRLKAQLAE
+203 PAENRLRLKAQLSE

-225 FLGLPDNPA
+225 FLGLPDSPA

-241 QGPISDWRGKV
+241 QGPISDWKGKV

-260 RAAIEARHQISAD
+260 RAAIEARHQITAD

-281 GGGDLSSLLPAAFRP
+281 GGGDLSSLLPSAFRP

-307 TTFNDHGKID
+307 TTFDDRGKID

-393 TATLPQAVIG
+393 TATLPQANIG
-403 NVKLTA
+403 NIKLTA
-409 KSDSFNLA
+409 KSDAFNLA

-424 LRLVAGDMTF
+424 LRLVAGDTTF
-434 AEPNLNRAVQGP
+434 TDPNLNRAVQGP

-454 ITPGSIG
+454 ISPSGIG
-461 FNGTTLESANIIGGL
+461 FNGTTVESANINGGL
-476 NGSYRLADQALTGN
+476 NGSYRLADKALTGN
-490 VKLTI
+490 LKLTI
-495 APAALPAAVSGR
+495 NPAALPAAMTSR
-507 FDGPISLESQVTGT
+507 FDGPISLESQVVGT

-529 NLVVTSGTLEAA
+529 NLVLKSGTLEAA
-541 GNVALDGSKVN
+541 GNVALDGGTLN

-562 GKLITGANGGAGY
+562 GKLIPGASGGAGY
-575 AVRVGGE
+575 ALRVGGE
-582 LPAISVTANLKSP
+582 LPAISVTANLKAA

-602 TLGNL
+602 VLGNL

-620 QGKIAATGTIDG
+620 QGRIAATGTIDG
-632 QPIAINGDISSADGR
+632 RQPIGINGDITSQDGKIS
-647 MRIPALT
+647 IPALT
-654 ADIGGNRLTANLE
+654 ADIGGNRLTGNAE
-667 FSPALQPTGALTF
+667 FSPTLEPTAALTF
-680 DFPNIGLLAA
+680 DFPNVGLLAA

-696 EGDLKGSLGVAS
+696 EGDLKGSLGVSS
-708 DNGKIALKLRATG
+708 DSGKIALKLLATG
-721 ASIRRDTLAIVKPDI
+721 GSIHRDTLAIVKPDI
-736 DVTVSDLS
+736 DVTISDLNAL
-744 TFAANGTVKA
+744 AANGTIKA
-754 EELNAG
+754 EGVSAG
-760 ANRLA
+760 TNKLA
-765 GLALGFTRQQNQTVF
+765 GLSLGFTKQQNHTDF
-780 DLNAAYDGNPVLAAG
+780 DLDAAYDGNPVLAAG
-795 NIEMADGAIDLNL
+795 NIEAQDGTIHLNL
-808 DRFSASPRNIPV
+808 DRFSASPRNIPI

-826 QVAITGGTASLTGL
+826 QVAIGGGAANLNGL
-840 TLKTGTGSVSVT
+840 MLKTGTGSVTVS

-862 ADIHDLPAA
+862 ADIRELPAA

-886 SGKIAVTGTP
+886 SGTIAVTGTP

-904 LDWKDATTGQTK
+904 LGWKDATTGQTK

-923 GITAGGKFADNK
+923 DITAGGKFADNK
-935 LDFDTTI
+935 LDFDTTV
-942 GSGDGLSLKAAGN
+942 GSNDGLSLKAAGN
-955 VALADPKAPVLNID
+955 VALADPKAPVLDVN

-981 GFVPDLAAAGVI
+981 GFVPDLAAAGTI
-993 TGKVSA
+993 TGKVTASGSLA
-999 TGPLSAPTANF
+999 APTANF
-1010 DLDWKDAATSH
+1010 DLNWKDAATSQ

-1027 GDLAVKASGKF
+1027 ADLGVKATGKF
-1038 ADNKLDFDTAIAGAD
+1038 ADNKLDFDTAIGGGN
-1053 SLSLK
+1053 SLSVK
-1058 SNGNVAVTGTT
+1058 ATGNVAITGTT
-1069 IGNVEVDA
+1069 IGNVKVDA
-1077 TLKNI
+1077 ALANV
-1082 PAGIA
+1082 PANIA
-1087 NSFVAD
+1087 NSFA
-1093 LAAKG
+1093 
-1098 AISGTVSA
+1098 
-1106 AGSLAAPTANF
+1106 
-1117 DLSWKDAGTSH
+1117 
-1128 TKRAGLG
+1128 
-1135 DLAVKASGK
+1135 
-1144 FADNKLDFDTAIAG
+1144 
-1158 ADSLSLKS
+1158 
-1166 NGNVAVTG
+1166 
-1174 TTIGNVEVDA
+1174 
-1184 TLKNIPAGIANS
+1184 
-1196 FVADLAAKGAISGTV
+1196 
-1211 SAAGSL
+1211 
-1217 AAPTANFDLSW
+1217 
-1228 KDAGTSHTKRAGLAD
+1228 
-1243 LAVKA
+1243 
-1248 SGKFADNKLDFD
+1248 
-1260 TAIAGADSVS
+1260 
-1270 LTANGNVA
+1270 
-1278 VTGTMIDN
+1278 
-1286 IKVDATL
+1286 
-1293 KNIPAG
+1293 
-1299 IANSFVADLAAEG
+1299 ADLAAEG
-1312 AISGTVSAAGSLAAP
+1312 AISGKISASGSLSAP
-1327 TANFDL
+1327 SADFDL
-1333 DWKDAAT
+1333 TWKDAAT

-1352 LTAAGKFA
+1352 VTASGKFA
-1360 DNKLDFNAAASGA
+1360 DNKLDFNAVVGGA
-1373 EGLSLKSTGNV
+1373 NSLSLKANGNLAIKGTTIDNLTVDATLANVPANIANSFVADLAAEGAISGRISATGSLPVPNADFDLTWKDAATSHTKRAGLAALGVTASGKFAENKLDFNAAVSGDKDLSLKAMGNV
-1384 ALVGTTVENIKV
+1384 ALAGTAIDSIKV
-1396 DAEIAKIPASLANA
+1396 DAEIAKLPASLANA
-1410 FVPDLA
+1410 FVPNLA
-1416 AGGTISGTLSAA
+1416 AGGTISGTTSAS
-1428 GTPAAPNADFK
+1428 GTLAAPKADFK
-1439 LAWTDAATSHTRSAH
+1439 LDWTDAATSQTRSAH
-1454 LSGLALAA
+1454 LSGLALTT
-1462 SGHFADNRL
+1462 SGRFADDRL
-1471 DFDADLG
+1471 DFNATLA
-1478 GKDGLSLKAKG
+1478 GKDGLSLKAAG
-1489 NVATA
+1489 NVAIL
-1494 GTSVRNLDVKA
+1494 GTSVKTLDVKA
-1505 DLANLPAALANGF
+1505 DLANLPAGLANGF
-1518 IPGLAAEGTVSGTAS
+1518 VPGLAAEGTVSGTAS
-1533 VSGALPKPAV
+1533 ASGALPKPAV
-1543 DFKLDWKNAATAQT
+1543 DFKLDWKNAATAQP
-1557 KNSGLSGL
+1557 KSSGLSGL
-1565 SAAASGKY
+1565 SAAASGKFVN
-1573 ADDRVD
+1573 DRVD

-1636 ANAVTSGT
+1636 ANAITSGT
-1644 PENPIVD
+1644 PANPIVD
-1651 FKLDWKDAATSHT
+1651 FKLNWKDAATSHT

-1689 NLSGSGGVALK
+1689 ALNGSGGIALK
-1700 AAGNLSLAGTSIRA
+1700 AAGNLAIAGTSIKSLDVTA
-1714 VDATVNASNV
+1714 NTTNL
-1724 PAAIANSFVPG
+1724 PAGIANGFVPG
-1735 LGAEGAVSA
+1735 LAAEGAVSA

-1773 AGLSPFTIGASG
+1773 AGLSPFNIGASG

-1790 RLTVDTSLVGDAGMS
+1790 RLTVDTSLAGDAGMS

-1842 VADGVATLNLQVGG
+1842 VADGVATVNLQIGG

-1869 NGAKLVDVRRNL
+1869 SGAKLVDVRRNL

-1899 SRLSGS
+1899 SRLSGN

-1925 FPADISIKLDQAV
+1925 FPADISIKLDKAV

-1946 STVNGTLG
+1946 STVNGTVG

-1959 MNSTLSGKLRL
+1959 MNATLSGKLRL

-1975 TVPEKLPTSLREI
+1975 TVPEKLPTSLREV

-2008 RKPTEKSS
+2008 RKPGEKSS
-2016 TITLDLEIDAP
+2016 VITLDLEIDAP
-2027 SHIFAR
+2027 SHIFVR
-2033 GRGIDAELGGK
+2033 GRGIDAELGGR

-2058 GFTMR
+2058 GFIMR

-2072 RLDFTDKSRITFAGD
+2072 RLDFSDKSRITFAGD

-2095 ATSTSGSTTLTVDVA
+2095 ATSASGSTTLTVDVA

-2176 VDDLDIST
+2176 VDDFDVST

-2210 AAGAKAIINL
+2210 SAGAKAVINL

-2241 VVYERE
+2241 IVYERE

>member
-1 MQMLA
+1 MQTLA
-6 KIVNWFLRLTA
+6 KIVNWIVRLTGYA
-17 YGVGA
+17 VGA
-22 ILILAVLAL
+22 TLILAVAAL
-31 AIFGFTAFGA
+31 AIFGFTSFGA

-50 TLSNRDMTITVR
+50 TLSNRDMTIEVR

-74 AEITV
+74 AEISI

-84 VFAEIHGIAIDWNPL
+84 VFAEIHGVAIDWNPL

-110 FEIEAID
+110 FEIEAIN

-127 SRPAAENAGGFS
+127 SRPGAENSGGFN

-156 AEPFAGRA
+156 AAPVAGRA

-176 RDGGEAIVNVRR
+176 GDGGEAVVNVSR
-188 HAVLDA
+188 HAVPDA
-194 RLVADIAYA
+194 RLAADIAYA
-203 PAENRLRLKAQLAE
+203 PAENRLRLKAQLSE

-225 FLGLPDNPA
+225 FLGLPDSPA

-241 QGPISDWRGKV
+241 QGPISDWKGKL

-260 RAAIEARHQISAD
+260 RAAIEARHQITAD

-281 GGGDLSSLLPAAFRP
+281 GGGDLSSLLPSAFRP

-307 TTFNDHGKID
+307 TTFDDRGKID

-393 TATLPQAVIG
+393 TATLPQANIG
-403 NVKLTA
+403 NIKLTA
-409 KSDSFNLA
+409 KSDTFNLA

-424 LRLVAGDMTF
+424 LRLVAGDTTF
-434 AEPNLNRAVQGP
+434 TDPNINRAVQGP

-454 ITPGSIG
+454 ISPSGIG
-461 FNGTTLESANIIGGL
+461 FNGTTVESANINGGL
-476 NGSYRLADQALTGN
+476 NGSYRLADKALTGN
-490 VKLTI
+490 LKLTVS
-495 APAALPAAVSGR
+495 PAALPAAMTSR
-507 FDGPISLESQVTGT
+507 FDGPISLESQVVGT

-529 NLVVTSGTLEAA
+529 NLVLKSGTLEAA
-541 GNVALDGSKVN
+541 GNVALDGGTLN

-562 GKLITGANGGAGY
+562 GKLIPGASGGAGY
-575 AVRVGGE
+575 ALRVGGE
-582 LPAISVTANLKSP
+582 LPAISVTANLKAA

-620 QGKIAATGTIDG
+620 QGRIAATGTIDG
-632 QPIAINGDISSADGR
+632 QPIGINGNVTSQDGKIS
-647 MRIPALT
+647 IPALT
-654 ADIGGNRLTANLE
+654 ADIGGNRLTGNAE
-667 FSPALQPTGALTF
+667 FSPTLEPTAALTF
-680 DFPNIGLLAA
+680 DFPNVGLLAA

-696 EGDLKGSLGVAS
+696 EGDLKGSLGVSS
-708 DNGKIALKLRATG
+708 DSGRIALKLLATG
-721 ASIRRDTLAIVKPDI
+721 GSIRRDTLAIVKPDI
-736 DVTVSDLS
+736 DVTVSDLNAL
-744 TFAANGTVKA
+744 AANGTVKA
-754 EELNAG
+754 EEVSAG
-760 ANRLA
+760 TNRLA
-765 GLALGFTRQQNQTVF
+765 GLSLRFAKQQNHTDF
-780 DLNAAYDGNPVLAAG
+780 DLDAAYDGNPVLAAG
-795 NIEMADGAIDLNL
+795 NIEAADGAIHLNL
-808 DRFSASPRNIPV
+808 DRFSASPRNIPI

-826 QVAITGGTASLTGL
+826 QVAIGGGAASLNGL
-840 TLKTGTGSVSVT
+840 TLKTGTGSLTVT

-862 ADIHDLPAA
+862 ADIRELPAA

-886 SGKIAVTGTP
+886 SGTIAVTGTP

-923 GITAGGKFADNK
+923 DITAGGKFADNT
-935 LDFDTTI
+935 LDFDTTV
-942 GSGDGLSLKAAGN
+942 GSDDGLSLKAAGN
-955 VALADPKAPVLNID
+955 VALADPKAPVLDVN

-981 GFVPDLAAAGVI
+981 GFV
-993 TGKVSA
+993 
-999 TGPLSAPTANF
+999 
-1010 DLDWKDAATSH
+1010 
-1021 TKRAGL
+1021 
-1027 GDLAVKASGKF
+1027 
-1038 ADNKLDFDTAIAGAD
+1038 
-1053 SLSLK
+1053 
-1058 SNGNVAVTGTT
+1058 
-1069 IGNVEVDA
+1069 
-1077 TLKNI
+1077 
-1082 PAGIA
+1082 
-1087 NSFVAD
+1087 
-1093 LAAKG
+1093 
-1098 AISGTVSA
+1098 
-1106 AGSLAAPTANF
+1106 
-1117 DLSWKDAGTSH
+1117 
-1128 TKRAGLG
+1128 
-1135 DLAVKASGK
+1135 
-1144 FADNKLDFDTAIAG
+1144 
-1158 ADSLSLKS
+1158 
-1166 NGNVAVTG
+1166 
-1174 TTIGNVEVDA
+1174 
-1184 TLKNIPAGIANS
+1184 
-1196 FVADLAAKGAISGTV
+1196 
-1211 SAAGSL
+1211 
-1217 AAPTANFDLSW
+1217 
-1228 KDAGTSHTKRAGLAD
+1228 
-1243 LAVKA
+1243 
-1248 SGKFADNKLDFD
+1248 
-1260 TAIAGADSVS
+1260 
-1270 LTANGNVA
+1270 
-1278 VTGTMIDN
+1278 
-1286 IKVDATL
+1286 
-1293 KNIPAG
+1293 
-1299 IANSFVADLAAEG
+1299 ADLAAEG
-1312 AISGTVSAAGSLAAP
+1312 TITGKVAASGSLAAP

-1333 DWKDAAT
+1333 DWKSAATSQTKRVGLADLGLKASGKFADSKLDFDMVIGGANRLSLKANGNVAITGTTIGNVKVDAALANVPANIANSFVADLAAEGTISGKISGTGSLSAPSADFDLNWKDAAT
-1340 SHTKRAGLAALG
+1340 SHTKRVGLAALG
-1352 LTAAGKFA
+1352 VTASGKFA
-1360 DNKLDFNAAASGA
+1360 DNKLDFNTAVSGDKD
-1373 EGLSLKSTGNV
+1373 LSLKATGNV
-1384 ALVGTTVENIKV
+1384 ALAGTAIDSLKV
-1396 DAEIAKIPASLANA
+1396 DAEIVKLPASLANA

-1416 AGGTISGTLSAA
+1416 AGGTISGTVSAA
-1428 GTPAAPNADFK
+1428 GTPAAPKADFK
-1439 LAWTDAATSHTRSAH
+1439 LDWTDAATSQTRSAH
-1454 LSGLALAA
+1454 LSGLALTT
-1462 SGHFADNRL
+1462 SGRFADDRL
-1471 DFDADLG
+1471 DFDANLG
-1478 GKDGLSLKAKG
+1478 GRDGLSLKAAG
-1489 NVATA
+1489 NVAMS
-1494 GTSVRNLDVKA
+1494 GTSVKTLDVKA
-1505 DLANLPAALANGF
+1505 DLANLPAGLANGF
-1518 IPGLAAEGTVSGTAS
+1518 VPGLAAEGTVSGTAS
-1533 VSGALPKPAV
+1533 ASGALPKPAV

-1557 KNSGLSGL
+1557 KSSGLSGL
-1565 SAAASGKY
+1565 SAAASGKF
-1573 ADDRVD
+1573 ANDRVD
-1579 FDANLAG
+1579 FDANLSG

-1600 AGTAIRDLSINAD
+1600 AGTTIRDLSINAD

-1627 GLGAEGTLS
+1627 GLGAEGMLS

-1644 PENPIVD
+1644 PASPIVD

-1689 NLSGSGGVALK
+1689 ALNGSGGIALK
-1700 AAGNLSLAGTSIRA
+1700 ATGNLAIAGTSIKSLDVTA
-1714 VDATVNASNV
+1714 NTTNL
-1724 PAAIANSFVPG
+1724 PAGIANGFVPG
-1735 LGAEGAVSA
+1735 LAAEGAVSA
-1744 TAKATGA
+1744 TVKATGA

-1773 AGLSPFTIGASG
+1773 AGLSPFSIGASG

-1790 RLTVDTSLVGDAGMS
+1790 RLTVDTSLAGDAGMS

-1815 GNRALDMRFNGNLP
+1815 GNRAIDMRFNGNLP

-1842 VADGVATLNLQVGG
+1842 VADGVATVNLQIGG

-1899 SRLSGS
+1899 SRLSGN

-1925 FPADISIKLDQAV
+1925 FPADISIKLDKAV

-1946 STVNGTLG
+1946 STVNGTVG

-1959 MNSTLSGKLRL
+1959 TNATLSGKLRL

-1975 TVPEKLPTSLREI
+1975 TVPEKLPTSLREV

-2008 RKPTEKSS
+2008 RKPGEKSS
-2016 TITLDLEIDAP
+2016 VITLDLEIDAP
-2027 SHIFAR
+2027 SHIFVR
-2033 GRGIDAELGGK
+2033 GRGIDAELGGL

-2072 RLDFTDKSRITFAGD
+2072 RLDFSDKSRITFAGD

-2095 ATSTSGSTTLTVDVA
+2095 ATSASGSTTLTVDVA

-2176 VDDLDIST
+2176 VDDFDVST

-2210 AAGAKAIINL
+2210 SAGAKAVINL

>member
-1 MQMLA
+1 MQTLT
-6 KIVNWFLRLTA
+6 KIVNWIVRLTG
-17 YGVGA
+17 YVVGA
-22 ILILAVLAL
+22 TLILAVVAL
-31 AIFGFTAFGA
+31 AIFGFTSFGA
-41 RIVTEKIAS
+41 RIVTERIAS
-50 TLSNRDMTITVR
+50 TLSNRDMTIEVR

-74 AEITV
+74 AEISI

-84 VFAEIHGIAIDWNPL
+84 VFAEIHGVAIDWNPL

-110 FEIEAID
+110 FEIEAIN

-127 SRPAAENAGGFS
+127 SRPQAENSGGFS
-139 LPIKVDIDR
+139 LPIKVDVDR
-148 VALPDIKL
+148 IALPDIKL
-156 AEPFAGRA
+156 AAPLAGRA

-176 RDGGEAIVNVRR
+176 GDGGEAVVNVSR
-188 HAVLDA
+188 HAVPDA
-194 RLVADIAYA
+194 RLAADIAFA
-203 PAENRLRLKAQLAE
+203 PAENRLRLKAQLSE

-225 FLGLPDNPA
+225 FLGLPDSPA

-241 QGPISDWRGKV
+241 QGPISDWKGKL

-260 RAAIEARHQISAD
+260 RAAIEARHQITED

-281 GGGDLSSLLPAAFRP
+281 GGGDLSSLLPSAFRP

-307 TTFNDHGKID
+307 TTFDNHGKID

-393 TATLPQAVIG
+393 TATLPQANIG
-403 NVKLTA
+403 NIKLTA
-409 KSDSFNLA
+409 KSDAFNLA

-424 LRLVAGDMTF
+424 LRLVAGDATF
-434 AEPNLNRAVQGP
+434 SDPNLNRAVQGP

-454 ITPGSIG
+454 ISPSGIG
-461 FNGTTLESANIIGGL
+461 FNGTTVESANINGGL
-476 NGSYRLADQALTGN
+476 NGSYRLTDQALTGN
-490 VKLTI
+490 LKLTI
-495 APAALPAAVSGR
+495 NPAALPAAATDR
-507 FDGPISLESQVTGT
+507 FDAPISLESQVVGT

-529 NLVVTSGTLEAA
+529 NLVLKSGTLEAA
-541 GNVALDGSKVN
+541 GNVALDGGILN

-562 GKLITGANGGAGY
+562 GKLIPGASGGAGY
-575 AVRVGGE
+575 ALRVGGE
-582 LPAISVTANLKSP
+582 LPAISVTANLKAP

-602 TLGNL
+602 VLGNL

-620 QGKIAATGTIDG
+620 QGRIAATGTIDG
-632 QPIAINGDISSADGR
+632 QPIGINGDIRSQDGKTS
-647 MRIPALT
+647 IPALT
-654 ADIGGNRLTANLE
+654 ADIGDNRLTGNVELSSSLE
-667 FSPALQPTGALTF
+667 PTGALTF

-696 EGDLKGSLGVAS
+696 EGDLKGSLGVSS
-708 DNGKIALKLRATG
+708 DGGRIALKLLATG
-721 ASIRRDTLAIVKPDI
+721 GSIRRDTLAIVKPDI
-736 DVTVSDLS
+736 DVTVSDFKAL
-744 TFAANGTVKA
+744 AANGTVKA
-754 EELNAG
+754 EEVSAG
-760 ANRLA
+760 TNRLA
-765 GLALGFTRQQNQTVF
+765 GLSLDFTKQQDHTDF
-780 DLNAAYDGNPVLAAG
+780 DLDAAYDGNPVLAAG
-795 NIEMADGAIDLNL
+795 NIEAAGGTMHLNL
-808 DRFSASPRNIPV
+808 DRFSASPRNIPI

-826 QVAITGGTASLTGL
+826 QVAIGGGAASLNGL
-840 TLKTGTGSVSVT
+840 TLKTGTGSVTVT
-852 GSAGETLKLD
+852 GSAGETLKID
-862 ADIHDLPAA
+862 ADIRELPAA

-886 SGKIAVTGTP
+886 SGTIAVTGTP

-935 LDFDTTI
+935 LDFDTTV
-942 GSGDGLSLKAAGN
+942 GSNDGLSLKAAGN
-955 VALADPKAPVLNID
+955 VALADPKAPVLD
-969 ADILNL
+969 VHADILNL

-981 GFVPDLAAAGVI
+981 GFVADLAAEGTIAGKLAAS
-993 TGKVSA
+993 GSLA
-999 TGPLSAPTANF
+999 NPTANF
-1010 DLDWKDAATSH
+1010 DLDWKSAATSQ

-1027 GDLAVKASGKF
+1027 ADLGLKASGKF
-1038 ADNKLDFDTAIAGAD
+1038 ADNKLDFDTVIGGANN
-1053 SLSLK
+1053 LSL
-1058 SNGNVAVTGTT
+1058 
-1069 IGNVEVDA
+1069 I
-1077 TLKNI
+1077 
-1082 PAGIA
+1082 
-1087 NSFVAD
+1087 
-1093 LAAKG
+1093 
-1098 AISGTVSA
+1098 
-1106 AGSLAAPTANF
+1106 
-1117 DLSWKDAGTSH
+1117 
-1128 TKRAGLG
+1128 
-1135 DLAVKASGK
+1135 
-1144 FADNKLDFDTAIAG
+1144 
-1158 ADSLSLKS
+1158 
-1166 NGNVAVTG
+1166 
-1174 TTIGNVEVDA
+1174 
-1184 TLKNIPAGIANS
+1184 
-1196 FVADLAAKGAISGTV
+1196 
-1211 SAAGSL
+1211 
-1217 AAPTANFDLSW
+1217 
-1228 KDAGTSHTKRAGLAD
+1228 
-1243 LAVKA
+1243 
-1248 SGKFADNKLDFD
+1248 
-1260 TAIAGADSVS
+1260 
-1270 LTANGNVA
+1270 ANGNVA
-1278 VTGTMIDN
+1278 ITGTTLGN
-1286 IKVDATL
+1286 VTVDAAL
-1293 KNIPAG
+1293 ANVPAN

-1312 AISGTVSAAGSLAAP
+1312 AISGKISAAGSLSAPAAD
-1327 TANFDL
+1327 FDL
-1333 DWKDAAT
+1333 NWKDAAT
-1340 SHTKRAGLAALG
+1340 SHTKRAGLTALG
-1352 LTAAGKFA
+1352 VTASGKFA
-1360 DNKLDFNAAASGA
+1360 ENKLDFNAVVNGDKD
-1373 EGLSLKSTGNV
+1373 LSLKAIGNV
-1384 ALVGTTVENIKV
+1384 ALAGTAIDSIKV
-1396 DAEIAKIPASLANA
+1396 DAEIAKLPASLANA

-1416 AGGTISGTLSAA
+1416 AGGTISGTVSAA
-1428 GTPAAPNADFK
+1428 GTPAAPKADFK
-1439 LAWTDAATSHTRSAH
+1439 LDWTDAATSQTRSAH

-1462 SGHFADNRL
+1462 SGRFADDRL
-1471 DFDADLG
+1471 DFDANLG
-1478 GKDGLSLKAKG
+1478 GQDGLSLKAAG
-1489 NVATA
+1489 NVAIS

-1505 DLANLPAALANGF
+1505 DLANLPAGLANSF
-1518 IPGLAAEGTVSGTAS
+1518 VPGLAAEGTVSGTAS
-1533 VSGALPKPAV
+1533 ASGALPKPAV

-1557 KNSGLSGL
+1557 KSSGLSGL
-1565 SAAASGKY
+1565 SAAASGKFLNG
-1573 ADDRVD
+1573 RVD

-1627 GLGAEGTLS
+1627 GLGAEGALS
-1636 ANAVTSGT
+1636 ASATTSGT
-1644 PENPIVD
+1644 PANPIVD

-1689 NLSGSGGVALK
+1689 ALNSGGGIALK
-1700 AAGNLSLAGTSIRA
+1700 AAGNLSIAGTTIRSIDVTA
-1714 VDATVNASNV
+1714 NAANV
-1724 PAAIANSFVPG
+1724 PAAIANGFVPG
-1735 LGAEGAVSA
+1735 LAAEGAVSA

-1773 AGLSPFTIGASG
+1773 AGLSPFSIGASG
-1785 KLAGN
+1785 KLAEN
-1790 RLTVDTSLVGDAGMS
+1790 RLTVDTSLAGDAGMS

-1815 GNRALDMRFNGNLP
+1815 GARAIDMRFTGNLP
-1829 FAVLGAPLAQQGL
+1829 FAVLGAPLAQQGF
-1842 VADGVATLNLQVGG
+1842 VADGVATVNLQIGG

-1881 AVNNLAATVTFNG
+1881 AVNNLTATVTFNG
-1894 SQAVI
+1894 NQAVI

-1905 LGGGGTISA
+1905 LGGGGTISV

-1925 FPADISIKLDQAV
+1925 FPADISIKLDKAV

-1959 MNSTLSGKLRL
+1959 TSATLSGKLRL

-2008 RKPTEKSS
+2008 RKPGEKSS
-2016 TITLDLEIDAP
+2016 VITLDLEIDAP
-2027 SHIFAR
+2027 SHIFVR
-2033 GRGIDAELGGK
+2033 GRGIDAELGGL

-2063 RGRMTILNR
+2063 RGRLTILNR
-2072 RLDFTDKSRITFAGD
+2072 RLDFSDKSRITFVGD

-2095 ATSTSGSTTLTVDVA
+2095 ATSASGSTTLTVDVA

-2118 TFSSSPQLP
+2118 TFSSSPELP

-2176 VDDLDIST
+2176 VDDFDVST

-2210 AAGAKAIINL
+2210 SAGAKAVINL

-2230 AAGGNGAGEAG
+2230 GAGGNGEGEAG
-2241 VVYERE
+2241 IIYERE

>member
-1 MQMLA
+1 MQTLT
-6 KIVNWFLRLTA
+6 KIVNWVVRLTG
-17 YGVGA
+17 YVVGA
-22 ILILAVLAL
+22 TLILAVVAL
-31 AIFGFTAFGA
+31 AIFGFTSFGA

-50 TLSNRDMTITVR
+50 TLSNRDMTIEVR

-74 AEITV
+74 AEISI

-84 VFAEIHGIAIDWNPL
+84 VFAEIHGVAIDWNPL

-110 FEIEAID
+110 FEIEAIN

-127 SRPAAENAGGFS
+127 SRPEAENSGGFS
-139 LPIKVDIDR
+139 LPIKVDVDR
-148 VALPDIKL
+148 IALPDIKL
-156 AEPFAGRA
+156 AAPLAGRA

-176 RDGGEAIVNVRR
+176 GDGGEAVVNVSR
-188 HAVLDA
+188 HAVPDA
-194 RLVADIAYA
+194 RLAADIAFA
-203 PAENRLRLKAQLAE
+203 PAENRLRLKAQLSE

-225 FLGLPDNPA
+225 FLGLPDSPA

-241 QGPISDWRGKV
+241 QGPISDWKGKL

-260 RAAIEARHQISAD
+260 RAAIEARHQITED

-281 GGGDLSSLLPAAFRP
+281 GGGDLSSLLPSAFRP

-307 TTFNDHGKID
+307 TTFDNHGKID

-393 TATLPQAVIG
+393 TATLPQADIG

-409 KSDSFNLA
+409 KSDAFNLA

-424 LRLVAGDMTF
+424 LRLVAGDATF

-446 VTIASPLQ
+446 ITIASPLQ
-454 ITPGSIG
+454 ISPSGIG
-461 FNGTTLESANIIGGL
+461 FNGTTVESANINGGL
-476 NGSYRLADQALTGN
+476 NGSYRLTDQALTGN
-490 VKLTI
+490 LKLTI
-495 APAALPAAVSGR
+495 NPAALPAAATDR
-507 FDGPISLESQVTGT
+507 FDGPISLESQVVGT

-529 NLVVTSGTLEAA
+529 NLVLKSGTLEAA
-541 GNVALDGSKVN
+541 GNVALDGGILN

-562 GKLITGANGGAGY
+562 GKLTPGASGGAGY
-575 AVRVGGE
+575 ALRVGGE
-582 LPAISVTANLKSP
+582 LPAISVTANLKAP

-602 TLGNL
+602 MLGNL

-620 QGKIAATGTIDG
+620 QGRIAATGTIDG
-632 QPIAINGDISSADGR
+632 QPIGINGDIRSQDGKTS
-647 MRIPALT
+647 IPALT
-654 ADIGGNRLTANLE
+654 ADIGGNRLTGNVE
-667 FSPALQPTGALTF
+667 FSSSLEPTGALTF

-696 EGDLKGSLGVAS
+696 EGDLKGSLGVSS
-708 DNGKIALKLRATG
+708 DGGRIALKLLATG
-721 ASIRRDTLAIVKPDI
+721 GSIRRDTLAIVKPDI
-736 DVTVSDLS
+736 DVTVSDLKAL
-744 TFAANGTVKA
+744 AANGTVKA
-754 EELNAG
+754 EEVSAG
-760 ANRLA
+760 TNRLD
-765 GLALGFTRQQNQTVF
+765 GLSLDFTKQQDHTDF
-780 DLNAAYDGNPVLAAG
+780 DLDAAYDGNPVLAAG
-795 NIEMADGAIDLNL
+795 NIEAAGGTMHLNL
-808 DRFSASPRNIPV
+808 DRFSASPRNIPI

-826 QVAITGGTASLTGL
+826 QVAIGGGAASLNGL
-840 TLKTGTGSVSVT
+840 TLKTGAGSVTVT
-852 GSAGETLKLD
+852 GSAGETLKID
-862 ADIHDLPAA
+862 ADIRELPAA

-886 SGKIAVTGTP
+886 SGTVAVTGTP

-935 LDFDTTI
+935 LDFDTTV
-942 GSGDGLSLKAAGN
+942 GSNDGLSLKAAGN
-955 VALADPKAPVLNID
+955 VALTDPKAPVLDVD

-981 GFVPDLAAAGVI
+981 GFVPDLAAEGTI
-993 TGKVSA
+993 TGKLAASGSLA
-999 TGPLSAPTANF
+999 NPTANF
-1010 DLDWKDAATSH
+1010 DLDWKSAATSH
-1021 TKRAGL
+1021 TRRAGL
-1027 GDLAVKASGKF
+1027 AELAVKASGKF
-1038 ADNKLDFDTAIAGAD
+1038 ADSKLDFDTVIGGAN

-1058 SNGNVAVTGTT
+1058 ANGNVAITSTT
-1069 IGNVEVDA
+1069 IGNVKVDA
-1077 TLKNI
+1077 ALANV
-1082 PAGIA
+1082 PANIA
-1087 NSFVAD
+1087 NSFV
-1093 LAAKG
+1093 
-1098 AISGTVSA
+1098 
-1106 AGSLAAPTANF
+1106 P
-1117 DLSWKDAGTSH
+1117 
-1128 TKRAGLG
+1128 
-1135 DLAVKASGK
+1135 
-1144 FADNKLDFDTAIAG
+1144 
-1158 ADSLSLKS
+1158 
-1166 NGNVAVTG
+1166 
-1174 TTIGNVEVDA
+1174 
-1184 TLKNIPAGIANS
+1184 
-1196 FVADLAAKGAISGTV
+1196 
-1211 SAAGSL
+1211 
-1217 AAPTANFDLSW
+1217 
-1228 KDAGTSHTKRAGLAD
+1228 
-1243 LAVKA
+1243 
-1248 SGKFADNKLDFD
+1248 
-1260 TAIAGADSVS
+1260 
-1270 LTANGNVA
+1270 
-1278 VTGTMIDN
+1278 
-1286 IKVDATL
+1286 
-1293 KNIPAG
+1293 
-1299 IANSFVADLAAEG
+1299 DLAAEG
-1312 AISGTVSAAGSLAAP
+1312 AVSGKISASGSLSAP
-1327 TANFDL
+1327 SADFDL
-1333 DWKDAAT
+1333 NWKDAAT
-1340 SHTKRAGLAALG
+1340 SHTKRAGLAAIG
-1352 LTAAGKFA
+1352 VTASGKFA
-1360 DNKLDFNAAASGA
+1360 ENKLDFNAAASGDKD
-1373 EGLSLKSTGNV
+1373 LSLKAMGNV
-1384 ALVGTTVENIKV
+1384 ALAGTAIDSIKV
-1396 DAEIAKIPASLANA
+1396 DAQIAKLPASLANA

-1428 GTPAAPNADFK
+1428 GTPAAPKADFK
-1439 LAWTDAATSHTRSAH
+1439 LDWTDAATSQTRSAR

-1462 SGHFADNRL
+1462 SGRFADNRL
-1471 DFDADLG
+1471 DFDANLG
-1478 GKDGLSLKAKG
+1478 GKDGLSLKAAG
-1489 NVATA
+1489 NVAIS

-1505 DLANLPAALANGF
+1505 DLANLPAGLANGF
-1518 IPGLAAEGTVSGTAS
+1518 VPGLAAEGTVSGTAS
-1533 VSGALPKPAV
+1533 ASGALPKPAV

-1557 KNSGLSGL
+1557 KSSGLSGL
-1565 SAAASGKY
+1565 SAAASGKF
-1573 ADDRVD
+1573 ANDRVD

-1636 ANAVTSGT
+1636 ASAVTSGT
-1644 PENPIVD
+1644 PANPIVD

-1689 NLSGSGGVALK
+1689 ALNGSGGIALK
-1700 AAGNLSLAGTSIRA
+1700 ATGNLAIAGTSIKSLDVTA
-1714 VDATVNASNV
+1714 NTANL
-1724 PAAIANSFVPG
+1724 PAGIANGFVPG
-1735 LGAEGAVSA
+1735 LAAEGAVSA
-1744 TAKATGA
+1744 TVKATGA

-1758 FKVDWKNAATSQTKG
+1758 FKIDWKNAATSQTKG
-1773 AGLSPFTIGASG
+1773 AGLSPFSIGASG

-1790 RLTVDTSLVGDAGMS
+1790 KLTVDTSLAGDAGMS

-1815 GNRALDMRFNGNLP
+1815 GNRAMDMRFTGNLP

-1842 VADGVATLNLQVGG
+1842 VADGVATVNLQIGG

-1869 NGAKLVDVRRNL
+1869 NGAKLVDVRRNM
-1881 AVNNLAATVTFNG
+1881 AVNNLTATVTFNG

-1899 SRLSGS
+1899 SRLTGN

-1925 FPADISIKLDQAV
+1925 FPADISIKLDKAV

-1946 STVNGTLG
+1946 STVNGTVG

-1959 MNSTLSGKLRL
+1959 TNTTLSGKLRL

-2008 RKPTEKSS
+2008 QKPGEKSS
-2016 TITLDLEIDAP
+2016 VITLDLEIDAP
-2027 SHIFAR
+2027 SHIFVR
-2033 GRGIDAELGGK
+2033 GRGIDAELGGL

-2072 RLDFTDKSRITFAGD
+2072 RLDFSDKSRITFAGD
-2087 LTPALDME
+2087 MTPALDME
-2095 ATSTSGSTTLTVDVA
+2095 ATSASGSTTLTVDVA

-2118 TFSSSPQLP
+2118 TFSSSPELP

-2176 VDDLDIST
+2176 VDDFDVST

-2210 AAGAKAIINL
+2210 SAGAKAVINL

-2230 AAGGNGAGEAG
+2230 GAGGNGEGEAG
-2241 VVYERE
+2241 IVYERE

>member
-1 MQMLA
+1 MQTLT
-6 KIVNWFLRLTA
+6 KIVNWIVRLTGYA
-17 YGVGA
+17 VGA
-22 ILILAVLAL
+22 TLILAVVAL
-31 AIFGFTAFGA
+31 AIFGFTSFGA

-50 TLSNRDMTITVR
+50 TLSNRDMTIEVR

-74 AEITV
+74 AEISI

-84 VFAEIHGIAIDWNPL
+84 VFAEIHGVAIDWNPF

-110 FEIEAID
+110 FEIEAIN

-127 SRPAAENAGGFS
+127 SRPQAENSGGFS
-139 LPIKVDIDR
+139 LPIKVDVDR
-148 VALPDIKL
+148 IALPDIKL
-156 AEPFAGRA
+156 AAPVAGRA

-176 RDGGEAIVNVRR
+176 GDGGEAVVNVSR
-188 HAVLDA
+188 HAVPDA
-194 RLVADIAYA
+194 RLAADIAFA
-203 PAENRLRLKAQLAE
+203 PAENRLRLKAQLSE

-225 FLGLPDNPA
+225 FLGLPDSPA

-241 QGPISDWRGKV
+241 QGPISDWKGKL

-260 RAAIEARHQISAD
+260 RAAIEARHQITED

-281 GGGDLSSLLPAAFRP
+281 GGGDLSSLLPSAFRP

-307 TTFNDHGKID
+307 TTFDNHGKID

-360 LAEGEARFLISGLN
+360 LAEGDARFLISGLN
-374 LALTGDAQAARLN
+374 LALTGDAQTARLN

-393 TATLPQAVIG
+393 TATLPQATIG
-403 NVKLTA
+403 NIKLTA
-409 KSDSFNLA
+409 KSDAFNLA

-424 LRLVAGDMTF
+424 LRLVAGDTTF
-434 AEPNLNRAVQGP
+434 TEPNLNRAVQGP

-454 ITPGSIG
+454 ISPSGIG
-461 FNGTTLESANIIGGL
+461 FNGTTVESANINGGL
-476 NGSYRLADQALTGN
+476 NGSYRLADKALTGN
-490 VKLTI
+490 LKLTI
-495 APAALPAAVSGR
+495 NPAALPAAVTSR
-507 FDGPISLESQVTGT
+507 FDGPISLESQVVGT

-529 NLVVTSGTLEAA
+529 NLVLKSGTLEAA
-541 GNVALDGSKVN
+541 GNVALDGGMLN

-562 GKLITGANGGAGY
+562 GKLIPGASGGAGY
-575 AVRVGGE
+575 ALRVGGE
-582 LPAISVTANLKSP
+582 LPAISVAANLKAA

-620 QGKIAATGTIDG
+620 QGRIAATGTIDG
-632 QPIAINGDISSADGR
+632 QPIGINGDISSQDGKTS
-647 MRIPALT
+647 IPALT
-654 ADIGGNRLTANLE
+654 ADIGGNRLTGNVE
-667 FSPALQPTGALTF
+667 FSPTLEPTAALTF
-680 DFPNIGLLAA
+680 DFPNVGLLAA

-696 EGDLKGSLGVAS
+696 DGDLKGSLGVSS
-708 DNGKIALKLRATG
+708 DGGRIALKLLATG
-721 ASIRRDTLAIVKPDI
+721 GSIRRDTLAIVKPDI
-736 DVTVSDLS
+736 DVTVSDLKAL
-744 TFAANGTVKA
+744 AANGTVKA
-754 EELNAG
+754 EEVSAG
-760 ANRLA
+760 TNRLA
-765 GLALGFTRQQNQTVF
+765 GLSLRFTKQQDHTDF

-795 NIEMADGAIDLNL
+795 NIEAADGTMHLNL
-808 DRFSASPRNIPV
+808 DRFSASPRNIPI

-826 QVAITGGTASLTGL
+826 QVAVGGGAASLNEL
-840 TLKTGTGSVSVT
+840 TLKTGTGSVTVT

-862 ADIHDLPAA
+862 ADIRELPAA

-886 SGKIAVTGTP
+886 SGTIAVTGTP

-935 LDFDTTI
+935 LDFNTTV
-942 GSGDGLSLKAAGN
+942 GSNDGLSLKAAGN
-955 VALADPKAPVLNID
+955 VALADPKAPVLDVN

-981 GFVPDLAAAGVI
+981 GFVPDLAAEGTI
-993 TGKVSA
+993 TGKV
-999 TGPLSAPTANF
+999 
-1010 DLDWKDAATSH
+1010 AAS
-1021 TKRAGL
+1021 
-1027 GDLAVKASGKF
+1027 
-1038 ADNKLDFDTAIAGAD
+1038 
-1053 SLSLK
+1053 
-1058 SNGNVAVTGTT
+1058 
-1069 IGNVEVDA
+1069 
-1077 TLKNI
+1077 
-1082 PAGIA
+1082 
-1087 NSFVAD
+1087 
-1093 LAAKG
+1093 
-1098 AISGTVSA
+1098 
-1106 AGSLAAPTANF
+1106 GSLAAPTANF
-1117 DLSWKDAGTSH
+1117 DLDWKGAATSQ
-1128 TKRAGLG
+1128 TKRVGLA
-1135 DLAVKASGK
+1135 DLGLKASGK
-1144 FADNKLDFDTAIAG
+1144 FADSKLDFDTVIGG
-1158 ADSLSLKS
+1158 ANRLSLKA
-1166 NGNVAVTG
+1166 NGNVAITG
-1174 TTIGNVEVDA
+1174 TTIGNV
-1184 TLKNIPAGIANS
+1184 
-1196 FVADLAAKGAISGTV
+1196 
-1211 SAAGSL
+1211 
-1217 AAPTANFDLSW
+1217 
-1228 KDAGTSHTKRAGLAD
+1228 
-1243 LAVKA
+1243 
-1248 SGKFADNKLDFD
+1248 
-1260 TAIAGADSVS
+1260 
-1270 LTANGNVA
+1270 
-1278 VTGTMIDN
+1278 
-1286 IKVDATL
+1286 KVDAVL
-1293 KNIPAG
+1293 ANVPAN

-1312 AISGTVSAAGSLAAP
+1312 TISGKISATGSLSAP
-1327 TANFDL
+1327 SADFDFN
-1333 DWKDAAT
+1333 WKDAAT

-1352 LTAAGKFA
+1352 LTASGKFA
-1360 DNKLDFNAAASGA
+1360 ENKLDFNAAVSGDKD
-1373 EGLSLKSTGNV
+1373 LSLKAMGNV
-1384 ALVGTTVENIKV
+1384 ALAGTAIDSIKV
-1396 DAEIAKIPASLANA
+1396 DAEIAKLPASLANA

-1416 AGGTISGTLSAA
+1416 AGGTISGTMSAA
-1428 GTPAAPNADFK
+1428 GTPAAPKADFK
-1439 LAWTDAATSHTRSAH
+1439 LDWADAATSQTRSAH

-1462 SGHFADNRL
+1462 SGRFADDRL
-1471 DFDADLG
+1471 DFDANLG
-1478 GKDGLSLKAKG
+1478 GRDGLSLRAAG
-1489 NVATA
+1489 NIAIS

-1505 DLANLPAALANGF
+1505 DLANLPAGLANGF
-1518 IPGLAAEGTVSGTAS
+1518 VPGLAAEGAVSGTAS
-1533 VSGALPKPAV
+1533 ASGALPKPAV

-1557 KNSGLSGL
+1557 KSSGLSGL
-1565 SAAASGKY
+1565 SAAASGKF
-1573 ADDRVD
+1573 ANDRVD
-1579 FDANLAG
+1579 FDANLTG

-1594 TGGVTI
+1594 TGGVAI

-1644 PENPIVD
+1644 PANPVVD

-1689 NLSGSGGVALK
+1689 ALNGGGGIALK
-1700 AAGNLSLAGTSIRA
+1700 AAGNLAIAGTSIRSLDVTA
-1714 VDATVNASNV
+1714 NTTNL
-1724 PAAIANSFVPG
+1724 PAGIANGFVPG
-1735 LGAEGAVSA
+1735 LAAEGAVSA
-1744 TAKATGA
+1744 TVKATGA

-1773 AGLSPFTIGASG
+1773 AGLSPFSIDASG

-1790 RLTVDTSLVGDAGMS
+1790 RLTVDTSLAGDAGMS

-1815 GNRALDMRFNGNLP
+1815 GNRAMDMRFTGNLP

-1842 VADGVATLNLQVGG
+1842 VADGVATVNLQIGG

-1869 NGAKLVDVRRNL
+1869 NGAKLVDVRRNM
-1881 AVNNLAATVTFNG
+1881 AVNNLTATVTFNG

-1899 SRLSGS
+1899 SRLTGS

-1925 FPADISIKLDQAV
+1925 FPADISIKLDKAV

-1946 STVNGTLG
+1946 STVNGTVG

-1959 MNSTLSGKLRL
+1959 TNATLSGKLRL

-2008 RKPTEKSS
+2008 RKPGEKSS
-2016 TITLDLEIDAP
+2016 VITLDLEIDAP
-2027 SHIFAR
+2027 SHIFVR
-2033 GRGIDAELGGK
+2033 GRGIDAELGGL

-2058 GFTMR
+2058 GFTMH

-2072 RLDFTDKSRITFAGD
+2072 RLDFSDKSRITFAGD
-2087 LTPALDME
+2087 MTPALDME
-2095 ATSTSGSTTLTVDVA
+2095 ATSASGTTTLTVDVA

-2176 VDDLDIST
+2176 VDDFDVST

-2210 AAGAKAIINL
+2210 SAGAKAVINL

-2230 AAGGNGAGEAG
+2230 GAGGNGEGEAG
-2241 VVYERE
+2241 IVYERE

>member
-6 KIVNWFLRLTA
+6 KIFNWIVRLTGYA
-17 YGVGA
+17 VGVT
-22 ILILAVLAL
+22 LILAVAAL
-31 AIFGFTAFGA
+31 AIFGFTSFGA

-50 TLSNRDMTITVR
+50 TLSNRDMTIQVR

-74 AEITV
+74 AEISF

-110 FEIEAID
+110 FEIEAIN

-127 SRPAAENAGGFS
+127 SRPGAENSGGFA

-156 AEPFAGRA
+156 AAPVAGRA

-176 RDGGEAIVNVRR
+176 GDGGEAVVNVSR
-188 HAVLDA
+188 HAVPDA
-194 RLVADIAYA
+194 RLAADIAYA
-203 PAENRLRLKAQLAE
+203 PAENRLRLKAQLSE

-225 FLGLPDNPA
+225 FLGLPDSPA

-241 QGPISDWRGKV
+241 QGPISDWKGKV

-260 RAAIEARHQISAD
+260 RAAIEARHQITAD

-281 GGGDLSSLLPAAFRP
+281 GGGDLSSLLPSAFRP

-307 TTFNDHGKID
+307 TTFDDRGKID

-387 VSGSLD
+387 VSGSVD
-393 TATLPQAVIG
+393 TATLPQANIG
-403 NVKLTA
+403 NIKLTA
-409 KSDSFNLA
+409 KSDAFNLA

-424 LRLVAGDMTF
+424 LRLVAGDTTF
-434 AEPNLNRAVQGP
+434 TDPNLNRAVQGP

-454 ITPGSIG
+454 ISPSGIG
-461 FNGTTLESANIIGGL
+461 FNGTTVESANINGGL
-476 NGSYRLADQALTGN
+476 NGSYRLADKALTGN
-490 VKLTI
+490 LKLTI
-495 APAALPAAVSGR
+495 NPAALPAAMTSR
-507 FDGPISLESQVTGT
+507 FDGPISLESQVVGT

-529 NLVVTSGTLEAA
+529 NLVLKSGTLEAA
-541 GNVALDGSKVN
+541 GNVALDGGTLN

-562 GKLITGANGGAGY
+562 GKLIPGASGGAGY
-575 AVRVGGE
+575 ALRVGGE
-582 LPAISVTANLKSP
+582 LPAISVTANLKAA

-602 TLGNL
+602 VLGNL

-620 QGKIAATGTIDG
+620 QGRIAATGTIDG
-632 QPIAINGDISSADGR
+632 QPIGINGDITSQDGKIS
-647 MRIPALT
+647 IPALT
-654 ADIGGNRLTANLE
+654 ADIGGNRLTGNAE
-667 FSPALQPTGALTF
+667 FSPTLEPTAALTF
-680 DFPNIGLLAA
+680 DFPNVGLLAA

-696 EGDLKGSLGVAS
+696 EGDLKGSLGVSS
-708 DNGKIALKLRATG
+708 DSGKIALKLLATG
-721 ASIRRDTLAIVKPDI
+721 GSIHRDTLAIVKPDI
-736 DVTVSDLS
+736 DVTISDLNAL
-744 TFAANGTVKA
+744 AANGTIKA
-754 EELNAG
+754 EGVSAG
-760 ANRLA
+760 TNKLA
-765 GLALGFTRQQNQTVF
+765 GLSLGFTKQQNHTDY
-780 DLNAAYDGNPVLAAG
+780 DLDAAYDGNPVLAAG
-795 NIEMADGAIDLNL
+795 NIEAQDGTIHLNL
-808 DRFSASPRNIPV
+808 DRFSASPRNIPI

-826 QVAITGGTASLTGL
+826 QVAIGGGAANLNGL
-840 TLKTGTGSVSVT
+840 MLKTGTGSVTVT
-852 GSAGETLKLD
+852 GSAGETLKLN
-862 ADIHDLPAA
+862 ANIRELPAA

-886 SGKIAVTGTP
+886 SGTIAVTGTP

-923 GITAGGKFADNK
+923 DITAGGKFADNK
-935 LDFDTTI
+935 LDFDTTV
-942 GSGDGLSLKAAGN
+942 GSNDGLSLKAAGN
-955 VALADPKAPVLNID
+955 VALADPKAPVLDVN

-981 GFVPDLAAAGVI
+981 GFVPDLAAEGTI
-993 TGKVSA
+993 TGKV
-999 TGPLSAPTANF
+999 
-1010 DLDWKDAATSH
+1010 AAS
-1021 TKRAGL
+1021 
-1027 GDLAVKASGKF
+1027 
-1038 ADNKLDFDTAIAGAD
+1038 
-1053 SLSLK
+1053 
-1058 SNGNVAVTGTT
+1058 
-1069 IGNVEVDA
+1069 
-1077 TLKNI
+1077 
-1082 PAGIA
+1082 
-1087 NSFVAD
+1087 
-1093 LAAKG
+1093 
-1098 AISGTVSA
+1098 
-1106 AGSLAAPTANF
+1106 
-1117 DLSWKDAGTSH
+1117 
-1128 TKRAGLG
+1128 
-1135 DLAVKASGK
+1135 
-1144 FADNKLDFDTAIAG
+1144 
-1158 ADSLSLKS
+1158 
-1166 NGNVAVTG
+1166 
-1174 TTIGNVEVDA
+1174 
-1184 TLKNIPAGIANS
+1184 
-1196 FVADLAAKGAISGTV
+1196 
-1211 SAAGSL
+1211 
-1217 AAPTANFDLSW
+1217 
-1228 KDAGTSHTKRAGLAD
+1228 
-1243 LAVKA
+1243 
-1248 SGKFADNKLDFD
+1248 
-1260 TAIAGADSVS
+1260 
-1270 LTANGNVA
+1270 
-1278 VTGTMIDN
+1278 
-1286 IKVDATL
+1286 
-1293 KNIPAG
+1293 
-1299 IANSFVADLAAEG
+1299 
-1312 AISGTVSAAGSLAAP
+1312 GSLAAP

-1340 SHTKRAGLAALG
+1340 SQTKRAGLANLGVKATGKFADSKLDFDTAIGGGNSLSVKATGNVAITGTTIGNVKVDAALANVPANIANSFVADLAAEGAISGKISASGSLSAPSADFDLTWKDAATSHTKRAGLAALG
-1352 LTAAGKFA
+1352 VTASGKFA
-1360 DNKLDFNAAASGA
+1360 DNKLDFNAVVGGANSLSLKANGNLAIRGTTIDNLTVDATLANVPANIANSFVADLAAEGTISGKISATGSLPVPNADFDLTWKDAATSHTKRAGLAALGVAASGKFA
-1373 EGLSLKSTGNV
+1373 ENKLDFNAAVSGDKDLSLKAMGNV
-1384 ALVGTTVENIKV
+1384 ALAGTAIDSIKV
-1396 DAEIAKIPASLANA
+1396 DAEIAKLPASLANA
-1410 FVPDLA
+1410 FVPNLA
-1416 AGGTISGTLSAA
+1416 AGGTISGTASAS
-1428 GTPAAPNADFK
+1428 GTLAAPKADFK
-1439 LAWTDAATSHTRSAH
+1439 LDWTDAATSQTRSAH
-1454 LSGLALAA
+1454 LSGLALTT
-1462 SGHFADNRL
+1462 SGRFADDRL
-1471 DFDADLG
+1471 DFDANLAG
-1478 GKDGLSLKAKG
+1478 QDGLSLKAAG
-1489 NVATA
+1489 NVAIS
-1494 GTSVRNLDVKA
+1494 GTSVKTLDVKA
-1505 DLANLPAALANGF
+1505 DLTNLPAGLANGF
-1518 IPGLAAEGTVSGTAS
+1518 VPGLGAEGTVSGTAS
-1533 VSGALPKPAV
+1533 ASGALPKPAV

-1557 KNSGLSGL
+1557 KSSGLSGL
-1565 SAAASGKY
+1565 SAAASGKF
-1573 ADDRVD
+1573 ANDRVD
-1579 FDANLAG
+1579 FDAHLAG

-1636 ANAVTSGT
+1636 ASAITSGT
-1644 PENPIVD
+1644 TANPIVD
-1651 FKLDWKDAATSHT
+1651 FKLNWKDAATSHT

-1689 NLSGSGGVALK
+1689 ALNGSGGIALK
-1700 AAGNLSLAGTSIRA
+1700 AAGNLAIAGTSIKSLDVTA
-1714 VDATVNASNV
+1714 NTTNLPAS
-1724 PAAIANSFVPG
+1724 IANGFVPG
-1735 LGAEGAVSA
+1735 LAAEGAVSA

-1773 AGLSPFTIGASG
+1773 AGLSPFSIGASG

-1790 RLTVDTSLVGDAGMS
+1790 RLTVDTSLAGDAGMS

-1815 GNRALDMRFNGNLP
+1815 GNRAIDMRFNGNLP

-1842 VADGVATLNLQVGG
+1842 VADGVATVNLQIGG

-1869 NGAKLVDVRRNL
+1869 SGAKLVDVRRNL
-1881 AVNNLAATVTFNG
+1881 AVNNLAATVSFNG

-1899 SRLSGS
+1899 SRLSGN

-1925 FPADISIKLDQAV
+1925 FPADISIKLDKAV

-1946 STVNGTLG
+1946 STVNGTVG

-1959 MNSTLSGKLRL
+1959 MNATLSGKLRL

-1975 TVPEKLPTSLREI
+1975 TVPEKLPTSLREV

-2008 RKPTEKSS
+2008 RKPGEKSS
-2016 TITLDLEIDAP
+2016 VITLDLEIDAP
-2027 SHIFAR
+2027 SHIFVR
-2033 GRGIDAELGGK
+2033 GRGIDAELGGR

-2052 APIVTG
+2052 APLVTG
-2058 GFTMR
+2058 GFIMR

-2072 RLDFTDKSRITFAGD
+2072 RLDFSDKSRITFAGD

-2095 ATSTSGSTTLTVDVA
+2095 ATSASGSTTLTVDVA

-2176 VDDLDIST
+2176 VDDFDVST

-2210 AAGAKAIINL
+2210 SAGAKAVINL

-2241 VVYERE
+2241 IVYERE

>member
-1 MQMLA
+1 MQTLA

-22 ILILAVLAL
+22 TLILAVMAL

-50 TLSNRDMTITVR
+50 TLSKRDMTITVR

-74 AEITV
+74 ADITV

-84 VFAEIHGIAIDWNPL
+84 VFAEIHGLAIDWNPL

-110 FEIEAID
+110 FEIEAIN

-127 SRPAAENAGGFS
+127 SRPKAEDAGGFA

-176 RDGGEAIVNVRR
+176 REGGEAIVNVRR
-188 HAVLDA
+188 HAVPDA
-194 RLVADIAYA
+194 RLAADIAYA
-203 PAENRLRLKAQLAE
+203 PAENRLRLKAQLSE

-234 VNIDLDG
+234 VNVDLDG

-260 RAAIEARHQISAD
+260 RAAIEARHQIGAD

-281 GGGDLSSLLPAAFRP
+281 GGGDLSSLLPSAFRP

-307 TTFNDHGKID
+307 TTFDDHGRID

-374 LALTGDAQAARLN
+374 LALTGDARAARLN

-393 TATLPQAVIG
+393 TATLPQGNIG
-403 NVKLTA
+403 NIKLTA
-409 KSDSFNLA
+409 KSDAFNLA

-434 AEPNLNRAVQGP
+434 TEPNLNRAVQGP

-461 FNGTTLESANIIGGL
+461 FNGTTVESANINGGL
-476 NGSYRLADQALTGN
+476 NGSYRLTDQALTGN

-495 APAALPAAVSGR
+495 APAALPVAVSGR
-507 FDGPISLESQVTGT
+507 FDGPISLESQLAGT

-529 NLVVTSGTLEAA
+529 NLVLNSGTLEAS
-541 GNVALDGSKVN
+541 GNVAIDGSKLN

-562 GKLITGANGGAGY
+562 GKLMIGASGGAGY
-575 AVRVGGE
+575 ALRVGGE
-582 LPAISVTANLKSP
+582 LPAISVTANLKAP
-595 SLEMADR
+595 RVEMADR
-602 TLGNL
+602 VLGNL

-620 QGKIAATGTIDG
+620 HGKIAATGTIDG
-632 QPIAINGDISSADGR
+632 QPIGINGDIRSEDGKIS
-647 MRIPALT
+647 IPALT
-654 ADIGGNRLTANLE
+654 ADIGGNRLTGNLD
-667 FSPALQPTGALTF
+667 FSPALEPTGALSF

-696 EGDLKGSLGVAS
+696 EGDLKGSLGVES
-708 DNGKIALKLRATG
+708 DSGKIALKLLASG
-721 ASIRRDTLAIVKPDI
+721 GSIRRDTLAIVKPDI
-736 DVTVSDLS
+736 DVNISDLRAL
-744 TFAANGTVKA
+744 AANGTVKA
-754 EELNAG
+754 DAVAAG
-760 ANRLA
+760 ENRLA
-765 GLALGFTRQQNQTVF
+765 DLSLGFTKQENHTDF
-780 DLNAAYDGNPVLAAG
+780 DLNAAYDGNPVVAAG
-795 NIEMADGAIDLNL
+795 NIEAAGGVIDLNL

-826 QVAITGGTASLTGL
+826 KVAIGGGAASLNGL

-852 GSAGETLKLD
+852 GSAGETLKLN
-862 ADIHDLPAA
+862 ADIHELPAA

-886 SGKIAVTGTP
+886 SGTIAVTGTP

-923 GITAGGKFADNK
+923 GITAGGRFADNR

-942 GSGDGLSLKAAGN
+942 GSDDGLSLKAAGN
-955 VALADPKAPVLNID
+955 VGLADPKAPVLDVN
-969 ADILNL
+969 ADIINL

-981 GFVPDLAAAGVI
+981 GFVADLAAEGTVS
-993 TGKVSA
+993 GKVSA
-999 TGPLSAPTANF
+999 TGPVSAPIANFDLDWKGAATSHTKRAGLANLAVKASGKFADSKLDFDTAISGADKLSLKANGNVAITGTTIGNANVDAVLANVPAGIANSFVADLAAEGTISGKLSAAGSLAAPTANFDLDWKKAATSQTKRAGLAAVDLIASGKFADNKLDFNAAASGDEGLSLKSAGNVAISGTTVANIKVDATLANIPARLANGFVAELAAEGMISGKVSASGSLSAPTANF

-1027 GDLAVKASGKF
+1027 
-1038 ADNKLDFDTAIAGAD
+1038 
-1053 SLSLK
+1053 
-1058 SNGNVAVTGTT
+1058 
-1069 IGNVEVDA
+1069 
-1077 TLKNI
+1077 
-1082 PAGIA
+1082 
-1087 NSFVAD
+1087 
-1093 LAAKG
+1093 
-1098 AISGTVSA
+1098 
-1106 AGSLAAPTANF
+1106 
-1117 DLSWKDAGTSH
+1117 
-1128 TKRAGLG
+1128 AGL
-1135 DLAVKASGK
+1135 DMTAS
-1144 FADNKLDFDTAIAG
+1144 
-1158 ADSLSLKS
+1158 
-1166 NGNVAVTG
+1166 
-1174 TTIGNVEVDA
+1174 
-1184 TLKNIPAGIANS
+1184 
-1196 FVADLAAKGAISGTV
+1196 
-1211 SAAGSL
+1211 
-1217 AAPTANFDLSW
+1217 
-1228 KDAGTSHTKRAGLAD
+1228 
-1243 LAVKA
+1243 
-1248 SGKFADNKLDFD
+1248 
-1260 TAIAGADSVS
+1260 
-1270 LTANGNVA
+1270 
-1278 VTGTMIDN
+1278 
-1286 IKVDATL
+1286 
-1293 KNIPAG
+1293 
-1299 IANSFVADLAAEG
+1299 
-1312 AISGTVSAAGSLAAP
+1312 
-1327 TANFDL
+1327 
-1333 DWKDAAT
+1333 
-1340 SHTKRAGLAALG
+1340 
-1352 LTAAGKFA
+1352 GKFA
-1360 DNKLDFNAAASGA
+1360 DNKLDFNAAAGGDK
-1373 EGLSLKSTGNV
+1373 GLSLKADGNV
-1384 ALVGTTVENIKV
+1384 ALAGTTIDSVKV
-1396 DAEIAKIPASLANA
+1396 DAEIGKVPASLANA

-1416 AGGTISGTLSAA
+1416 AEGTISGGLSAA
-1428 GTPAAPNADFK
+1428 GKIAAPTAEFK
-1439 LAWTDAATSHTRSAH
+1439 LAWTDAATSHTRTAH

-1462 SGHFADNRL
+1462 SGRLADNRL
-1471 DFDADLG
+1471 DFDANLG
-1478 GKDGLSLKAKG
+1478 GQDGLSLKAAG
-1489 NVATA
+1489 NIAMS

-1505 DLANLPAALANGF
+1505 YLTNLPAALANGF
-1518 IPGLAAEGTVSGTAS
+1518 VPGLAAEGTVSGTAS
-1533 VSGALPKPAV
+1533 ASGALPKPAV

-1557 KNSGLSGL
+1557 KSSGLSGL
-1565 SAAASGKY
+1565 NAAASGKY
-1573 ADDRVD
+1573 ANDRVD

-1600 AGTAIRDLSINAD
+1600 AGTAIRDLSVNAD

-1627 GLGAEGTLS
+1627 GLGAEGALS
-1636 ANAVTSGT
+1636 ASAVTSGT
-1644 PENPIVD
+1644 PTNPIVD

-1689 NLSGSGGVALK
+1689 NLSGGGGIAVK

-1714 VDATVNASNV
+1714 VDVTANAANV
-1724 PAAIANSFVPG
+1724 PAAIANGFVPG
-1735 LGAEGAVSA
+1735 LAAEGAVSA

-1790 RLTVDTSLVGDAGMS
+1790 RLTVDTSLAGDAGMS
-1805 LKGGGSVVIT
+1805 LKGGGSVVIS

-1829 FAVLGAPLAQQGL
+1829 FAVLGAPLAEQGL
-1842 VADGVATLNLQVGG
+1842 VADGVATVNLQVGG
-1856 TAAAPVINGTVST
+1856 TAAAPVINGAVST
-1869 NGAKLVDVRRNL
+1869 TGAKLVDVRRNL
-1881 AVNNLAATVTFNG
+1881 AVNNLTAAVTFNG

-1899 SRLSGS
+1899 SRLNGN

-1925 FPADISIKLDQAV
+1925 FPVDISIKLDKAV

-1946 STVNGTLG
+1946 STVDGTLG

-2008 RKPTEKSS
+2008 RKPGEKSS
-2016 TITLDLEIDAP
+2016 TMTLDLVIDAP

-2033 GRGIDAELGGK
+2033 GRGIDAELGGQ

-2063 RGRMTILNR
+2063 RGRLTILNR

-2095 ATSTSGSTTLTVDVA
+2095 ASSTSGSTTLTVDVA

-2241 VVYERE
+2241 IVYERE

>member
-1 MQMLA
+1 MQTLT
-6 KIVNWFLRLTA
+6 KIVNWVVRLTG
-17 YGVGA
+17 YVVGA
-22 ILILAVLAL
+22 TLILAVVAL
-31 AIFGFTAFGA
+31 AIFGFTSFGA

-50 TLSNRDMTITVR
+50 TLSNRDMTIEVR

-74 AEITV
+74 AEISI

-84 VFAEIHGIAIDWNPL
+84 VFAEIHGVAIDWNPL

-110 FEIEAID
+110 FEIEAIN

-127 SRPAAENAGGFS
+127 SRPEAENSGGFS
-139 LPIKVDIDR
+139 LPIKVDVDR
-148 VALPDIKL
+148 IALPDIKL
-156 AEPFAGRA
+156 AAPLAGRA

-176 RDGGEAIVNVRR
+176 GDGGEAVVNVSR
-188 HAVLDA
+188 HAVPDA
-194 RLVADIAYA
+194 RLAADIAFA
-203 PAENRLRLKAQLAE
+203 PAENRLRLKAQLSE

-225 FLGLPDNPA
+225 FLGLPDSPA

-241 QGPISDWRGKV
+241 QGPISDWKGKL

-260 RAAIEARHQISAD
+260 RAAIEARHQITED

-281 GGGDLSSLLPAAFRP
+281 GGGDLSSLLPSAFRP

-307 TTFNDHGKID
+307 TTFDNHGKID

-393 TATLPQAVIG
+393 TATLPQADIG

-409 KSDSFNLA
+409 KSDAFNLA

-424 LRLVAGDMTF
+424 LRLVAGDATF

-446 VTIASPLQ
+446 ITIASPLQ
-454 ITPGSIG
+454 ISPSGIG
-461 FNGTTLESANIIGGL
+461 FNGTTVESANINGGL
-476 NGSYRLADQALTGN
+476 NGSYRLTDQALTGN
-490 VKLTI
+490 LKLTI
-495 APAALPAAVSGR
+495 NPAALPAAATDR
-507 FDGPISLESQVTGT
+507 FDGPISLESQVVGT

-529 NLVVTSGTLEAA
+529 NLVLKSGTLEAA
-541 GNVALDGSKVN
+541 GNVALDGGILN

-562 GKLITGANGGAGY
+562 GKLIPGARGGAGY
-575 AVRVGGE
+575 ALRVGGE
-582 LPAISVTANLKSP
+582 LPAISVTANLKAP

-602 TLGNL
+602 VLSNL

-620 QGKIAATGTIDG
+620 QGRIAATGTIDG
-632 QPIAINGDISSADGR
+632 QPIGINGDIRSQDGKTS
-647 MRIPALT
+647 IPALT
-654 ADIGGNRLTANLE
+654 ADIGGNRLTGNVE
-667 FSPALQPTGALTF
+667 FSSSLEPTGALTF
-680 DFPNIGLLAA
+680 DFPNVGLLAA

-696 EGDLKGSLGVAS
+696 EGDLKGSLGVSS
-708 DNGKIALKLRATG
+708 DGGRIALKLLATG
-721 ASIRRDTLAIVKPDI
+721 GSIRRDTLAIVKPDI
-736 DVTVSDLS
+736 DVTVSDLKAL
-744 TFAANGTVKA
+744 AANGTVKA
-754 EELNAG
+754 EEVSAG
-760 ANRLA
+760 TNRLA
-765 GLALGFTRQQNQTVF
+765 GLSLDFTKQQDHTDF
-780 DLNAAYDGNPVLAAG
+780 DLDAAYDGNPVLAAG
-795 NIEMADGAIDLNL
+795 NIEAAGGTMHLNL
-808 DRFSASPRNIPV
+808 DRFSASPRNIPI

-826 QVAITGGTASLTGL
+826 QAAIGGGAASLNGL
-840 TLKTGTGSVSVT
+840 TLKTGTGSLTVT
-852 GSAGETLKLD
+852 GSAGETLKID
-862 ADIHDLPAA
+862 ADIRELPAA

-886 SGKIAVTGTP
+886 SGTIAVTGTP

-923 GITAGGKFADNK
+923 GITVGGKFADNK
-935 LDFDTTI
+935 LDFDTTV
-942 GSGDGLSLKAAGN
+942 GSNDGLSLKAAGN
-955 VALADPKAPVLNID
+955 VALADPKAPVLDVN

-981 GFVPDLAAAGVI
+981 GFVPDLAAEGTI
-993 TGKVSA
+993 TGKVGASGSLA
-999 TGPLSAPTANF
+999 DPTANF
-1010 DLDWKDAATSH
+1010 DLDWKRAATSQ

-1027 GDLAVKASGKF
+1027 AELAVKASGKF
-1038 ADNKLDFDTAIAGAD
+1038 ADSKLDFDTVIGGAN

-1058 SNGNVAVTGTT
+1058 ANGNVTITGTT
-1069 IGNVEVDA
+1069 LGNVTVDA
-1077 TLKNI
+1077 ALANI
-1082 PAGIA
+1082 PANIA
-1087 NSFVAD
+1087 NSFV
-1093 LAAKG
+1093 
-1098 AISGTVSA
+1098 
-1106 AGSLAAPTANF
+1106 P
-1117 DLSWKDAGTSH
+1117 
-1128 TKRAGLG
+1128 
-1135 DLAVKASGK
+1135 
-1144 FADNKLDFDTAIAG
+1144 
-1158 ADSLSLKS
+1158 
-1166 NGNVAVTG
+1166 
-1174 TTIGNVEVDA
+1174 
-1184 TLKNIPAGIANS
+1184 
-1196 FVADLAAKGAISGTV
+1196 
-1211 SAAGSL
+1211 
-1217 AAPTANFDLSW
+1217 
-1228 KDAGTSHTKRAGLAD
+1228 
-1243 LAVKA
+1243 
-1248 SGKFADNKLDFD
+1248 
-1260 TAIAGADSVS
+1260 
-1270 LTANGNVA
+1270 
-1278 VTGTMIDN
+1278 
-1286 IKVDATL
+1286 
-1293 KNIPAG
+1293 
-1299 IANSFVADLAAEG
+1299 DLAAEG
-1312 AISGTVSAAGSLAAP
+1312 AISGTISASGSLSAP

-1333 DWKDAAT
+1333 NWKDAAT
-1340 SHTKRAGLAALG
+1340 SHTKRAGLAAIG
-1352 LTAAGKFA
+1352 VTASGKFA
-1360 DNKLDFNAAASGA
+1360 ENKLDFNAAVSGDK
-1373 EGLSLKSTGNV
+1373 GLSLKAMGNV
-1384 ALVGTTVENIKV
+1384 ALAGTAIDSIKV
-1396 DAEIAKIPASLANA
+1396 DAEIVKLPASLANA

-1416 AGGTISGTLSAA
+1416 AGGTISGTVSAA
-1428 GTPAAPNADFK
+1428 GTPAAPKADFK
-1439 LAWTDAATSHTRSAH
+1439 LDWTDAATSQTRSAR

-1462 SGHFADNRL
+1462 SGRFADNRL
-1471 DFDADLG
+1471 DFDANLG
-1478 GKDGLSLKAKG
+1478 GKDGLSLKAAG
-1489 NVATA
+1489 NVAIS

-1505 DLANLPAALANGF
+1505 DLANLPAGLANGF
-1518 IPGLAAEGTVSGTAS
+1518 VPGLAAEGTVSGTAS
-1533 VSGALPKPAV
+1533 ASGALPKPAV

-1557 KNSGLSGL
+1557 KSSGLSGL
-1565 SAAASGKY
+1565 SAAASGKF
-1573 ADDRVD
+1573 ANDRVD

-1636 ANAVTSGT
+1636 ASAVTSGT
-1644 PENPIVD
+1644 PANPIVD

-1689 NLSGSGGVALK
+1689 ALNGSGGIALK
-1700 AAGNLSLAGTSIRA
+1700 ATGNLAIDGTSIKSLDVTA
-1714 VDATVNASNV
+1714 NTANL
-1724 PAAIANSFVPG
+1724 PAGIANGFVPG
-1735 LGAEGAVSA
+1735 LAAEGAVSA
-1744 TAKATGA
+1744 TVKATGA

-1758 FKVDWKNAATSQTKG
+1758 FKIDWKNAATSQTKG
-1773 AGLSPFTIGASG
+1773 AGLSPFSIGASG

-1790 RLTVDTSLVGDAGMS
+1790 KLTVDTSLAGDAGMS

-1815 GNRALDMRFNGNLP
+1815 GNRAMDMRFNGNLP

-1842 VADGVATLNLQVGG
+1842 VADGVATVNLQIGG

-1869 NGAKLVDVRRNL
+1869 NGAKLVDVRRNM
-1881 AVNNLAATVTFNG
+1881 AVNNLTATVTFNG

-1899 SRLSGS
+1899 SRLTGN

-1925 FPADISIKLDQAV
+1925 FPADISIKLDKAV

-1946 STVNGTLG
+1946 STVNGTVG

-1959 MNSTLSGKLRL
+1959 TNATLSGKLRL

-2008 RKPTEKSS
+2008 QKPGEKSS
-2016 TITLDLEIDAP
+2016 VITLDLEIDAP
-2027 SHIFAR
+2027 SHIFVR
-2033 GRGIDAELGGK
+2033 GRGIDAELGGL

-2072 RLDFTDKSRITFAGD
+2072 RLDFSDKSRITFAGD

-2095 ATSTSGSTTLTVDVA
+2095 ATSASGSTTLTVDVA

-2118 TFSSSPQLP
+2118 TFSSSPELP

-2176 VDDLDIST
+2176 VDDFDVST

-2210 AAGAKAIINL
+2210 SAGAKAVINL

-2230 AAGGNGAGEAG
+2230 GAGGNGEGEAG
-2241 VVYERE
+2241 IVYERE

>member
-1 MQMLA
+1 MQTLT
-6 KIVNWFLRLTA
+6 KIVNWIVRLTGYA
-17 YGVGA
+17 VGA
-22 ILILAVLAL
+22 TLIIAVVAL
-31 AIFGFTAFGA
+31 AILGFTSFGA

-50 TLSNRDMTITVR
+50 TLSNRDMTIEVR

-74 AEITV
+74 AEISI

-84 VFAEIHGIAIDWNPL
+84 VFAEIHGVAIDWNPL

-110 FEIEAID
+110 FEIEAIN
-117 VLRKPVRTLP
+117 VLRRPVRTLP
-127 SRPAAENAGGFS
+127 SRPEAENSGGFN

-156 AEPFAGRA
+156 AAPVAGRA

-176 RDGGEAIVNVRR
+176 GDGGEAIVNVSR
-188 HAVLDA
+188 HAVPDA
-194 RLVADIAYA
+194 RLAADIAYA
-203 PAENRLRLKAQLAE
+203 PAENRLRLKAQLSE

-225 FLGLPDNPA
+225 FLGLPDSPA

-241 QGPISDWRGKV
+241 QGPISDWKGKL

-260 RAAIEARHQISAD
+260 RAAIEARHQITED

-281 GGGDLSSLLPAAFRP
+281 GGGDLSSLLPSAFRP

-307 TTFNDHGKID
+307 TTFDNHGKID

-374 LALTGDAQAARLN
+374 LALTGDAQTARLN

-393 TATLPQAVIG
+393 TATLPQANIG
-403 NVKLTA
+403 NIKLTA
-409 KSDSFNLA
+409 KSDAFNLA

-424 LRLVAGDMTF
+424 LRLVAGDTTF
-434 AEPNLNRAVQGP
+434 TEPNLNRAVQGP

-454 ITPGSIG
+454 ISPSGIG
-461 FNGTTLESANIIGGL
+461 FNGTTVESANINGGL
-476 NGSYRLADQALTGN
+476 NGSYRLADKALTGN
-490 VKLTI
+490 LKLTI
-495 APAALPAAVSGR
+495 SPAALPAAVTSK
-507 FDGPISLESQVTGT
+507 FDGPISLESQVVGT
-521 IPSKFALS
+521 MPSKFALS
-529 NLVVTSGTLEAA
+529 NLVLKSGTLEAA
-541 GNVALDGSKVN
+541 GNVALDGGMLN

-562 GKLITGANGGAGY
+562 GKLIPGASGGAGY
-575 AVRVGGE
+575 ALRMGGE
-582 LPAISVTANLKSP
+582 LPAISVTANLKAP

-607 NIDLSGLADPKAP
+607 NIDLSALADPKAP
-620 QGKIAATGTIDG
+620 QGRIAATGTIDG
-632 QPIAINGDISSADGR
+632 QPIGINGNVTSQDGKIS
-647 MRIPALT
+647 IPALT
-654 ADIGGNRLTANLE
+654 ADIGGNRLTGNAE
-667 FSPALQPTGALTF
+667 FSPSLEPTAALTF
-680 DFPNIGLLAA
+680 DFPNVGLLAA

-696 EGDLKGSLGVAS
+696 EGDLKGSLGISS
-708 DNGKIALKLRATG
+708 DGGRIALKLLAAG
-721 ASIRRDTLAIVKPDI
+721 GSIRRDALAIVKPDI
-736 DVTVSDLS
+736 DVTVSDLNAL
-744 TFAANGTVKA
+744 AANGTVKA
-754 EELNAG
+754 EEVSAG
-760 ANRLA
+760 TNKLA
-765 GLALGFTRQQNQTVF
+765 GLSLRFTKQQNHTDF
-780 DLNAAYDGNPVLAAG
+780 DLDAAYDGNPVLAAG
-795 NIEMADGAIDLNL
+795 NVEAADGTIHLNL
-808 DRFSASPRNIPV
+808 DRFSASPRNIPI
-820 ELAAPT
+820 ELTAPT
-826 QVAITGGTASLTGL
+826 QVAIGGGAASLNGL
-840 TLKTGTGSVSVT
+840 TLKTGTGSLTVT

-862 ADIHDLPAA
+862 ADIRELPAA

-886 SGKIAVTGTP
+886 SGTIAVTGTP

-935 LDFDTTI
+935 LDFDTTV
-942 GSGDGLSLKAAGN
+942 GSNDGLSLKAAGN
-955 VALADPKAPVLNID
+955 VALADPKAPVLDVN

-981 GFVPDLAAAGVI
+981 GFVPDLAAEGTI
-993 TGKVSA
+993 TGKV
-999 TGPLSAPTANF
+999 TA
-1010 DLDWKDAATSH
+1010 S
-1021 TKRAGL
+1021 
-1027 GDLAVKASGKF
+1027 
-1038 ADNKLDFDTAIAGAD
+1038 
-1053 SLSLK
+1053 
-1058 SNGNVAVTGTT
+1058 
-1069 IGNVEVDA
+1069 
-1077 TLKNI
+1077 
-1082 PAGIA
+1082 
-1087 NSFVAD
+1087 
-1093 LAAKG
+1093 
-1098 AISGTVSA
+1098 
-1106 AGSLAAPTANF
+1106 GSLAAPTANF
-1117 DLSWKDAGTSH
+1117 DLDWKSAATSQ
-1128 TKRAGLG
+1128 TKRVGLA
-1135 DLAVKASGK
+1135 DLGLKASGK
-1144 FADNKLDFDTAIAG
+1144 FADSKLDFDTVIGG
-1158 ADSLSLKS
+1158 AKGLSLKA
-1166 NGNVAVTG
+1166 NGNVAITG
-1174 TTIGNVEVDA
+1174 TTIGNV
-1184 TLKNIPAGIANS
+1184 
-1196 FVADLAAKGAISGTV
+1196 
-1211 SAAGSL
+1211 
-1217 AAPTANFDLSW
+1217 
-1228 KDAGTSHTKRAGLAD
+1228 
-1243 LAVKA
+1243 
-1248 SGKFADNKLDFD
+1248 KLD
-1260 TAIAGADSVS
+1260 AALVNVP
-1270 LTANGNVA
+1270 AN
-1278 VTGTMIDN
+1278 
-1286 IKVDATL
+1286 
-1293 KNIPAG
+1293 

-1312 AISGTVSAAGSLAAP
+1312 AISGKISAAGSLSAP
-1327 TANFDL
+1327 GADFDL
-1333 DWKDAAT
+1333 NWKDAAT
-1340 SHTKRAGLAALG
+1340 SHTKRAGLAALRV
-1352 LTAAGKFA
+1352 TASGKFA
-1360 DNKLDFNAAASGA
+1360 DNKLDFNAAVSGDKD
-1373 EGLSLKSTGNV
+1373 LSLKAMGNV
-1384 ALVGTTVENIKV
+1384 ALAGTAIDSIKV
-1396 DAEIAKIPASLANA
+1396 DAEIVKLPASLANA

-1416 AGGTISGTLSAA
+1416 AGGTISGTISAA
-1428 GTPAAPNADFK
+1428 GTPAAPKADFK
-1439 LAWTDAATSHTRSAH
+1439 LDWTDAATSHTRSAH

-1462 SGHFADNRL
+1462 SGRFADDRL
-1471 DFDADLG
+1471 DFDANLG
-1478 GKDGLSLKAKG
+1478 GRDGLSLKAAG
-1489 NVATA
+1489 NVAIS
-1494 GTSVRNLDVKA
+1494 GTSVKTLDVKA
-1505 DLANLPAALANGF
+1505 DLANLPAGLANGF
-1518 IPGLAAEGTVSGTAS
+1518 VPGLAAEGTVSGTAS
-1533 VSGALPKPAV
+1533 ASGALPKPAV
-1543 DFKLDWKNAATAQT
+1543 DFRLDWKNAATAQT
-1557 KNSGLSGL
+1557 KSSGLSGL
-1565 SAAASGKY
+1565 SAAASGKF
-1573 ADDRVD
+1573 ANDRVD

-1636 ANAVTSGT
+1636 ASAITSGT
-1644 PENPIVD
+1644 PANPIVD

-1689 NLSGSGGVALK
+1689 ALNGSGGIALK
-1700 AAGNLSLAGTSIRA
+1700 ATGNLAIAGTSIKSLDVTA
-1714 VDATVNASNV
+1714 NTTNL
-1724 PAAIANSFVPG
+1724 PAGIANGFVPG
-1735 LGAEGAVSA
+1735 LAAEGAVSA
-1744 TAKATGA
+1744 TVKATGA

-1773 AGLSPFTIGASG
+1773 AGLSPFSIGASG

-1790 RLTVDTSLVGDAGMS
+1790 KLTVDTSLAGDAGMS

-1815 GNRALDMRFNGNLP
+1815 GNRAIDMRFNGNLP

-1842 VADGVATLNLQVGG
+1842 VADGVATVNLQIGG

-1869 NGAKLVDVRRNL
+1869 NGAKLVDVRRNM
-1881 AVNNLAATVTFNG
+1881 AVNNLTATVTFNG

-1925 FPADISIKLDQAV
+1925 FPADISIKLDKAV

-1946 STVNGTLG
+1946 STVNGTVG

-1959 MNSTLSGKLRL
+1959 TNATLSGKLRL

-2008 RKPTEKSS
+2008 RKPGEKSS
-2016 TITLDLEIDAP
+2016 VITLDLEIDAP
-2027 SHIFAR
+2027 SHIFVR
-2033 GRGIDAELGGK
+2033 GRGIDAELGGR

-2072 RLDFTDKSRITFAGD
+2072 RLDFSDKSRITFAGD

-2095 ATSTSGSTTLTVDVA
+2095 ATSASGSTTLTVDVA

-2176 VDDLDIST
+2176 VDDFDVST

-2210 AAGAKAIINL
+2210 SAGAKAVINL

>member
-1 MQMLA
+1 MQTLA
-6 KIVNWFLRLTA
+6 KIVNWIVRLTGYA
-17 YGVGA
+17 VGA
-22 ILILAVLAL
+22 ILILAVVAL
-31 AIFGFTAFGA
+31 AIFGFTSFGA

-50 TLSNRDMTITVR
+50 TLSNRDMTIEVR

-74 AEITV
+74 AEISI

-110 FEIEAID
+110 FEIEAIN

-127 SRPAAENAGGFS
+127 SRPGAENSGGFN

-156 AEPFAGRA
+156 AAPVAGRA

-176 RDGGEAIVNVRR
+176 GDGGEAVVNVSR
-188 HAVLDA
+188 HAVPDA
-194 RLVADIAYA
+194 RLAADIAFA
-203 PAENRLRLKAQLAE
+203 PAENRLRLKAQLSE

-225 FLGLPDNPA
+225 FLGLPDSPA

-241 QGPISDWRGKV
+241 QGPISDWKGKV

-260 RAAIEARHQISAD
+260 RAAIEARHQITED
-273 GLHHLDLK
+273 GLHHLDLR
-281 GGGDLSSLLPAAFRP
+281 GGGDLSSLLPSAFRP

-307 TTFNDHGKID
+307 TTFDNHGKID

-360 LAEGEARFLISGLN
+360 LAEGEARFLVSGLN

-393 TATLPQAVIG
+393 TATLPQANIG
-403 NVKLTA
+403 NIKLTA
-409 KSDSFNLA
+409 KSDAFNLA

-424 LRLVAGDMTF
+424 LRLVAGDATF

-446 VTIASPLQ
+446 ITIASPLQ
-454 ITPGSIG
+454 ISPSGIG
-461 FNGTTLESANIIGGL
+461 FNGTTVESANISGGL
-476 NGSYRLADQALTGN
+476 NGSYRLADKALTGN
-490 VKLTI
+490 LKLTI
-495 APAALPAAVSGR
+495 DPAALPVAATSR
-507 FDGPISLESQVTGT
+507 FDGPISLESQVVGT

-529 NLVVTSGTLEAA
+529 NLVLKSGTLEAA
-541 GNVALDGSKVN
+541 GNVALDDGMLN

-562 GKLITGANGGAGY
+562 GKLVPGASGGAGY
-575 AVRVGGE
+575 ALRVGGE
-582 LPAISVTANLKSP
+582 LPAISVTANLKAA
-595 SLEMADR
+595 SLKMADR
-602 TLGNL
+602 VLGNL

-620 QGKIAATGTIDG
+620 QGRIAATGTIDG
-632 QPIAINGDISSADGR
+632 QPIGINGDISSHAGK

-654 ADIGGNRLTANLE
+654 GDVGGNRLTGNLE
-667 FSPALQPTGALTF
+667 FSPSLEPTGALTF
-680 DFPNIGLLAA
+680 DFPNVGLLAA

-696 EGDLKGSLGVAS
+696 EGDLKGSLGVSS
-708 DNGKIALKLRATG
+708 DSGRIALKLLATG
-721 ASIRRDTLAIVKPDI
+721 GSIRRDTLAIVKPDI

-744 TFAANGTVKA
+744 ALAANGIVKA
-754 EELNAG
+754 EEVSAG
-760 ANRLA
+760 TNKLA
-765 GLALGFTRQQNQTVF
+765 GLSLRFTKQQNHTDF
-780 DLNAAYDGNPVLAAG
+780 DLDAAYDGNPVLAAG
-795 NIEMADGAIDLNL
+795 NIEAADGTMQLNL
-808 DRFSASPRNIPV
+808 DRFSASPRNIPI

-826 QVAITGGTASLTGL
+826 QVAIGGGAASLNGL
-840 TLKTGTGSVSVT
+840 TLKTGAGSVTVT

-862 ADIHDLPAA
+862 ADIRELPAA

-886 SGKIAVTGTP
+886 SGTIAVTGTP

-935 LDFDTTI
+935 LDFDTTV
-942 GSGDGLSLKAAGN
+942 GSNDGLSLKAAGN
-955 VALADPKAPVLNID
+955 VALADPKAPVLDVN

-981 GFVPDLAAAGVI
+981 GFVPDLAAEGTI
-993 TGKVSA
+993 TGK
-999 TGPLSAPTANF
+999 
-1010 DLDWKDAATSH
+1010 
-1021 TKRAGL
+1021 
-1027 GDLAVKASGKF
+1027 
-1038 ADNKLDFDTAIAGAD
+1038 
-1053 SLSLK
+1053 
-1058 SNGNVAVTGTT
+1058 
-1069 IGNVEVDA
+1069 
-1077 TLKNI
+1077 
-1082 PAGIA
+1082 
-1087 NSFVAD
+1087 
-1093 LAAKG
+1093 LAA
-1098 AISGTVSA
+1098 S
-1106 AGSLAAPTANF
+1106 GSLAAPTANF
-1117 DLSWKDAGTSH
+1117 DLDW
-1128 TKRAGLG
+1128 
-1135 DLAVKASGK
+1135 
-1144 FADNKLDFDTAIAG
+1144 
-1158 ADSLSLKS
+1158 
-1166 NGNVAVTG
+1166 
-1174 TTIGNVEVDA
+1174 
-1184 TLKNIPAGIANS
+1184 
-1196 FVADLAAKGAISGTV
+1196 KGA
-1211 SAAGSL
+1211 A
-1217 AAPTANFDLSW
+1217 
-1228 KDAGTSHTKRAGLAD
+1228 TSQTRRAGLAD

-1248 SGKFADNKLDFD
+1248 YGKFADNKLDFN
-1260 TAIAGADSVS
+1260 TTIGGANS
-1270 LTANGNVA
+1270 LSLKANGNVA
-1278 VTGTMIDN
+1278 ITGTTIGNVMVEAALAN
-1286 IKVDATL
+1286 V
-1293 KNIPAG
+1293 PAN

-1312 AISGTVSAAGSLAAP
+1312 AISGTVSASGSLSAPAAD
-1327 TANFDL
+1327 FDL
-1333 DWKDAAT
+1333 NWKDAAT

-1352 LTAAGKFA
+1352 VTASGKLADNKLDFDTGIVGANSLSLKANGNVAITGTTIGNVKVDAALANIPANIANSFVPDLAAEGAISGTVSASGSLSAPAADFDLNWKDAATSHTKRAGLAALGVTASGKFA
-1360 DNKLDFNAAASGA
+1360 ENKLDFNAAVSGDKD
-1373 EGLSLKSTGNV
+1373 LSLKAMGNV
-1384 ALVGTTVENIKV
+1384 ALAGRTIDSIKV
-1396 DAEIAKIPASLANA
+1396 DAEIAKLPASLANA

-1439 LAWTDAATSHTRSAH
+1439 LDWTDAATSQTRSAH

-1462 SGHFADNRL
+1462 SGRFADNRL
-1471 DFDADLG
+1471 DFEANLG
-1478 GKDGLSLKAKG
+1478 GQDGLSLKAMG
-1489 NVATA
+1489 NVAIS
-1494 GTSVRNLDVKA
+1494 GTSVKTLDVKA
-1505 DLANLPAALANGF
+1505 DLANLPAGLANGF
-1518 IPGLAAEGTVSGTAS
+1518 VPGLAAEGTVSGTAS
-1533 VSGALPKPAV
+1533 ASGALPKPAV

-1557 KNSGLSGL
+1557 KSSGLSGL
-1565 SAAASGKY
+1565 SAAASGKF
-1573 ADDRVD
+1573 ANDRVD

-1594 TGGVTI
+1594 KGGVTI

-1636 ANAVTSGT
+1636 ASAVTSGT
-1644 PENPIVD
+1644 PAEPIVD

-1689 NLSGSGGVALK
+1689 NLTGGGGITLK
-1700 AAGNLSLAGTSIRA
+1700 AAGNLSIAGTSIRSIDVTA
-1714 VDATVNASNV
+1714 NATNV
-1724 PAAIANSFVPG
+1724 PAGIANGFVPG
-1735 LGAEGAVSA
+1735 LAAEGAVTA

-1790 RLTVDTSLVGDAGMS
+1790 RLTVDTSLAGDAGMS
-1805 LKGGGSVVIT
+1805 LKGGGSVAIA
-1815 GNRALDMRFNGNLP
+1815 GNRAIDMRFTGNLP

-1842 VADGVATLNLQVGG
+1842 VADGVATVNLQIGG

-1869 NGAKLVDVRRNL
+1869 NGAKLIDVRRNL

-1899 SRLSGS
+1899 SRLSGN

-1925 FPADISIKLDQAV
+1925 FPADISIKLDKAV

-1959 MNSTLSGKLRL
+1959 ASATLSGKVRL

-1993 NAPRAVLAQLRDDGE
+1993 NAPRAVLAQLRNDGE
-2008 RKPTEKSS
+2008 RKPGEKSS
-2016 TITLDLEIDAP
+2016 VITLDLEIDAP
-2027 SHIFAR
+2027 SHIFVR
-2033 GRGIDAELGGK
+2033 GRGIDAELGGQ

-2063 RGRMTILNR
+2063 RGRLTILNR
-2072 RLDFTDKSRITFAGD
+2072 RLDFSDKSRITFAGD

-2095 ATSTSGSTTLTVDVA
+2095 ATSSSGTTTLTVDVA

-2118 TFSSSPQLP
+2118 TFSSSPELP

-2176 VDDLDIST
+2176 VDDFDVST

-2210 AAGAKAIINL
+2210 SAGAKAVINL

-2230 AAGGNGAGEAG
+2230 GAGGNGEGEAG
-2241 VVYERE
+2241 IVYERE

>member
-1 MQMLA
+1 MQTLT
-6 KIVNWFLRLTA
+6 KIVNWIVRLTG
-17 YGVGA
+17 YVVGA
-22 ILILAVLAL
+22 TLILAVVAL
-31 AIFGFTAFGA
+31 AIFGFTSFGA
-41 RIVTEKIAS
+41 RIVTERIAS
-50 TLSNRDMTITVR
+50 TLSNRDMTIEVR

-74 AEITV
+74 AEISI

-84 VFAEIHGIAIDWNPL
+84 VFAEIHGVAIDWNPL

-110 FEIEAID
+110 FEIEAIN

-127 SRPAAENAGGFS
+127 SRPQAENSGGFS
-139 LPIKVDIDR
+139 LPIKVDVDR
-148 VALPDIKL
+148 IALPDIKL
-156 AEPFAGRA
+156 AAPLAGRA

-176 RDGGEAIVNVRR
+176 GDGGEAVVNVSR
-188 HAVLDA
+188 HAVPDA
-194 RLVADIAYA
+194 RLAADIAFA
-203 PAENRLRLKAQLAE
+203 PAENRLRLKAQLSE

-225 FLGLPDNPA
+225 FLGLPDSPA

-241 QGPISDWRGKV
+241 QGPISDWKGKL

-260 RAAIEARHQISAD
+260 RAAIEARHQITED

-281 GGGDLSSLLPAAFRP
+281 GGGDLSSLLPSAFRP

-307 TTFNDHGKID
+307 TTFDNHGKID

-393 TATLPQAVIG
+393 TATLPQANIG
-403 NVKLTA
+403 NIKLTA
-409 KSDSFNLA
+409 KSDAFNLA

-424 LRLVAGDMTF
+424 LRLVAGDATF
-434 AEPNLNRAVQGP
+434 SDPNLNRAVQGP

-454 ITPGSIG
+454 ISPSGIG
-461 FNGTTLESANIIGGL
+461 FNGTTVESANINGGL
-476 NGSYRLADQALTGN
+476 NGSYRLTDQALTGN
-490 VKLTI
+490 LKLTI
-495 APAALPAAVSGR
+495 NPAALPAAATDR
-507 FDGPISLESQVTGT
+507 FDAPISLESQVVGT

-529 NLVVTSGTLEAA
+529 NLVLKSGTLEAA
-541 GNVALDGSKVN
+541 GNVALDGGILN

-562 GKLITGANGGAGY
+562 GKLIPGASGGAGY
-575 AVRVGGE
+575 ALRVGGE
-582 LPAISVTANLKSP
+582 LPAISVTANLKAP

-602 TLGNL
+602 VLGNL

-620 QGKIAATGTIDG
+620 QGRIAATGTIDG
-632 QPIAINGDISSADGR
+632 QPIGINGDIRSQDGKTS
-647 MRIPALT
+647 IPALT
-654 ADIGGNRLTANLE
+654 ADIGGNRLTGNVE
-667 FSPALQPTGALTF
+667 FSSSLEPTGALTF

-696 EGDLKGSLGVAS
+696 EGDLKGSLGVSS
-708 DNGKIALKLRATG
+708 DGGRIALKLLATG
-721 ASIRRDTLAIVKPDI
+721 ASIRRDTLVIVKPDI
-736 DVTVSDLS
+736 DVTVSDLKAL
-744 TFAANGTVKA
+744 AANGTVKA
-754 EELNAG
+754 EEVSAG
-760 ANRLA
+760 TNRLA
-765 GLALGFTRQQNQTVF
+765 GLSLDFTKQQDHTDF
-780 DLNAAYDGNPVLAAG
+780 DLDAAYDGNLVLAAG
-795 NIEMADGAIDLNL
+795 NIEAAGGTMHLNL
-808 DRFSASPRNIPV
+808 DRFSASPRNIPI

-826 QVAITGGTASLTGL
+826 QVAIGGGAASLNGL
-840 TLKTGTGSVSVT
+840 TLKTGTGSVTVT
-852 GSAGETLKLD
+852 GSAGETLKID
-862 ADIHDLPAA
+862 AEIRELPAA
-871 LANGFVPNLSAGGTI
+871 LANDFVPNLSAGGTI
-886 SGKIAVTGTP
+886 SGTVAVTGTP

-923 GITAGGKFADNK
+923 GITAGGKFADKK
-935 LDFDTTI
+935 LDFDATV
-942 GSGDGLSLKAAGN
+942 GSNDGLSLKAAGN
-955 VALADPKAPVLNID
+955 VGLADPKAPVVDIN
-969 ADILNL
+969 ADILDL

-981 GFVPDLAAAGVI
+981 GFVPDLAAEGTI
-993 TGKVSA
+993 TGKLAASGSLA
-999 TGPLSAPTANF
+999 NPTANF
-1010 DLDWKDAATSH
+1010 DLDWKSAATSQ
-1021 TKRAGL
+1021 TKRACLADLGL
-1027 GDLAVKASGKF
+1027 KASGKF
-1038 ADNKLDFDTAIAGAD
+1038 ADNKLDFDTVIGGANN
-1053 SLSLK
+1053 LSL
-1058 SNGNVAVTGTT
+1058 
-1069 IGNVEVDA
+1069 I
-1077 TLKNI
+1077 
-1082 PAGIA
+1082 
-1087 NSFVAD
+1087 
-1093 LAAKG
+1093 
-1098 AISGTVSA
+1098 
-1106 AGSLAAPTANF
+1106 
-1117 DLSWKDAGTSH
+1117 
-1128 TKRAGLG
+1128 
-1135 DLAVKASGK
+1135 
-1144 FADNKLDFDTAIAG
+1144 
-1158 ADSLSLKS
+1158 
-1166 NGNVAVTG
+1166 
-1174 TTIGNVEVDA
+1174 
-1184 TLKNIPAGIANS
+1184 
-1196 FVADLAAKGAISGTV
+1196 
-1211 SAAGSL
+1211 
-1217 AAPTANFDLSW
+1217 
-1228 KDAGTSHTKRAGLAD
+1228 
-1243 LAVKA
+1243 
-1248 SGKFADNKLDFD
+1248 
-1260 TAIAGADSVS
+1260 
-1270 LTANGNVA
+1270 ANGNVA
-1278 VTGTMIDN
+1278 ITGTTLGN
-1286 IKVDATL
+1286 VTVDAAL
-1293 KNIPAG
+1293 ANVPAN

-1312 AISGTVSAAGSLAAP
+1312 AISGKISAAGSLSAP
-1327 TANFDL
+1327 TADFDL
-1333 DWKDAAT
+1333 NWKDAAT

-1352 LTAAGKFA
+1352 VTASGKLA
-1360 DNKLDFNAAASGA
+1360 DNKLDFDTGIVGANSLSLTANGNVAITGTTIGNVKVDATLANIPANIANSFVADLAAEGAISGKISAAGSLSAPAADFDLNWKDAATSHTKRAGLTALGVTASGKFA
-1373 EGLSLKSTGNV
+1373 ENKLDFNAVVNGDKDLSLKAIGNV
-1384 ALVGTTVENIKV
+1384 ALAGTAIDSIKL
-1396 DAEIAKIPASLANA
+1396 DAEIIKLPASLANA

-1428 GTPAAPNADFK
+1428 GTPAAPRADFK
-1439 LAWTDAATSHTRSAH
+1439 LDWTDAATSQTRSAH

-1462 SGHFADNRL
+1462 SGRFADNRL
-1471 DFDADLG
+1471 DFDANLG
-1478 GKDGLSLKAKG
+1478 GQGGLSLKAAG
-1489 NVATA
+1489 NVAIS

-1505 DLANLPAALANGF
+1505 DLANLPAGLANSF
-1518 IPGLAAEGTVSGTAS
+1518 VPGLAAEGTVSGTAS
-1533 VSGALPKPAV
+1533 ASGALPKPAV

-1557 KNSGLSGL
+1557 KSSGLSGL
-1565 SAAASGKY
+1565 SAAASGKFVN
-1573 ADDRVD
+1573 DRVD

-1600 AGTAIRDLSINAD
+1600 AGTTIRDLSINAD

-1644 PENPIVD
+1644 PANPIVD

-1689 NLSGSGGVALK
+1689 DLSGSGGISLK
-1700 AAGNLSLAGTSIRA
+1700 AAGNLSIAGTTIRSIDVTA
-1714 VDATVNASNV
+1714 NAANV
-1724 PAAIANSFVPG
+1724 PAAIANGFVSG
-1735 LGAEGAVSA
+1735 IGAEGTISA

-1751 LSAPSVD
+1751 LSSPVVD

-1773 AGLSPFTIGASG
+1773 AGLSPLSIGASG

-1790 RLTVDTSLVGDAGMS
+1790 RLTVDTSLAGDAGMS
-1805 LKGGGSVVIT
+1805 LKGGGSVVIS
-1815 GNRALDMRFNGNLP
+1815 GNRAIDMRFNGNVP
-1829 FAVLGAPLAQQGL
+1829 FAVLGAPLAQQGF
-1842 VADGVATLNLQVGG
+1842 VADGVANVNLEIGG

-1881 AVNNLAATVTFNG
+1881 AVNNLTATVTFNG
-1894 SQAVI
+1894 NQAVI

-1905 LGGGGTISA
+1905 LGGGGTISV

-1925 FPADISIKLDQAV
+1925 FPADISIKLDKAV

-1959 MNSTLSGKLRL
+1959 TNATLSGKLRL

-2008 RKPTEKSS
+2008 RKPGEKSS
-2016 TITLDLEIDAP
+2016 VITLDLEIDAP
-2027 SHIFAR
+2027 SHIFVR
-2033 GRGIDAELGGK
+2033 GRGIDAELGGL

-2052 APIVTG
+2052 APNVTG

-2063 RGRMTILNR
+2063 RGRLTILNR
-2072 RLDFTDKSRITFAGD
+2072 RLDFSDKSRITFVGD

-2095 ATSTSGSTTLTVDVA
+2095 ATSASGSTTLTVDVA

-2118 TFSSSPQLP
+2118 TFSSSPELP

-2176 VDDLDIST
+2176 VDDFDVST

-2210 AAGAKAIINL
+2210 SAGAKAVINL

-2230 AAGGNGAGEAG
+2230 GAGGNGEGEAG
-2241 VVYERE
+2241 IVYERE

>member
-1 MQMLA
+1 MQTLT
-6 KIVNWFLRLTA
+6 KIVNWIVRLTGYA
-17 YGVGA
+17 VGA
-22 ILILAVLAL
+22 TLILAVVAL
-31 AIFGFTAFGA
+31 AIFGFTSFGA

-50 TLSNRDMTITVR
+50 TLSNRDMTIEVR

-74 AEITV
+74 AEISI

-84 VFAEIHGIAIDWNPL
+84 VFAEIHGVAIDWNPL

-110 FEIEAID
+110 FEIEAIN

-127 SRPAAENAGGFS
+127 SRPQAENSGGFS
-139 LPIKVDIDR
+139 LPIKVDVDR
-148 VALPDIKL
+148 IALPDIKL
-156 AEPFAGRA
+156 AAPVAGRA

-176 RDGGEAIVNVRR
+176 GDGGEAVVNISR
-188 HAVLDA
+188 HAVPDA
-194 RLVADIAYA
+194 RLAADIAFA
-203 PAENRLRLKAQLAE
+203 PAENRLRLKAQLSE

-225 FLGLPDNPA
+225 FLGLPDSPA

-241 QGPISDWRGKV
+241 QGPISDWKGKL

-260 RAAIEARHQISAD
+260 RAAIEARHQITED

-281 GGGDLSSLLPAAFRP
+281 GGGDLSSLLPSAFRP

-307 TTFNDHGKID
+307 TTFDNHGKID

-374 LALTGDAQAARLN
+374 LALTGDAQTARLN

-393 TATLPQAVIG
+393 TATLPQANIG
-403 NVKLTA
+403 NIKLTA
-409 KSDSFNLA
+409 KSDAFNLA

-424 LRLVAGDMTF
+424 LRLVAGDTNF
-434 AEPNLNRAVQGP
+434 TEPNLNRAVQGP

-454 ITPGSIG
+454 ISPSGIG
-461 FNGTTLESANIIGGL
+461 FNGTTVESANINGGL
-476 NGSYRLADQALTGN
+476 NGSYRLADKALTGN
-490 VKLTI
+490 LKLTI
-495 APAALPAAVSGR
+495 SPAALPAAVTSK
-507 FDGPISLESQVTGT
+507 FDGPISLESQVVGT

-529 NLVVTSGTLEAA
+529 NLVLKSGTLEAA
-541 GNVALDGSKVN
+541 GNVALDGGMLN

-562 GKLITGANGGAGY
+562 GKLIPGASGGAGY
-575 AVRVGGE
+575 ALRMGGE
-582 LPAISVTANLKSP
+582 LPAISVTANLKAP

-620 QGKIAATGTIDG
+620 QGRIAATGTIDG
-632 QPIAINGDISSADGR
+632 QPIGINGNVTSQDGKIS
-647 MRIPALT
+647 IPALT
-654 ADIGGNRLTANLE
+654 ADIGGNRLTGNAE
-667 FSPALQPTGALTF
+667 FSPSLEPTAALTF
-680 DFPNIGLLAA
+680 DFPNVGLLAA

-696 EGDLKGSLGVAS
+696 EGDLKGSLGISS
-708 DNGKIALKLRATG
+708 DSGRIALKLLAAG
-721 ASIRRDTLAIVKPDI
+721 GSIRRDTLAIVKPDI
-736 DVTVSDLS
+736 DVTVSDLNAL
-744 TFAANGTVKA
+744 AANGTVKA
-754 EELNAG
+754 EEVSAG
-760 ANRLA
+760 TNKLA
-765 GLALGFTRQQNQTVF
+765 GLSLRFTKQQNHTDF
-780 DLNAAYDGNPVLAAG
+780 DLDAAYDGNPVLAAG
-795 NIEMADGAIDLNL
+795 NIEAAEGTIHLNL
-808 DRFSASPRNIPV
+808 DRFSASPRNIPI

-826 QVAITGGTASLTGL
+826 QVAIGGGAASLNGL
-840 TLKTGTGSVSVT
+840 TLKTGTGSLTVT

-862 ADIHDLPAA
+862 ADIRELPAA

-886 SGKIAVTGTP
+886 SGTIAVTGTP

-935 LDFDTTI
+935 LDFDTTV
-942 GSGDGLSLKAAGN
+942 GSNDGLSLKAAGN
-955 VALADPKAPVLNID
+955 VALADPKAPVLDVN

-981 GFVPDLAAAGVI
+981 GFVPDLAAEGTI
-993 TGKVSA
+993 TGKV
-999 TGPLSAPTANF
+999 TA
-1010 DLDWKDAATSH
+1010 S
-1021 TKRAGL
+1021 
-1027 GDLAVKASGKF
+1027 
-1038 ADNKLDFDTAIAGAD
+1038 
-1053 SLSLK
+1053 
-1058 SNGNVAVTGTT
+1058 
-1069 IGNVEVDA
+1069 
-1077 TLKNI
+1077 
-1082 PAGIA
+1082 
-1087 NSFVAD
+1087 
-1093 LAAKG
+1093 
-1098 AISGTVSA
+1098 
-1106 AGSLAAPTANF
+1106 GSLAAPTANF
-1117 DLSWKDAGTSH
+1117 DLDWKSAATSQ
-1128 TKRAGLG
+1128 TKRVGLA
-1135 DLAVKASGK
+1135 DLGLKASGK
-1144 FADNKLDFDTAIAG
+1144 FADSKLDFDTVIGG
-1158 ADSLSLKS
+1158 AKGLSLKA
-1166 NGNVAVTG
+1166 NGNVAITG
-1174 TTIGNVEVDA
+1174 TTIGNV
-1184 TLKNIPAGIANS
+1184 
-1196 FVADLAAKGAISGTV
+1196 
-1211 SAAGSL
+1211 
-1217 AAPTANFDLSW
+1217 
-1228 KDAGTSHTKRAGLAD
+1228 
-1243 LAVKA
+1243 
-1248 SGKFADNKLDFD
+1248 KLD
-1260 TAIAGADSVS
+1260 AALVNVP
-1270 LTANGNVA
+1270 AN
-1278 VTGTMIDN
+1278 
-1286 IKVDATL
+1286 
-1293 KNIPAG
+1293 

-1312 AISGTVSAAGSLAAP
+1312 AISGKISAAGSLSAP
-1327 TANFDL
+1327 SADFDL
-1333 DWKDAAT
+1333 NWKDAAT

-1352 LTAAGKFA
+1352 VTASGKFA
-1360 DNKLDFNAAASGA
+1360 DNKLDFNAAVSGDKD
-1373 EGLSLKSTGNV
+1373 LSLKAMGNV
-1384 ALVGTTVENIKV
+1384 ALAGTAIDSIKV
-1396 DAEIAKIPASLANA
+1396 DAEIVKLPASLANA

-1416 AGGTISGTLSAA
+1416 AGGTISGTISAA
-1428 GTPAAPNADFK
+1428 GTPAAPKADFK
-1439 LAWTDAATSHTRSAH
+1439 LDWTDAATSHTRSAH

-1462 SGHFADNRL
+1462 SGRFADDRL
-1471 DFDADLG
+1471 DFDANLG
-1478 GKDGLSLKAKG
+1478 GRDGLSLKAAG
-1489 NVATA
+1489 NVAIS
-1494 GTSVRNLDVKA
+1494 GTSVKTLDVKA
-1505 DLANLPAALANGF
+1505 DLANLPAGLANGF
-1518 IPGLAAEGTVSGTAS
+1518 VPGLAAEGTVSGTAS
-1533 VSGALPKPAV
+1533 ASGALPKPAV

-1557 KNSGLSGL
+1557 KSSGLSGL
-1565 SAAASGKY
+1565 SAAASGKF
-1573 ADDRVD
+1573 ANDRVD

-1636 ANAVTSGT
+1636 ASAITSGT
-1644 PENPIVD
+1644 PANPIVD

-1689 NLSGSGGVALK
+1689 ALNGSGGIALK
-1700 AAGNLSLAGTSIRA
+1700 ATGNLAIAGTSIKSLDVTA
-1714 VDATVNASNV
+1714 NTTNL
-1724 PAAIANSFVPG
+1724 PAGIANGFVPG
-1735 LGAEGAVSA
+1735 LAAEGAVSA
-1744 TAKATGA
+1744 TVKATGA

-1773 AGLSPFTIGASG
+1773 AGLSPFSIGASG

-1790 RLTVDTSLVGDAGMS
+1790 KLTVDTSLAGDAGMS

-1815 GNRALDMRFNGNLP
+1815 GNRAIDMRFNGNLP

-1842 VADGVATLNLQVGG
+1842 VADGVATVNLQIGG

-1881 AVNNLAATVTFNG
+1881 AVNNLTATVTFNG

-1925 FPADISIKLDQAV
+1925 FPADISIKLDKAV

-1946 STVNGTLG
+1946 STVNGTVG

-1959 MNSTLSGKLRL
+1959 TNATLSGKLRL

-2008 RKPTEKSS
+2008 RKPGEKSS
-2016 TITLDLEIDAP
+2016 VITLDLEIDAP
-2027 SHIFAR
+2027 SHIFVR
-2033 GRGIDAELGGK
+2033 GRGIDAELGGR

-2072 RLDFTDKSRITFAGD
+2072 RLDFSDKSRITFAGD

-2095 ATSTSGSTTLTVDVA
+2095 ATSASGSTTLTVDVA

-2176 VDDLDIST
+2176 VDDFDVST

-2199 DRTYFELQQGG
+2199 DRTYFELQQFGS
-2210 AAGAKAIINL
+2210 AGAKAVINL

-2230 AAGGNGAGEAG
+2230 AAGGNGEGEAG

>member
-1 MQMLA
+1 MQTLT
-6 KIVNWFLRLTA
+6 KIVNWVVRLTG
-17 YGVGA
+17 YVVGA
-22 ILILAVLAL
+22 TLILAVVAL
-31 AIFGFTAFGA
+31 AIFGFTSFGA

-50 TLSNRDMTITVR
+50 ALSNRDMTIEVR

-74 AEITV
+74 AEISI

-84 VFAEIHGIAIDWNPL
+84 VFAEIHGVAIDWNPL

-110 FEIEAID
+110 FEIEAIN

-127 SRPAAENAGGFS
+127 SRPEAENSGGFS
-139 LPIKVDIDR
+139 LPIKVDVDR
-148 VALPDIKL
+148 IALPDIKL
-156 AEPFAGRA
+156 AAPLAGRA

-176 RDGGEAIVNVRR
+176 ADGGEAIVNVSR
-188 HAVLDA
+188 HAVPDA
-194 RLVADIAYA
+194 RLAADIAFA
-203 PAENRLRLKAQLAE
+203 PAENRLRLKAQLSE

-225 FLGLPDNPA
+225 FLGLPDSPA

-241 QGPISDWRGKV
+241 QGPISDWKGKL

-260 RAAIEARHQISAD
+260 RAAIEARHQSTED

-281 GGGDLSSLLPAAFRP
+281 GGGDLSSLLPSAFRP

-307 TTFNDHGKID
+307 TTFDNHGKID

-393 TATLPQAVIG
+393 TATLPQADIG

-409 KSDSFNLA
+409 KSDAFNLA

-424 LRLVAGDMTF
+424 LRLVAGDATF

-446 VTIASPLQ
+446 ITIASPLQ
-454 ITPGSIG
+454 ISPSGIG
-461 FNGTTLESANIIGGL
+461 FNGTTVESANINGGL
-476 NGSYRLADQALTGN
+476 NGSYRLTDQALTGN
-490 VKLTI
+490 LKLTI
-495 APAALPAAVSGR
+495 NPAALPAAATDR
-507 FDGPISLESQVTGT
+507 FDGPISLESQVVGT

-529 NLVVTSGTLEAA
+529 NLVLKSGTLEAA
-541 GNVALDGSKVN
+541 GNVALDGGILN

-562 GKLITGANGGAGY
+562 GKLIPGASGGAGY
-575 AVRVGGE
+575 ALRVGGE
-582 LPAISVTANLKSP
+582 LPAISVTANLKAP

-602 TLGNL
+602 VLGNL

-620 QGKIAATGTIDG
+620 QGRIAATGTIDG
-632 QPIAINGDISSADGR
+632 QPIGINGDIRSQDGKTS
-647 MRIPALT
+647 IPALT
-654 ADIGGNRLTANLE
+654 ADIGGNRLTGNVE
-667 FSPALQPTGALTF
+667 FSSSLEPTGVLTF

-696 EGDLKGSLGVAS
+696 EGDLKGSLGVSS
-708 DNGKIALKLRATG
+708 DGGRIALKLLATG
-721 ASIRRDTLAIVKPDI
+721 GSIRRDTLAIVKPDI
-736 DVTVSDLS
+736 DVTVSDLKAL
-744 TFAANGTVKA
+744 AANGTVKA
-754 EELNAG
+754 EEVSAG
-760 ANRLA
+760 TNRLA
-765 GLALGFTRQQNQTVF
+765 GLSLDFTKQQDHTDF
-780 DLNAAYDGNPVLAAG
+780 DLDAAYDGNPVLAAG
-795 NIEMADGAIDLNL
+795 NIEAAGGTMHLNL
-808 DRFSASPRNIPV
+808 DRFSASPRNIPI

-826 QVAITGGTASLTGL
+826 QVAIGGGAASLNGF
-840 TLKTGTGSVSVT
+840 TLKTGAGSLTVT
-852 GSAGETLKLD
+852 GSAGETLKID
-862 ADIHDLPAA
+862 ADIRDLPAA

-886 SGKIAVTGTP
+886 SGTIAVTGTP
-896 AAPVADFK
+896 AAPVADFN

-935 LDFDTTI
+935 LDFDTTV
-942 GSGDGLSLKAAGN
+942 GSNDGLSLKAAGN
-955 VALADPKAPVLNID
+955 VALADPKAPVLDVN

-981 GFVPDLAAAGVI
+981 GFVPDLAAEGTI
-993 TGKVSA
+993 TGKVGASGSLA
-999 TGPLSAPTANF
+999 DPTANF
-1010 DLDWKDAATSH
+1010 DLDWKSAATSQ

-1027 GDLAVKASGKF
+1027 AELAVKASGKF
-1038 ADNKLDFDTAIAGAD
+1038 ADSKLDFDTVIGGAN

-1058 SNGNVAVTGTT
+1058 ANGNVTITGTT
-1069 IGNVEVDA
+1069 LGNVTVDA
-1077 TLKNI
+1077 ALANI
-1082 PAGIA
+1082 PANIA
-1087 NSFVAD
+1087 NSFV
-1093 LAAKG
+1093 
-1098 AISGTVSA
+1098 
-1106 AGSLAAPTANF
+1106 P
-1117 DLSWKDAGTSH
+1117 
-1128 TKRAGLG
+1128 
-1135 DLAVKASGK
+1135 
-1144 FADNKLDFDTAIAG
+1144 
-1158 ADSLSLKS
+1158 
-1166 NGNVAVTG
+1166 
-1174 TTIGNVEVDA
+1174 
-1184 TLKNIPAGIANS
+1184 
-1196 FVADLAAKGAISGTV
+1196 
-1211 SAAGSL
+1211 
-1217 AAPTANFDLSW
+1217 
-1228 KDAGTSHTKRAGLAD
+1228 
-1243 LAVKA
+1243 
-1248 SGKFADNKLDFD
+1248 
-1260 TAIAGADSVS
+1260 
-1270 LTANGNVA
+1270 
-1278 VTGTMIDN
+1278 
-1286 IKVDATL
+1286 
-1293 KNIPAG
+1293 
-1299 IANSFVADLAAEG
+1299 DLAAEG
-1312 AISGTVSAAGSLAAP
+1312 AISGTISASGSLSAP

-1333 DWKDAAT
+1333 NWKDAAT
-1340 SHTKRAGLAALG
+1340 SHTKRAGLAAIG
-1352 LTAAGKFA
+1352 VTASGKFA
-1360 DNKLDFNAAASGA
+1360 ENKLDFNAAASGDK
-1373 EGLSLKSTGNV
+1373 GLSLKAMGNV
-1384 ALVGTTVENIKV
+1384 ALAGTAIDSIKV
-1396 DAEIAKIPASLANA
+1396 DAQIAKLPASLANA

-1428 GTPAAPNADFK
+1428 GTPAAPKADFK
-1439 LAWTDAATSHTRSAH
+1439 LDWTDAATSQTRSAR

-1462 SGHFADNRL
+1462 SGRFADNRL
-1471 DFDADLG
+1471 DFDANLA
-1478 GKDGLSLKAKG
+1478 GKDGLSLKAAG
-1489 NVATA
+1489 NVAIS

-1505 DLANLPAALANGF
+1505 DLANLPAGLANGF
-1518 IPGLAAEGTVSGTAS
+1518 VPGLAAEGTVSGTAS
-1533 VSGALPKPAV
+1533 ASGALPKPAV

-1557 KNSGLSGL
+1557 KSSGLSGL
-1565 SAAASGKY
+1565 SAAASGKF
-1573 ADDRVD
+1573 ANDRVD

-1636 ANAVTSGT
+1636 ASAVTSGT
-1644 PENPIVD
+1644 PANPIVD

-1689 NLSGSGGVALK
+1689 ALNGSGGIALK
-1700 AAGNLSLAGTSIRA
+1700 AAGNLAIDGTSIKSLDVTA
-1714 VDATVNASNV
+1714 NTANL
-1724 PAAIANSFVPG
+1724 PAGIANGFVPG
-1735 LGAEGAVSA
+1735 LAAEGAVSA
-1744 TAKATGA
+1744 TVKATGA

-1758 FKVDWKNAATSQTKG
+1758 FKIDWKNAATSQTKG
-1773 AGLSPFTIGASG
+1773 AGLSPFSIGASG

-1790 RLTVDTSLVGDAGMS
+1790 RLTVDTSLAGDAGMS

-1815 GNRALDMRFNGNLP
+1815 GNRTMDMRFNGNLP

-1842 VADGVATLNLQVGG
+1842 VADGVATVNLQIGG

-1869 NGAKLVDVRRNL
+1869 NGAKLVDVRRNM
-1881 AVNNLAATVTFNG
+1881 AVNNLTATVTFNG

-1899 SRLSGS
+1899 SRLTGN

-1925 FPADISIKLDQAV
+1925 FPADISIKLDKAV

-1946 STVNGTLG
+1946 STVNGTVG

-1959 MNSTLSGKLRL
+1959 TNATLSGKLRL

-2008 RKPTEKSS
+2008 RKPGEKSS
-2016 TITLDLEIDAP
+2016 VITLDLEIDAP
-2027 SHIFAR
+2027 SHIFVR
-2033 GRGIDAELGGK
+2033 GRGIDAELGGL

-2072 RLDFTDKSRITFAGD
+2072 RLDFSDKSRITFAGD

-2095 ATSTSGSTTLTVDVA
+2095 ATSASGSTTLTVDVA

-2118 TFSSSPQLP
+2118 TFSSSPELP

-2176 VDDLDIST
+2176 VDDFDVST

-2210 AAGAKAIINL
+2210 SAGAKAVINL

-2230 AAGGNGAGEAG
+2230 GAGGNGEGEAG
-2241 VVYERE
+2241 IVYERE

>member
-1 MQMLA
+1 MQTLT
-6 KIVNWFLRLTA
+6 KIVNWIVRLTG
-17 YGVGA
+17 YVVGA
-22 ILILAVLAL
+22 TLILAVVAL
-31 AIFGFTAFGA
+31 AIFGFTSFGA
-41 RIVTEKIAS
+41 RIVTERIAS
-50 TLSNRDMTITVR
+50 TLSNRDMTIEVR

-74 AEITV
+74 AEISI

-84 VFAEIHGIAIDWNPL
+84 VFAEIHGVAIDWNPL

-110 FEIEAID
+110 FEIEAIN

-127 SRPAAENAGGFS
+127 SRPQAENSGGFS
-139 LPIKVDIDR
+139 LPIKVDVDR
-148 VALPDIKL
+148 IALPDIKL
-156 AEPFAGRA
+156 AAPLAGRA

-176 RDGGEAIVNVRR
+176 GDGGEAVVNVSR
-188 HAVLDA
+188 HAVPDA
-194 RLVADIAYA
+194 RLAADIAFA
-203 PAENRLRLKAQLAE
+203 PAENRLRLKAQLSE

-225 FLGLPDNPA
+225 FLGLPDSPA

-241 QGPISDWRGKV
+241 QGPISDWKGKL

-260 RAAIEARHQISAD
+260 RAAIEARHQITED

-281 GGGDLSSLLPAAFRP
+281 GGGDLSSLLPSAFRP

-307 TTFNDHGKID
+307 TTFDNHGKID

-393 TATLPQAVIG
+393 TATLPQANIG
-403 NVKLTA
+403 NIKLTA
-409 KSDSFNLA
+409 KSDAFNLA

-424 LRLVAGDMTF
+424 LRLVAGDATF
-434 AEPNLNRAVQGP
+434 SDPNLNRAVQGP

-454 ITPGSIG
+454 ISPSGIG
-461 FNGTTLESANIIGGL
+461 FNGTTVESANINGGL
-476 NGSYRLADQALTGN
+476 NGSYRLTDQALTGN
-490 VKLTI
+490 LKLTI
-495 APAALPAAVSGR
+495 NPAALPAAATDR
-507 FDGPISLESQVTGT
+507 FDAPISLESQVVGT

-529 NLVVTSGTLEAA
+529 NLVLKSGTLEAA
-541 GNVALDGSKVN
+541 GNVALDGGILN

-562 GKLITGANGGAGY
+562 GKLIPGASGGAGY
-575 AVRVGGE
+575 ALRVGGE
-582 LPAISVTANLKSP
+582 LPAISVTANLKAP

-602 TLGNL
+602 VLGNL

-620 QGKIAATGTIDG
+620 QGRIAATGTIDG
-632 QPIAINGDISSADGR
+632 QPIGINGDIRSQDGKTS
-647 MRIPALT
+647 IPALT
-654 ADIGGNRLTANLE
+654 ADIGGNRLTGNVE
-667 FSPALQPTGALTF
+667 FSSSLEPTGALTF

-696 EGDLKGSLGVAS
+696 EGDLKGSLGVSS
-708 DNGKIALKLRATG
+708 DGGRIALKLLATG
-721 ASIRRDTLAIVKPDI
+721 ASIRRDTLVIVKPDI
-736 DVTVSDLS
+736 DVTVSDLKAL
-744 TFAANGTVKA
+744 AANGTVKA
-754 EELNAG
+754 EEVSAG
-760 ANRLA
+760 TNRLA
-765 GLALGFTRQQNQTVF
+765 GLSLDFTKQQDHTDF
-780 DLNAAYDGNPVLAAG
+780 DLDAAYDGNLVLAAG
-795 NIEMADGAIDLNL
+795 NIEAAGGTMHLNL
-808 DRFSASPRNIPV
+808 DRFSASPRNIPI

-826 QVAITGGTASLTGL
+826 QVAIGGGAASLNGL
-840 TLKTGTGSVSVT
+840 TLKTGTGSVTVT
-852 GSAGETLKLD
+852 GSAGETLKID
-862 ADIHDLPAA
+862 AEIRELPAA
-871 LANGFVPNLSAGGTI
+871 LANDFVPNLSAGGTI
-886 SGKIAVTGTP
+886 SGTVAVTGTP

-923 GITAGGKFADNK
+923 GITAGGKFADKK
-935 LDFDTTI
+935 LDFDATV
-942 GSGDGLSLKAAGN
+942 GSNDGLSLKAAGN
-955 VALADPKAPVLNID
+955 VGLADPKAPVVDIN
-969 ADILNL
+969 ADILDL

-981 GFVPDLAAAGVI
+981 GFVPDLAAEGTI
-993 TGKVSA
+993 TGKLAASGSLA
-999 TGPLSAPTANF
+999 NPTANF
-1010 DLDWKDAATSH
+1010 DLDWKSAATSQ

-1027 GDLAVKASGKF
+1027 ADLGLKASGKF
-1038 ADNKLDFDTAIAGAD
+1038 ADNKLDFDTVIGGANN
-1053 SLSLK
+1053 LSL
-1058 SNGNVAVTGTT
+1058 
-1069 IGNVEVDA
+1069 I
-1077 TLKNI
+1077 
-1082 PAGIA
+1082 
-1087 NSFVAD
+1087 
-1093 LAAKG
+1093 
-1098 AISGTVSA
+1098 
-1106 AGSLAAPTANF
+1106 
-1117 DLSWKDAGTSH
+1117 
-1128 TKRAGLG
+1128 
-1135 DLAVKASGK
+1135 
-1144 FADNKLDFDTAIAG
+1144 
-1158 ADSLSLKS
+1158 
-1166 NGNVAVTG
+1166 
-1174 TTIGNVEVDA
+1174 
-1184 TLKNIPAGIANS
+1184 
-1196 FVADLAAKGAISGTV
+1196 
-1211 SAAGSL
+1211 
-1217 AAPTANFDLSW
+1217 
-1228 KDAGTSHTKRAGLAD
+1228 
-1243 LAVKA
+1243 
-1248 SGKFADNKLDFD
+1248 
-1260 TAIAGADSVS
+1260 
-1270 LTANGNVA
+1270 ANGNVA
-1278 VTGTMIDN
+1278 ITGTTLGN
-1286 IKVDATL
+1286 VTVDAAL
-1293 KNIPAG
+1293 ANVPAN

-1312 AISGTVSAAGSLAAP
+1312 AISGKISAAGSLSAP
-1327 TANFDL
+1327 TADFDL
-1333 DWKDAAT
+1333 NWKDAAT

-1352 LTAAGKFA
+1352 VTASGKLA
-1360 DNKLDFNAAASGA
+1360 DNKLDFDTGIVGANSLSLTANGNVAITGTTIGNVKVDATLANIPANIANSFVADLAAEGAISGKISAAGSLSAPAADFDLNWKDAATSHTKRAGLTALGVTASGKFA
-1373 EGLSLKSTGNV
+1373 ENKLDFNAVVNGDKDLSLKAIGNV
-1384 ALVGTTVENIKV
+1384 ALAGTAIDSIKL
-1396 DAEIAKIPASLANA
+1396 DAEIIKLPASLANA

-1428 GTPAAPNADFK
+1428 GTPAAPRADFK
-1439 LAWTDAATSHTRSAH
+1439 LDWTDAATSQTRSAH

-1462 SGHFADNRL
+1462 SGRFADNRL
-1471 DFDADLG
+1471 DFDANLG
-1478 GKDGLSLKAKG
+1478 GQGGLSLKAAG
-1489 NVATA
+1489 NVAIS

-1505 DLANLPAALANGF
+1505 DLANLPAGLANSF
-1518 IPGLAAEGTVSGTAS
+1518 VPGLAAEGTVSGTAS
-1533 VSGALPKPAV
+1533 ASGALPKPAV

-1557 KNSGLSGL
+1557 KSSGLSGL
-1565 SAAASGKY
+1565 SAAASGKFVN
-1573 ADDRVD
+1573 DRVD

-1600 AGTAIRDLSINAD
+1600 AGTTIRDLSINAD

-1644 PENPIVD
+1644 PANPIVD

-1689 NLSGSGGVALK
+1689 DLSGSGGISLK
-1700 AAGNLSLAGTSIRA
+1700 AAGNLSIAGTTIRSIDVTA
-1714 VDATVNASNV
+1714 NAANV
-1724 PAAIANSFVPG
+1724 PAAIANGFVSG
-1735 LGAEGAVSA
+1735 IGAEGTISA

-1751 LSAPSVD
+1751 LSSPVVD

-1773 AGLSPFTIGASG
+1773 AGLSPLSIGASG

-1790 RLTVDTSLVGDAGMS
+1790 RLTVDTSLAGDAGMS
-1805 LKGGGSVVIT
+1805 LKGGGSVVIS
-1815 GNRALDMRFNGNLP
+1815 GNRAIDMRFNGNVP
-1829 FAVLGAPLAQQGL
+1829 FAVLGAPLAQQGF
-1842 VADGVATLNLQVGG
+1842 VADGVANVNLEIGG

-1881 AVNNLAATVTFNG
+1881 AVNNLTATVTFNG
-1894 SQAVI
+1894 NQAVI

-1905 LGGGGTISA
+1905 LGGGGTISV

-1925 FPADISIKLDQAV
+1925 FPADISIKLDKAV

-1959 MNSTLSGKLRL
+1959 TNATLSGKLRL

-2008 RKPTEKSS
+2008 RKPGEKSS
-2016 TITLDLEIDAP
+2016 VITLDLEIDAP
-2027 SHIFAR
+2027 SHIFVR
-2033 GRGIDAELGGK
+2033 GRGIDAELGGL

-2052 APIVTG
+2052 APNVTG

-2063 RGRMTILNR
+2063 RGRLTILNR
-2072 RLDFTDKSRITFAGD
+2072 RLDFSDKSRITFVGD

-2095 ATSTSGSTTLTVDVA
+2095 ATSASGSTTLTVDVA

-2118 TFSSSPQLP
+2118 TFSSSPELP

-2176 VDDLDIST
+2176 VDDFDVST

-2210 AAGAKAIINL
+2210 SAGAKAVINL

-2230 AAGGNGAGEAG
+2230 GAGGNGEGEAG
-2241 VVYERE
+2241 IVYERE

>member
-1 MQMLA
+1 MQTLT
-6 KIVNWFLRLTA
+6 KIVNRIVRLTG
-17 YGVGA
+17 YVVGA
-22 ILILAVLAL
+22 ILILAVVAL
-31 AIFGFTAFGA
+31 AIFGFTSFGA

-50 TLSNRDMTITVR
+50 TLSNRDMTIEVR

-74 AEITV
+74 AEISI

-84 VFAEIHGIAIDWNPL
+84 VFAEIHGVAIDWNPF

-110 FEIEAID
+110 FEIEAIN

-127 SRPAAENAGGFS
+127 SRPETENSGGFS
-139 LPIKVDIDR
+139 LPIKVDVDR
-148 VALPDIKL
+148 IALPDIKL
-156 AEPFAGRA
+156 AAPLTGRA
-164 FALAAEGSLSAN
+164 FALAAEGTLSAN
-176 RDGGEAIVNVRR
+176 GDGGEAVVNVSR
-188 HAVLDA
+188 HEVPDA
-194 RLVADIAYA
+194 RLAADIAFA
-203 PAENRLRLKAQLAE
+203 PAENRLRLKAQLSE

-225 FLGLPDNPA
+225 FLGLPDSPA

-241 QGPISDWRGKV
+241 QGPISDWKGKL

-260 RAAIEARHQISAD
+260 RAAIEARHQITED

-281 GGGDLSSLLPAAFRP
+281 GGGDLSSLLPSAFRP

-307 TTFNDHGKID
+307 ATFDNHGKID

-393 TATLPQAVIG
+393 TATLPQANIG
-403 NVKLTA
+403 NIKLTA
-409 KSDSFNLA
+409 KSDAFNLA

-424 LRLVAGDMTF
+424 LRLVAGDTTF
-434 AEPNLNRAVQGP
+434 TDPNINRAVQGP

-454 ITPGSIG
+454 ISPSSIG
-461 FNGTTLESANIIGGL
+461 FNGTTVESANINGGL
-476 NGSYRLADQALTGN
+476 NGSYRLTDQALTGN
-490 VKLTI
+490 LKLTI
-495 APAALPAAVSGR
+495 NPAALPAAVTSR
-507 FDGPISLESQVTGT
+507 FDAPISLESQVVGT

-529 NLVVTSGTLEAA
+529 NLVLKSGTLEAA
-541 GNVALDGSKVN
+541 GNVALDGGILN

-562 GKLITGANGGAGY
+562 GKLIPGASGGAGY
-575 AVRVGGE
+575 ALRVGGE
-582 LPAISVTANLKSP
+582 LPAISVTANLKAP

-602 TLGNL
+602 ILGNL
-607 NIDLSGLADPKAP
+607 NIDLSGLVDPKAP
-620 QGKIAATGTIDG
+620 QGRIAATGTIDG
-632 QPIAINGDISSADGR
+632 QPIGINGDIRSQDGKTS
-647 MRIPALT
+647 IPALT
-654 ADIGGNRLTANLE
+654 ADIGDNRLTGNVE
-667 FSPALQPTGALTF
+667 FSSSLEPTGALTF

-696 EGDLKGSLGVAS
+696 EGDLKGSLGVSS
-708 DNGKIALKLRATG
+708 DGSRIALKLLATG
-721 ASIRRDTLAIVKPDI
+721 GSIRRDTLAIVKPDI
-736 DVTVSDLS
+736 DVTVSDLKAL
-744 TFAANGTVKA
+744 AANGTVKA
-754 EELNAG
+754 EEVSAG
-760 ANRLA
+760 TNRLA
-765 GLALGFTRQQNQTVF
+765 GLSLDFTKQQDHTDF
-780 DLNAAYDGNPVLAAG
+780 DLDAAYDGNPVLAAG
-795 NIEMADGAIDLNL
+795 NIEAAGGTMHLNL
-808 DRFSASPRNIPV
+808 DRFSASPRNIPI

-826 QVAITGGTASLTGL
+826 QVAIGGGAASLNGL
-840 TLKTGTGSVSVT
+840 TLKTGTGSVTVT
-852 GSAGETLKLD
+852 GSASETLKID
-862 ADIHDLPAA
+862 ADIRELPAA

-886 SGKIAVTGTP
+886 SGTIAVTGTP

-916 GAGLAPL
+916 GAGLLPL
-923 GITAGGKFADNK
+923 GITAVGKFADNK
-935 LDFDTTI
+935 LDFDTTV
-942 GSGDGLSLKAAGN
+942 GSNDGLSLKAAGN
-955 VALADPKAPVLNID
+955 VALADPKAPVLDVN

-981 GFVPDLAAAGVI
+981 GFV
-993 TGKVSA
+993 
-999 TGPLSAPTANF
+999 
-1010 DLDWKDAATSH
+1010 
-1021 TKRAGL
+1021 
-1027 GDLAVKASGKF
+1027 
-1038 ADNKLDFDTAIAGAD
+1038 
-1053 SLSLK
+1053 
-1058 SNGNVAVTGTT
+1058 
-1069 IGNVEVDA
+1069 
-1077 TLKNI
+1077 
-1082 PAGIA
+1082 
-1087 NSFVAD
+1087 
-1093 LAAKG
+1093 
-1098 AISGTVSA
+1098 
-1106 AGSLAAPTANF
+1106 
-1117 DLSWKDAGTSH
+1117 
-1128 TKRAGLG
+1128 
-1135 DLAVKASGK
+1135 
-1144 FADNKLDFDTAIAG
+1144 
-1158 ADSLSLKS
+1158 
-1166 NGNVAVTG
+1166 
-1174 TTIGNVEVDA
+1174 
-1184 TLKNIPAGIANS
+1184 
-1196 FVADLAAKGAISGTV
+1196 
-1211 SAAGSL
+1211 
-1217 AAPTANFDLSW
+1217 
-1228 KDAGTSHTKRAGLAD
+1228 
-1243 LAVKA
+1243 
-1248 SGKFADNKLDFD
+1248 
-1260 TAIAGADSVS
+1260 
-1270 LTANGNVA
+1270 
-1278 VTGTMIDN
+1278 
-1286 IKVDATL
+1286 
-1293 KNIPAG
+1293 
-1299 IANSFVADLAAEG
+1299 ADLAAEG
-1312 AISGTVSAAGSLAAP
+1312 TITGKLAASGSLAAP

-1333 DWKDAAT
+1333 DWKSAATSQTKRAGLADLSLKASGKFVDSKLDFDTVIGGHNSLSLKANGNVAITGTTLGNVTVDAALANVPAKIANSFVPDLAAEGAISGKISAAGSISAPTADFDLNWKNAAT
-1340 SHTKRAGLAALG
+1340 SHTKRAGLAALSV
-1352 LTAAGKFA
+1352 TASGKLA
-1360 DNKLDFNAAASGA
+1360 DNKLDFDTGIVGADSLSLSATGNVAITGTTLGNVTVDAALANVPAKIANSFVPDLAAEGAISGTVSASGSPSAPTANFDLNWKDAATSHTKRAGLAGLGVIASGKFA
-1373 EGLSLKSTGNV
+1373 ENKLDFNATVSGDKELSLKATGNV
-1384 ALVGTTVENIKV
+1384 ALAGLAIDSIKV
-1396 DAEIAKIPASLANA
+1396 DAEIAKLPASLANA

-1428 GTPAAPNADFK
+1428 GTAAAPKADFK
-1439 LAWTDAATSHTRSAH
+1439 LDWTDAATSQTRSAR

-1462 SGHFADNRL
+1462 SGRFADNRL
-1471 DFDADLG
+1471 DFDANLAG
-1478 GKDGLSLKAKG
+1478 QDGLSLKAAG
-1489 NVATA
+1489 NVAIS

-1505 DLANLPAALANGF
+1505 DLANLPAGLANGF
-1518 IPGLAAEGTVSGTAS
+1518 VPGLAAEGTVSGTAS
-1533 VSGALPKPAV
+1533 ASGALPKPAV

-1557 KNSGLSGL
+1557 KSSGLSGL
-1565 SAAASGKY
+1565 SAAASGKF
-1573 ADDRVD
+1573 ANDRVD

-1644 PENPIVD
+1644 PANPIVD

-1664 KAAGLSRLALAAT
+1664 KAAGLARLALAAT

-1689 NLSGSGGVALK
+1689 NLTGGGGIALK
-1700 AAGNLSLAGTSIRA
+1700 AAGNLSIAGTSIRSIDVTA
-1714 VDATVNASNV
+1714 NATNV
-1724 PAAIANSFVPG
+1724 PAGIANGFVPG
-1735 LGAEGAVSA
+1735 LAAEGAVSA

-1785 KLAGN
+1785 KLAEN
-1790 RLTVDTSLVGDAGMS
+1790 RLTVDTSLAGDAGMS

-1815 GNRALDMRFNGNLP
+1815 GARAIDMRFTGNLP
-1829 FAVLGAPLAQQGL
+1829 FAVLGAPLAQQGF
-1842 VADGVATLNLQVGG
+1842 VADGVATVNLQIGG

-1881 AVNNLAATVTFNG
+1881 AVNNLAATITFNG

-1899 SRLSGS
+1899 SRLSGN

-1925 FPADISIKLDQAV
+1925 FPADISIKLDKAV

-1959 MNSTLSGKLRL
+1959 TNATLSGKLRL

-2008 RKPTEKSS
+2008 RKPGEKSS
-2016 TITLDLEIDAP
+2016 VITLDLEIDAP
-2027 SHIFAR
+2027 SHIFVR
-2033 GRGIDAELGGK
+2033 GRGIDAELGGL

-2063 RGRMTILNR
+2063 RGRLTILNR
-2072 RLDFTDKSRITFAGD
+2072 RLDFSDKSRITFVGD

-2095 ATSTSGSTTLTVDVA
+2095 ATSASGSTTLTVDVA

-2118 TFSSSPQLP
+2118 TFSSSPELP

-2176 VDDLDIST
+2176 VDDFDVST

-2210 AAGAKAIINL
+2210 SAGAKAVINL

-2230 AAGGNGAGEAG
+2230 GAGGNGEGEAG
-2241 VVYERE
+2241 IVYERE

>member
-1 MQMLA
+1 MQTLA
-6 KIVNWFLRLTA
+6 KIVNWIVRLTGYA
-17 YGVGA
+17 VGA
-22 ILILAVLAL
+22 TLILAVAAL
-31 AIFGFTAFGA
+31 AIFGFTSFGA

-50 TLSNRDMTITVR
+50 TLSNRDMTIEVR

-74 AEITV
+74 AEISI

-84 VFAEIHGIAIDWNPL
+84 VFAEIHGVAIDWNPL

-110 FEIEAID
+110 FEIEAIN

-127 SRPAAENAGGFS
+127 SRPGAENSGGFA

-156 AEPFAGRA
+156 AAPVAGRA

-176 RDGGEAIVNVRR
+176 GDGGEAVVNVSR
-188 HAVLDA
+188 HAVPDA
-194 RLVADIAYA
+194 RLAADIAYA
-203 PAENRLRLKAQLAE
+203 PAENRLRLKAQLSE

-225 FLGLPDNPA
+225 FLGLPDSPA

-241 QGPISDWRGKV
+241 QGPISDWKGKL

-260 RAAIEARHQISAD
+260 RAAIETRHQITAD

-281 GGGDLSSLLPAAFRP
+281 GGGDLSSLLPSAFRP

-307 TTFNDHGKID
+307 TTFDDRGKID

-393 TATLPQAVIG
+393 TATLPQANIG
-403 NVKLTA
+403 NIKLTA
-409 KSDSFNLA
+409 KSDAFNLA

-424 LRLVAGDMTF
+424 LRLVAGDTTF
-434 AEPNLNRAVQGP
+434 TDPNLNRAVQGP

-454 ITPGSIG
+454 ISPSGIG
-461 FNGTTLESANIIGGL
+461 FNGTTVESANINGGI
-476 NGSYRLADQALTGN
+476 NGSYRLADKALTGN
-490 VKLTI
+490 LKLTVS
-495 APAALPAAVSGR
+495 PAALPAAMTSR
-507 FDGPISLESQVTGT
+507 FDGPISLESQVVGT

-529 NLVVTSGTLEAA
+529 NLVLKSGTLEAA
-541 GNVALDGSKVN
+541 GNVALDGGMLN

-562 GKLITGANGGAGY
+562 GKLIPGASGGAGY
-575 AVRVGGE
+575 ALRVGGE
-582 LPAISVTANLKSP
+582 LPAISVTANLKAA

-620 QGKIAATGTIDG
+620 QGRIAATGTIDG
-632 QPIAINGDISSADGR
+632 QPIGINGDITSQDGKIS
-647 MRIPALT
+647 IPALT
-654 ADIGGNRLTANLE
+654 ADIGGNRLTGNAE
-667 FSPALQPTGALTF
+667 FSPTLEPTAALTF
-680 DFPNIGLLAA
+680 DFPNVGLLAA

-696 EGDLKGSLGVAS
+696 EGDLKGSLGVSS
-708 DNGKIALKLRATG
+708 DSGKIALKLLATG
-721 ASIRRDTLAIVKPDI
+721 GSIRRDTLAIVKPDI
-736 DVTVSDLS
+736 DVTISDLNAL
-744 TFAANGTVKA
+744 AANGTVKA
-754 EELNAG
+754 EEVSAG
-760 ANRLA
+760 TNKLA
-765 GLALGFTRQQNQTVF
+765 GLSLRFAKQQNHTDF
-780 DLNAAYDGNPVLAAG
+780 DLDAAYDGNPVLAAG
-795 NIEMADGAIDLNL
+795 NVEAADGAIHLNL
-808 DRFSASPRNIPV
+808 DRFSASPRNIPI
-820 ELAAPT
+820 ELTAPT
-826 QVAITGGTASLTGL
+826 QVAIGGGAASLNGL
-840 TLKTGTGSVSVT
+840 TLKTGTGSLTVT

-862 ADIHDLPAA
+862 ADIRELPAA

-886 SGKIAVTGTP
+886 SGTIAVTGTP

-935 LDFDTTI
+935 LDFDTTV
-942 GSGDGLSLKAAGN
+942 GSNDGLSLKAAGN
-955 VALADPKAPVLNID
+955 VALADPKAPVLDVN

-981 GFVPDLAAAGVI
+981 GFVPDLAAEGTI
-993 TGKVSA
+993 TGKV
-999 TGPLSAPTANF
+999 
-1010 DLDWKDAATSH
+1010 AAS
-1021 TKRAGL
+1021 
-1027 GDLAVKASGKF
+1027 
-1038 ADNKLDFDTAIAGAD
+1038 
-1053 SLSLK
+1053 
-1058 SNGNVAVTGTT
+1058 
-1069 IGNVEVDA
+1069 
-1077 TLKNI
+1077 
-1082 PAGIA
+1082 
-1087 NSFVAD
+1087 
-1093 LAAKG
+1093 
-1098 AISGTVSA
+1098 
-1106 AGSLAAPTANF
+1106 GSLAAPTANF
-1117 DLSWKDAGTSH
+1117 DLK
-1128 TKRAGLG
+1128 
-1135 DLAVKASGK
+1135 
-1144 FADNKLDFDTAIAG
+1144 
-1158 ADSLSLKS
+1158 
-1166 NGNVAVTG
+1166 
-1174 TTIGNVEVDA
+1174 
-1184 TLKNIPAGIANS
+1184 
-1196 FVADLAAKGAISGTV
+1196 
-1211 SAAGSL
+1211 
-1217 AAPTANFDLSW
+1217 
-1228 KDAGTSHTKRAGLAD
+1228 
-1243 LAVKA
+1243 
-1248 SGKFADNKLDFD
+1248 
-1260 TAIAGADSVS
+1260 
-1270 LTANGNVA
+1270 
-1278 VTGTMIDN
+1278 
-1286 IKVDATL
+1286 
-1293 KNIPAG
+1293 
-1299 IANSFVADLAAEG
+1299 
-1312 AISGTVSAAGSLAAP
+1312 
-1327 TANFDL
+1327 
-1333 DWKDAAT
+1333 WKDAAT

-1352 LTAAGKFA
+1352 MAASGKFA
-1360 DNKLDFNAAASGA
+1360 DNKLDFTTAIDGA
-1373 EGLSLKSTGNV
+1373 NSLSLKANGNVAITGTTIGNVKVDAALANVPANIANSFVADLAAEGVISGKISASGSLSAPSADFDLNWKDAATSHTKRAGLAALGVTASGKFANNKLDFNAAVSGDKDLSLKAMGNV
-1384 ALVGTTVENIKV
+1384 ALAGTAIDSIKV
-1396 DAEIAKIPASLANA
+1396 DAEIVKLPASLANA

-1416 AGGTISGTLSAA
+1416 AGGTISGTVSAA
-1428 GTPAAPNADFK
+1428 GTPAAPKADFK
-1439 LAWTDAATSHTRSAH
+1439 LDWTDAATSQTRSAH
-1454 LSGLALAA
+1454 LSGLALTT
-1462 SGHFADNRL
+1462 SGRFADDRL
-1471 DFDADLG
+1471 DFDANLG
-1478 GKDGLSLKAKG
+1478 GQDGLSLKAAG
-1489 NVATA
+1489 NIAIS

-1505 DLANLPAALANGF
+1505 DLANLPTGLANGF
-1518 IPGLAAEGTVSGTAS
+1518 VPGLAAEGTVSGTAS
-1533 VSGALPKPAV
+1533 ASGALPKPAV

-1557 KNSGLSGL
+1557 KSSGLSGL
-1565 SAAASGKY
+1565 SAAASGKF
-1573 ADDRVD
+1573 ANDRVD
-1579 FDANLAG
+1579 FDANLSG
-1586 KDGVLAKA
+1586 KGGVLAKA

-1600 AGTAIRDLSINAD
+1600 AGTTIRDLSINAD
-1613 IPALPANIANAFVP
+1613 IAALPANIANAFVP

-1636 ANAVTSGT
+1636 ASAITSGT
-1644 PENPIVD
+1644 PANPIVD
-1651 FKLDWKDAATSHT
+1651 FKLNWKDAATSHT

-1677 GKYAGDRLDFDA
+1677 GKYTGDRLNFDA
-1689 NLSGSGGVALK
+1689 ALNGSGGIALK
-1700 AAGNLSLAGTSIRA
+1700 ATGNLAIAGTSIKSLDVTA
-1714 VDATVNASNV
+1714 KTTNL
-1724 PAAIANSFVPG
+1724 PAGIANGFVPG
-1735 LGAEGAVSA
+1735 LAAEGAVSA
-1744 TAKATGA
+1744 TVKATGA

-1773 AGLSPFTIGASG
+1773 AGLSPFSIGASG

-1790 RLTVDTSLVGDAGMS
+1790 RLTVDTSLAGDAGMS

-1815 GNRALDMRFNGNLP
+1815 GNRAIDMRFNGNLP

-1842 VADGVATLNLQVGG
+1842 VADGVATVNLQIGG

-1881 AVNNLAATVTFNG
+1881 AVNNLTATVTFNG

-1925 FPADISIKLDQAV
+1925 FPADISIKLDKAV

-1946 STVNGTLG
+1946 STVNGTVG

-1959 MNSTLSGKLRL
+1959 TNATLSGKLRL

-1975 TVPEKLPTSLREI
+1975 TVPEKLPTSLREV

-2008 RKPTEKSS
+2008 RKPGEKSS
-2016 TITLDLEIDAP
+2016 VITLDLEIDAP
-2027 SHIFAR
+2027 SHIFVR
-2033 GRGIDAELGGK
+2033 GRGIDAELGGR

-2072 RLDFTDKSRITFAGD
+2072 RLDFSDKSRITFAGD

-2095 ATSTSGSTTLTVDVA
+2095 ATSASGSTTLTVDVA

-2176 VDDLDIST
+2176 VDDFDVST

-2210 AAGAKAIINL
+2210 SAGAKAVINL

>member
-1 MQMLA
+1 MQTLT
-6 KIVNWFLRLTA
+6 KIVNWIVRLTGYA
-17 YGVGA
+17 VGA
-22 ILILAVLAL
+22 TLILAVVAL
-31 AIFGFTAFGA
+31 AIFGFTSFGA

-50 TLSNRDMTITVR
+50 TLSNRDMTIEVR

-74 AEITV
+74 AEISI

-84 VFAEIHGIAIDWNPL
+84 VFAEIHGVAIDWNPF

-110 FEIEAID
+110 FEIEAIN

-127 SRPAAENAGGFS
+127 SRPQAENSGGFS
-139 LPIKVDIDR
+139 LPIKVDVDR
-148 VALPDIKL
+148 IALPDIKL
-156 AEPFAGRA
+156 AAPVAGRA

-176 RDGGEAIVNVRR
+176 GDGGEAVVNVSR
-188 HAVLDA
+188 HAVPDA
-194 RLVADIAYA
+194 RLAADIAFA
-203 PAENRLRLKAQLAE
+203 PAENRLRLKAQLSE

-225 FLGLPDNPA
+225 FLGLPDSPA

-241 QGPISDWRGKV
+241 QGPISDWKGKL

-260 RAAIEARHQISAD
+260 RAAIEARHQITED

-281 GGGDLSSLLPAAFRP
+281 GGGDLSSLLPSAFRP

-307 TTFNDHGKID
+307 TTFDNHGKID

-374 LALTGDAQAARLN
+374 LALTGDAQTARLN

-393 TATLPQAVIG
+393 TATLPQATIG
-403 NVKLTA
+403 NIKLTA
-409 KSDSFNLA
+409 KSDAFNLA

-424 LRLVAGDMTF
+424 LRLVAGDTTF
-434 AEPNLNRAVQGP
+434 TEPNLNRAVQGP

-454 ITPGSIG
+454 ISPSGIG
-461 FNGTTLESANIIGGL
+461 FNGTTVESANINGGL
-476 NGSYRLADQALTGN
+476 NGSYRLADKALTGN
-490 VKLTI
+490 LKLTI
-495 APAALPAAVSGR
+495 NPAALPAAVTSR
-507 FDGPISLESQVTGT
+507 FDGPISLESQVVGT

-529 NLVVTSGTLEAA
+529 NLVLKSGTLEAA
-541 GNVALDGSKVN
+541 GNVALDGGMLN

-562 GKLITGANGGAGY
+562 GKLIPGASGGAGY
-575 AVRVGGE
+575 ALRVGGE
-582 LPAISVTANLKSP
+582 LPAISVTANLKAA

-620 QGKIAATGTIDG
+620 QGRIAATGTIDG
-632 QPIAINGDISSADGR
+632 QPIGINGDISSQDGKTS
-647 MRIPALT
+647 IPALT
-654 ADIGGNRLTANLE
+654 ADIGGNRLTGNVE
-667 FSPALQPTGALTF
+667 FSPTLEPTAALTF
-680 DFPNIGLLAA
+680 DFPNVGLLAA

-696 EGDLKGSLGVAS
+696 DGDLKGSLGVSS
-708 DNGKIALKLRATG
+708 DGGRIALKLLATG
-721 ASIRRDTLAIVKPDI
+721 GSIRRDTLAIVKPDI
-736 DVTVSDLS
+736 DVTVSDLKAL
-744 TFAANGTVKA
+744 AANGTIKA
-754 EELNAG
+754 EEVSAG
-760 ANRLA
+760 TNRLA
-765 GLALGFTRQQNQTVF
+765 GLSLRFAKQQDHTDF

-795 NIEMADGAIDLNL
+795 NIEAADGTMHLNL
-808 DRFSASPRNIPV
+808 DRFSASPRNIPI

-826 QVAITGGTASLTGL
+826 QVAVGGGAASLNEL
-840 TLKTGTGSVSVT
+840 TLKTGTGSVTVT

-862 ADIHDLPAA
+862 ADIRELPAA

-886 SGKIAVTGTP
+886 SGTIAVTGTP

-935 LDFDTTI
+935 LDFNTTV
-942 GSGDGLSLKAAGN
+942 GSNDGLSLKAAGN
-955 VALADPKAPVLNID
+955 VALADPKAPVLDVN

-981 GFVPDLAAAGVI
+981 GFVPDLAAEGTI
-993 TGKVSA
+993 TGKV
-999 TGPLSAPTANF
+999 
-1010 DLDWKDAATSH
+1010 AAS
-1021 TKRAGL
+1021 
-1027 GDLAVKASGKF
+1027 
-1038 ADNKLDFDTAIAGAD
+1038 
-1053 SLSLK
+1053 
-1058 SNGNVAVTGTT
+1058 
-1069 IGNVEVDA
+1069 
-1077 TLKNI
+1077 
-1082 PAGIA
+1082 
-1087 NSFVAD
+1087 
-1093 LAAKG
+1093 
-1098 AISGTVSA
+1098 
-1106 AGSLAAPTANF
+1106 GSLAAPTANF
-1117 DLSWKDAGTSH
+1117 DLDWKGAATSQ
-1128 TKRAGLG
+1128 TKRVGLA
-1135 DLAVKASGK
+1135 DLGLKASGK
-1144 FADNKLDFDTAIAG
+1144 FADSKLDFDTVIGG
-1158 ADSLSLKS
+1158 ANRLSLKA
-1166 NGNVAVTG
+1166 NGNVAITG
-1174 TTIGNVEVDA
+1174 TTIGNV
-1184 TLKNIPAGIANS
+1184 
-1196 FVADLAAKGAISGTV
+1196 
-1211 SAAGSL
+1211 
-1217 AAPTANFDLSW
+1217 
-1228 KDAGTSHTKRAGLAD
+1228 
-1243 LAVKA
+1243 
-1248 SGKFADNKLDFD
+1248 
-1260 TAIAGADSVS
+1260 
-1270 LTANGNVA
+1270 
-1278 VTGTMIDN
+1278 
-1286 IKVDATL
+1286 KVDAVL
-1293 KNIPAG
+1293 ANVPAN

-1312 AISGTVSAAGSLAAP
+1312 TISGKISATGSLSAP
-1327 TANFDL
+1327 SADFDFN
-1333 DWKDAAT
+1333 WKDAAT

-1352 LTAAGKFA
+1352 LTASGKFA
-1360 DNKLDFNAAASGA
+1360 ENKLDFNAAVSGDKD
-1373 EGLSLKSTGNV
+1373 LSLKAMGNV
-1384 ALVGTTVENIKV
+1384 ALAGTAIDSIKV
-1396 DAEIAKIPASLANA
+1396 DAEIAKLPASLANA

-1416 AGGTISGTLSAA
+1416 AGGTISGTMSAA
-1428 GTPAAPNADFK
+1428 GTPAAPKADFK
-1439 LAWTDAATSHTRSAH
+1439 LDWADAATSQTRSAH

-1462 SGHFADNRL
+1462 SGRFADDRL
-1471 DFDADLG
+1471 DFDANLG
-1478 GKDGLSLKAKG
+1478 GRDGLSLRAAG
-1489 NVATA
+1489 NIAIS

-1505 DLANLPAALANGF
+1505 DLANLPAGLANGF
-1518 IPGLAAEGTVSGTAS
+1518 VPGLAAEGTVSGTAS
-1533 VSGALPKPAV
+1533 ASGALPKPAV
-1543 DFKLDWKNAATAQT
+1543 DFKLDWKHAATAQT
-1557 KNSGLSGL
+1557 KSSGLSGL
-1565 SAAASGKY
+1565 SAAASGKF
-1573 ADDRVD
+1573 ANDRVD
-1579 FDANLAG
+1579 FDANLTG

-1644 PENPIVD
+1644 PANPVVD

-1689 NLSGSGGVALK
+1689 ALNGGGIALK
-1700 AAGNLSLAGTSIRA
+1700 AAGNLAIAGTSIRSLDVTA
-1714 VDATVNASNV
+1714 NTTNL
-1724 PAAIANSFVPG
+1724 PAGIANGFVPG
-1735 LGAEGAVSA
+1735 LAAEGAVSA
-1744 TAKATGA
+1744 TVKATGA

-1773 AGLSPFTIGASG
+1773 AGLSPFSIDASG

-1790 RLTVDTSLVGDAGMS
+1790 RLTVDTSLAGDAGMS

-1815 GNRALDMRFNGNLP
+1815 GNRAMDMRFTGNLP

-1842 VADGVATLNLQVGG
+1842 VADGVATANLQIGG

-1869 NGAKLVDVRRNL
+1869 NGAKLVDVRRNM
-1881 AVNNLAATVTFNG
+1881 AVNNLTATVTFNG

-1899 SRLSGS
+1899 SRLTGS
-1905 LGGGGTISA
+1905 LSGGGTISA

-1925 FPADISIKLDQAV
+1925 FPADISIKLDKAV

-1946 STVNGTLG
+1946 STVNGTVG

-1959 MNSTLSGKLRL
+1959 TNATLSGKLRL

-2008 RKPTEKSS
+2008 RKPGEKSS
-2016 TITLDLEIDAP
+2016 VITLDLEIDAP
-2027 SHIFAR
+2027 SHIFVR
-2033 GRGIDAELGGK
+2033 GRGIDAELGGL

-2072 RLDFTDKSRITFAGD
+2072 RLDFSDKSRITFAGD
-2087 LTPALDME
+2087 MTPALDME
-2095 ATSTSGSTTLTVDVA
+2095 ATSASGTTTLTVDVA

-2176 VDDLDIST
+2176 VDDFDVST

-2210 AAGAKAIINL
+2210 SAGAKAVINL

-2230 AAGGNGAGEAG
+2230 GAGGNGEGEAG
-2241 VVYERE
+2241 IVYERE

>member
-1 MQMLA
+1 MQTLT
-6 KIVNWFLRLTA
+6 KIVNWVVRLTG
-17 YGVGA
+17 YVVGA
-22 ILILAVLAL
+22 TLILAVVAL
-31 AIFGFTAFGA
+31 AIFGFTSFGA

-50 TLSNRDMTITVR
+50 TLSNRDMTIEVR

-74 AEITV
+74 AEISI

-84 VFAEIHGIAIDWNPL
+84 VFAEIHGVAIDWNPL

-110 FEIEAID
+110 FEIEAIN

-127 SRPAAENAGGFS
+127 SRPEAENSGGFS
-139 LPIKVDIDR
+139 LPIKVDVDR
-148 VALPDIKL
+148 IALPDIKL
-156 AEPFAGRA
+156 AAPLAGRA

-176 RDGGEAIVNVRR
+176 GDGGEAVVNVSR
-188 HAVLDA
+188 HAVPDA
-194 RLVADIAYA
+194 RLAADIAFA
-203 PAENRLRLKAQLAE
+203 PAENRLRLKAQLSE

-225 FLGLPDNPA
+225 FLGLPDSPA

-241 QGPISDWRGKV
+241 QGPISDWKGKL

-260 RAAIEARHQISAD
+260 RAAIEARHQITED

-281 GGGDLSSLLPAAFRP
+281 GGGDLSSLLPSAFRP

-307 TTFNDHGKID
+307 TTFDNHGKID

-393 TATLPQAVIG
+393 TATLPQADIG

-409 KSDSFNLA
+409 KSDAFNLA

-424 LRLVAGDMTF
+424 LRLVAGDATF

-446 VTIASPLQ
+446 ITIASPLQ
-454 ITPGSIG
+454 ISPSGIG
-461 FNGTTLESANIIGGL
+461 FNGTTVESANINGGL
-476 NGSYRLADQALTGN
+476 NGSYRLTDQALTGN
-490 VKLTI
+490 LKLTI
-495 APAALPAAVSGR
+495 NPAALPAAATDR
-507 FDGPISLESQVTGT
+507 FDGPISLESQVVGT

-529 NLVVTSGTLEAA
+529 NLVLKSGTLEAA
-541 GNVALDGSKVN
+541 GNVALDGGILN

-562 GKLITGANGGAGY
+562 GKLIPGARGGAGY
-575 AVRVGGE
+575 ALRVGGE
-582 LPAISVTANLKSP
+582 LPAISVTANLKAP

-602 TLGNL
+602 VLSNL

-620 QGKIAATGTIDG
+620 QGRIAATGTIDG
-632 QPIAINGDISSADGR
+632 QPIGINGDIRSQDGKTS
-647 MRIPALT
+647 IPALT
-654 ADIGGNRLTANLE
+654 ADIGGNRLTGNVE
-667 FSPALQPTGALTF
+667 FSSSLEPTGALTF

-696 EGDLKGSLGVAS
+696 EGDLKGSLGVSS
-708 DNGKIALKLRATG
+708 DGGRIALKLLATG
-721 ASIRRDTLAIVKPDI
+721 GSIRRDTLAIVKPDI
-736 DVTVSDLS
+736 DVTVSDLKAL
-744 TFAANGTVKA
+744 AANGTVKA
-754 EELNAG
+754 EEVSAG
-760 ANRLA
+760 TNRLA
-765 GLALGFTRQQNQTVF
+765 GLSLDFTKQQDHTDF
-780 DLNAAYDGNPVLAAG
+780 DLDAAYDGNPVLAAG
-795 NIEMADGAIDLNL
+795 NIEAAGGTMHLNL
-808 DRFSASPRNIPV
+808 DRFSASPRNIPI

-826 QVAITGGTASLTGL
+826 QVAIGGGAASLNGF
-840 TLKTGTGSVSVT
+840 TLKTGAGSLTVT
-852 GSAGETLKLD
+852 GSAGETLKID
-862 ADIHDLPAA
+862 ADIRDLPAA

-886 SGKIAVTGTP
+886 SGTIAVTGTP

-935 LDFDTTI
+935 LDFDTTV
-942 GSGDGLSLKAAGN
+942 GSNDGLSLKAAGN
-955 VALADPKAPVLNID
+955 VALTDPKAPVLDVD

-981 GFVPDLAAAGVI
+981 GFVPDLAAEGTI
-993 TGKVSA
+993 TGKLAASGSLA
-999 TGPLSAPTANF
+999 NPTANF
-1010 DLDWKDAATSH
+1010 DLDWKSAATSH
-1021 TKRAGL
+1021 TRRAGL
-1027 GDLAVKASGKF
+1027 AELAVKASGKF
-1038 ADNKLDFDTAIAGAD
+1038 ADSKLDFDTVIGGAN

-1058 SNGNVAVTGTT
+1058 ANGNVTITGTT
-1069 IGNVEVDA
+1069 LGNVTVDA
-1077 TLKNI
+1077 ALANI
-1082 PAGIA
+1082 PANIA
-1087 NSFVAD
+1087 NSFV
-1093 LAAKG
+1093 
-1098 AISGTVSA
+1098 
-1106 AGSLAAPTANF
+1106 P
-1117 DLSWKDAGTSH
+1117 
-1128 TKRAGLG
+1128 
-1135 DLAVKASGK
+1135 
-1144 FADNKLDFDTAIAG
+1144 
-1158 ADSLSLKS
+1158 
-1166 NGNVAVTG
+1166 
-1174 TTIGNVEVDA
+1174 
-1184 TLKNIPAGIANS
+1184 
-1196 FVADLAAKGAISGTV
+1196 
-1211 SAAGSL
+1211 
-1217 AAPTANFDLSW
+1217 
-1228 KDAGTSHTKRAGLAD
+1228 
-1243 LAVKA
+1243 
-1248 SGKFADNKLDFD
+1248 
-1260 TAIAGADSVS
+1260 
-1270 LTANGNVA
+1270 
-1278 VTGTMIDN
+1278 
-1286 IKVDATL
+1286 
-1293 KNIPAG
+1293 
-1299 IANSFVADLAAEG
+1299 DLAAEG
-1312 AISGTVSAAGSLAAP
+1312 AISGTISASGSLSAP

-1333 DWKDAAT
+1333 NWKEAAT
-1340 SHTKRAGLAALG
+1340 SHTKRAGLAAIG
-1352 LTAAGKFA
+1352 VTASGKFA
-1360 DNKLDFNAAASGA
+1360 ENKLDFNAAASGDK
-1373 EGLSLKSTGNV
+1373 GLSLKAMGNV
-1384 ALVGTTVENIKV
+1384 ALAGTAIDSIKV
-1396 DAEIAKIPASLANA
+1396 DAQIAKLPASLANA

-1428 GTPAAPNADFK
+1428 GTPAAPKADFK
-1439 LAWTDAATSHTRSAH
+1439 LDWTDAATSQTRSAR

-1462 SGHFADNRL
+1462 SGRFADNRL
-1471 DFDADLG
+1471 DFDANLA
-1478 GKDGLSLKAKG
+1478 GKDGLSLKAAG
-1489 NVATA
+1489 NVAIS

-1505 DLANLPAALANGF
+1505 DLANLPAGLANGF
-1518 IPGLAAEGTVSGTAS
+1518 VPGLAAEGTVSGTAS
-1533 VSGALPKPAV
+1533 ASGALPKPAV

-1557 KNSGLSGL
+1557 KSSGLSGL
-1565 SAAASGKY
+1565 SAAASGKF
-1573 ADDRVD
+1573 ANDRVD

-1636 ANAVTSGT
+1636 ASAVTSGT
-1644 PENPIVD
+1644 PANPIVD

-1689 NLSGSGGVALK
+1689 ALNGSGGIALK
-1700 AAGNLSLAGTSIRA
+1700 AAGNLAIAGTSIRSLDVTA
-1714 VDATVNASNV
+1714 NTANL
-1724 PAAIANSFVPG
+1724 PAGIANDFVPG
-1735 LGAEGAVSA
+1735 LAAEGAVSA
-1744 TAKATGA
+1744 TVKATGA

-1773 AGLSPFTIGASG
+1773 AGLSPFSIGASG

-1790 RLTVDTSLVGDAGMS
+1790 KLTVDTSLAGDAGMS

-1815 GNRALDMRFNGNLP
+1815 GNRAMDMRFTGNLP

-1842 VADGVATLNLQVGG
+1842 VADGVATVNLQIGG

-1869 NGAKLVDVRRNL
+1869 NGAKLVDVRRNM
-1881 AVNNLAATVTFNG
+1881 AVNNLTATVTFNG

-1899 SRLSGS
+1899 SRLTGN

-1925 FPADISIKLDQAV
+1925 FPADISIKLDKAV

-1946 STVNGTLG
+1946 STVNGTVG

-1959 MNSTLSGKLRL
+1959 TNATLSGKLRL

-2008 RKPTEKSS
+2008 RKPGEKSS
-2016 TITLDLEIDAP
+2016 VITLDLEIDAP
-2027 SHIFAR
+2027 SHIFVR
-2033 GRGIDAELGGK
+2033 GRGIDAELGGL

-2072 RLDFTDKSRITFAGD
+2072 RLDFSDKSRITFAGD

-2095 ATSTSGSTTLTVDVA
+2095 ATSASGSTTLTVDVA

-2118 TFSSSPQLP
+2118 TFSSSPELP

-2176 VDDLDIST
+2176 VDDFDVST

-2210 AAGAKAIINL
+2210 SAGAKAVINL

-2230 AAGGNGAGEAG
+2230 GAGGNGEGEAG
-2241 VVYERE
+2241 IVYERE